1 MGKKFTLSLLVFA
14 ATLLALPIQAQ
25 TTLTAKKALVSNKF
39 QGAKSHESKKVY
51 SLASLRQAQTL
62 KEALSEAKLA
72 AREKAEVERV
82 EFDKLWTNNMSRV
95 QERNFSCLK
104 TNVEALNGRQI
115 LAGASFKGSIAASRR
130 AEQTDAYGV
139 IVTPGEG
146 ESKMYDRAGYGYY
159 VSNQQ
164 LYYGAQS
171 GKMEVVETADGTVY
185 FKDFISNAAVNT
197 WIKGTKSGNTITIAA
212 GQVVTYM
219 ASYGYGLYI
228 AKTAY
233 DETNGWVKVDGDI
246 TLTVDG
252 NTITL
257 EGTDQTHP
265 VSLFYT
271 DDNTFSG
278 YGDYSSVF
286 TYDEN
291 YVAPSL
297 VELPEGAV
305 VNTWYNYGTQVKS
318 SGEAEYQATAK
329 VAFVGDEVYLSG
341 VFANFPD
348 SWIKGTINGTT
359 VTFSG
364 TQYVGAYASYNIYGV
379 GANGLTASS
388 TLEDFKMT
396 YDAQAKTLKSVNTLL
411 ANASEEEIYFL
422 EAYKD
427 IVISESEP
435 VVEEPTATT
444 GAPVDVLPYENGLNT
459 ADAFADFGVIDSNK
473 DKKTWSF
480 SSSVGAVGYSYSTAN
495 DGDDWL
501 VSPAVKLEGGKKYHF
516 AIDVA
521 AASAKYPERI
531 EVKLGTEPKAS
542 ALTAAVIPA
551 TVIDF
556 ADFTTLEN
564 NEVVV
569 AETGY
574 YHFGIHAISDAD
586 QYNLYV
592 KNFLIEAG
600 VDPAAPAAVTNFDV
614 VPTENKLE
622 ATVSFTAP
630 SLTSGGETLTSLTK
644 VDVIRDKAVIASLTD
659 VVPGAQ
665 VQYVDNDNLSMGN
678 HTYQVIAYNE
688 YGAGVKSDVKTVLVS
703 ASLNVPV
710 TIDFASAD
718 IFNLFTV
725 IDANDDDATW
735 GWNVNYGAYYLYA
748 EDAADDYL
756 ISPAVNFEAG
766 KNYKIVVN
774 ANCVSDSYPEKFRV
788 LVGKTASVEGLTQE
802 VLATTVVDVKDPT
815 DFEAEFAI
823 AESGQ
828 YYVAIQAVSDADM
841 YRLNIHKISIEK
853 GAEPT
858 APAAV
863 TDFSVIP
870 GLKGANWALVKFNAP
885 AVAVNGSALAE
896 NMTIDVLR
904 NGEVI
909 KTFED
914 VAPSVMTS
922 FKDETAATG
931 FNTYQI
937 VASNTSGAGLKSE
950 KITVYVGFDIPDAV
964 AEVKT
969 VDLGNKIELS
979 WEPVSSKGLNGGY
992 VDPNQVDY
1000 LVYGVE
1006 YEEYWGMLF
1015 PVRGELLDSVRN
1027 NTFSQIDFNTN
1038 EGEQGYTEFLVVT
1051 KNEVGEGGETNA
1063 ALWTGA
1069 PYELPWSENFAG
1081 KSFHSMFDYNN
1092 LSLYISE
1099 DASDE
1104 DGIALKAMAEEEAGA
1119 AFLATGK
1126 IDMKGAAN
1134 PTLLFDVKN
1143 FAAASTLSI
1152 VGQKS
1157 DGTLATLLDNVAG
1170 TSTEYTT
1177 VKVSLAG
1184 VKDNKYNRFYFNFNF
1199 GNLTDSILLDNIKI
1213 VDLYEHDVEVSLKAP
1228 ASVVAGNTA
1237 NLKMTVAN
1245 NAENAA
1251 NGFTLKLTAN
1261 NKEIYNK
1268 TFNEALKAFSSID
1281 VDAEFKTTVFD
1292 EAGDVTLKAEIV
1304 YGNDLNPDNN
1314 EDEAVITVKEPTVA
1328 APSDLAAVQSA
1339 DNTVTLT
1346 WNAPAAGAPA
1356 EVTEGF
1362 DNEAVFVPFSIGGI
1376 TAEQHTGAFGD
1387 WSLYDGNGI
1396 HVYGFQ
1402 NTSFENASEVQAWQV
1417 ANPSKISASFAET
1430 YPAHSGDQFLWSFC
1444 PADQDENGNDIMPAA
1459 DHWLI
1464 SPELTGA
1471 AQTISFY
1478 ARAITAQYGAE
1489 TFEVLASSTDTNPS
1503 SFTIVGSAYS
1513 TEETEWTAYSAEL
1526 PAGTKFFAIRHTAQD
1541 IFGLLVDDVTYSV
1554 GSVAPASF
1562 NIYVDAAAAGTATE
1576 TTAELK
1582 NLAYGNH
1589 VFAVTAVYANGAES
1603 KPVTATLDVVNA
1615 INEILNSGKSF
1626 TIYTVDG
1633 KLINRQATSLKDLKG
1648 AYIINNKKVIL
1659 K

>member
-1 MGKKFTLSLLVFA
+1 MGKKFTLSLLVLA
-14 ATLLALPIQAQ
+14 AMLLALPIQAQ
-25 TTLTAKKALVSNKF
+25 NAFVAKKALPSKVMKGIHGQELKKGYTFVAKNVKEVAAQARLTAEQKAEIDRIELAKLWENNMERVQKGKFSRLIERSSFVKAPQLTANAISNGRLTAPKK
-39 QGAKSHESKKVY
+39 AESVDVHGIITAPGDGVVKVY
-51 SLASLRQAQTL
+51 
-62 KEALSEAKLA
+62 K
-72 AREKAEVERV
+72 
-82 EFDKLWTNNMSRV
+82 N
-95 QERNFSCLK
+95 
-104 TNVEALNGRQI
+104 
-115 LAGASFKGSIAASRR
+115 AGS
-130 AEQTDAYGV
+130 
-139 IVTPGEG
+139 
-146 ESKMYDRAGYGYY
+146 GYY

-164 LYYGAQS
+164 VYKTAQS
-171 GKMEVVETADGTVY
+171 GTTQIVECEDGTVY
-185 FKDFISNAAVNT
+185 FKDIVSTGSYGV
-197 WIKGTKSGNTITIAA
+197 WVKGTKVGNTITVPTKQPVAYSSDYGATISVRWGALSGQNVVAADNTADNFTFVVDDVAGTISLQGTSEDLFMATLWDDDDSWTGYGVYETVYTYDHDYVAPTTVTVTPPAGLETETWYASGHTYSQSA
-212 GQVVTYM
+212 GQVAFESTIKVGFDGSDVYLQGVFSRFPDAWMKGTISGSTVTF
-219 ASYGYGLYI
+219 AGLQ
-228 AKTAY
+228 
-233 DETNGWVKVDGDI
+233 V
-246 TLTVDG
+246 
-252 NTITL
+252 
-257 EGTDQTHP
+257 Q
-265 VSLFYT
+265 
-271 DDNTFSG
+271 
-278 YGDYSSVF
+278 GDYSGYTIYATGGDNSGLI
-286 TYDEN
+286 D
-291 YVAPSL
+291 YV
-297 VELPEGAV
+297 
-305 VNTWYNYGTQVKS
+305 
-318 SGEAEYQATAK
+318 
-329 VAFVGDEVYLSG
+329 
-341 VFANFPD
+341 
-348 SWIKGTINGTT
+348 
-359 VTFSG
+359 
-364 TQYVGAYASYNIYGV
+364 
-379 GANGLTASS
+379 
-388 TLEDFKMT
+388 MT
-396 YDAQAKTLKSVNTLL
+396 YDAENKVISSENALF
-411 ANASEEEIYFL
+411 ANAAEDKLLYLIYVTDLKIAQAAPGEEE
-422 EAYKD
+422 
-427 IVISESEP
+427 
-435 VVEEPTATT
+435 ATT
-444 GAPVDVLPYENGLNT
+444 AAPVDVLPYENALNT
-459 ADAFADFGVIDSNK
+459 ADLFGEFGVIDSNK
-473 DKKTWSF
+473 DGKTWSF
-480 SSSVGAVGYSYSTAN
+480 SSSAGAVGYSYSSAN

-531 EVKLGTEPKAS
+531 EVKLGAEPKAS
-542 ALTAAVIPA
+542 ALTATVIPA
-551 TVIDF
+551 TDIDF
-556 ADFTTLEN
+556 ANFATLEN
-564 NEVVV
+564 DEVVV

-574 YHFGIHAISDAD
+574 YHIGIHAISDAD
-586 QYNLYV
+586 QYNLFV

-644 VDVIRDKAVIASLTD
+644 VVVIRDKAVIASLTD

-688 YGAGVKSDVKTVLVS
+688 YGAGVKSEEKTVAVS
-703 ASLNVPV
+703 AVLDVPV
-710 TIDFASAD
+710 VFDFATEN

-725 IDANDDDATW
+725 INANADDYTW
-735 GWNVNYGAYYLYA
+735 NWNANYGAYYLYA
-748 EDAADDYL
+748 EEDGDDYL

-766 KNYKIVVN
+766 KNYKVVVN
-774 ANCVSDSYPEKFRV
+774 ASCASGNYPEKFRV
-788 LVGKTASVEGLTQE
+788 LVGKAASVEGLTQE
-802 VLATTVVDVKDPT
+802 VLATTVVDVKDST
-815 DFEAEFAI
+815 DFEAEFAV

-828 YYVAIQAVSDADM
+828 YYVAVQALSDADM

-885 AVAVNGSALAE
+885 AVAVNGSALTE
-896 NMTIDVLR
+896 NMNINVLR

-922 FKDETAATG
+922 FKDETAAAG

-950 KITVYVGFDIPDAV
+950 KITVYVGFDVPTPVD
-964 AEVKT
+964 EVKT
-969 VDLGNKIELS
+969 TDLGNKIELS
-979 WEPVSSKGLNGGY
+979 WEPVGSKGLNGGY

-1000 LVYGVE
+1000 LVYDVE
-1006 YEEYWGMLF
+1006 YQEFMGMLF
-1015 PVRGELLDSVRN
+1015 PVIGELRDSVRN
-1027 NTFSQIDFNTN
+1027 NTFSQIEINTN
-1038 EGEQGYTEFLVVT
+1038 EGEQGYTEFVVIT
-1051 KNEVGEGGETNA
+1051 KNEVGEGGQTNA

-1069 PYELPWSENFAG
+1069 PYELPWFENFAG
-1081 KSFHSMFDYNN
+1081 KSFHSMFDYDN

-1104 DGIALKAMAEEEAGA
+1104 DGVALKAMAAEEAGA

-1143 FAAASTLSI
+1143 FATASTLSI

-1184 VKDNKYNRFYFNFNF
+1184 VKDNNYNRFYFNFNF
-1199 GNLTDSILLDNIKI
+1199 GNLTDSILIDNIKI
-1213 VDLYEHDVEVSLKAP
+1213 VDLYEHDVEVSLTAP
-1228 ASVVAGNTA
+1228 TSIVAGNTA
-1237 NLKMTVAN
+1237 KLKMTVAN

-1314 EDEAVITVKEPTVA
+1314 EDEAVITVKEPAVA

-1356 EVTEGF
+1356 EVTESF

-1402 NTSFENASEVQAWQV
+1402 NTTFENASEVQAWQV

-1478 ARAITAQYGAE
+1478 ARAITGQYGAE
-1489 TFEVLASSTDTNPS
+1489 TFEVLASSTDKNPS

-1513 TEETEWTAYSAEL
+1513 TEETEWTAFSAEL
-1526 PAGTKFFAIRHTAQD
+1526 PAGTKYFAIRHTAKD

-1582 NLAYGNH
+1582 NLTYGNH

>member
-1 MGKKFTLSLLVFA
+1 MGKKFTLSLLVLA
-14 ATLLALPIQAQ
+14 AMLLALPIQAQ
-25 TTLTAKKALVSNKF
+25 NAFVAKKALPSKVMKGIHGQELKKGYTFVAKNVKEVAAQARLTAEQKAEIDRIELAKLWENNMERVQKGKFSRLIERSSFVKAPQLTANAISNGRLTAPKK
-39 QGAKSHESKKVY
+39 AESVDVHGIITAPGDGVVKVY
-51 SLASLRQAQTL
+51 
-62 KEALSEAKLA
+62 K
-72 AREKAEVERV
+72 
-82 EFDKLWTNNMSRV
+82 N
-95 QERNFSCLK
+95 
-104 TNVEALNGRQI
+104 
-115 LAGASFKGSIAASRR
+115 AGS
-130 AEQTDAYGV
+130 
-139 IVTPGEG
+139 
-146 ESKMYDRAGYGYY
+146 GYY

-164 LYYGAQS
+164 VYKTAQS
-171 GKMEVVETADGTVY
+171 GTTQIVECEDGTVY
-185 FKDFISNAAVNT
+185 FKDIVSTGSYGV
-197 WIKGTKSGNTITIAA
+197 WVKGTKVGNTITVPTKQPVAYSSDYGATISVRWGALSGQNVVAA
-212 GQVVTYM
+212 DNTADNFTFVVDDVAGTISLQGTSEDLFMATLWDDDDSWTGYGVYETVYTYDHDYVAPTTVTVTPPAGLETETWYASGHTYSQNSGQVAFESTIKVGFDGSDVYLQGVFSRFPDAWMKGTISGSTVTF
-219 ASYGYGLYI
+219 AGLQ
-228 AKTAY
+228 
-233 DETNGWVKVDGDI
+233 V
-246 TLTVDG
+246 
-252 NTITL
+252 
-257 EGTDQTHP
+257 Q
-265 VSLFYT
+265 
-271 DDNTFSG
+271 
-278 YGDYSSVF
+278 GDYSGYTIYATGGDNSGLI
-286 TYDEN
+286 D
-291 YVAPSL
+291 YV
-297 VELPEGAV
+297 
-305 VNTWYNYGTQVKS
+305 
-318 SGEAEYQATAK
+318 
-329 VAFVGDEVYLSG
+329 
-341 VFANFPD
+341 
-348 SWIKGTINGTT
+348 
-359 VTFSG
+359 
-364 TQYVGAYASYNIYGV
+364 
-379 GANGLTASS
+379 
-388 TLEDFKMT
+388 MT
-396 YDAQAKTLKSVNTLL
+396 YDAENKVISSENALF
-411 ANASEEEIYFL
+411 ANAAEDKLLYLIYVTDLKIAQAAPGEEE
-422 EAYKD
+422 
-427 IVISESEP
+427 
-435 VVEEPTATT
+435 ATT
-444 GAPVDVLPYENGLNT
+444 AAPVDVLPYENALNT
-459 ADAFADFGVIDSNK
+459 ADLFGEFGVIDSNK
-473 DKKTWSF
+473 DGKTWSF
-480 SSSVGAVGYSYSTAN
+480 SSSAGAVGYSYSSAN

-531 EVKLGTEPKAS
+531 EVKLGAEPKAS
-542 ALTAAVIPA
+542 ALTATVIPA
-551 TVIDF
+551 TDIDF
-556 ADFTTLEN
+556 ANFATLEN
-564 NEVVV
+564 DEVVV

-574 YHFGIHAISDAD
+574 YHIGIHAISDAD
-586 QYNLYV
+586 QYNLFV

-644 VDVIRDKAVIASLTD
+644 VVVIRDKAVVASLTD

-688 YGAGVKSDVKTVLVS
+688 YGAGVKSEEKTVAVS
-703 ASLNVPV
+703 AVLDVPV
-710 TIDFASAD
+710 VFDFATEN

-725 IDANDDDATW
+725 INANADDYTW
-735 GWNVNYGAYYLYA
+735 QWNANYGAYYLYA
-748 EDAADDYL
+748 EEDGDDYL

-766 KNYKIVVN
+766 KNYKVVVN
-774 ANCVSDSYPEKFRV
+774 ASCASSNYPEKFRV
-788 LVGKTASVEGLTQE
+788 LVGKAASVEGLTQE
-802 VLATTVVDVKDPT
+802 VLATTVVDVKDST
-815 DFEAEFAI
+815 DFEAEFAV

-828 YYVAIQAVSDADM
+828 YYVAVQALSDADM

-885 AVAVNGSALAE
+885 AVAVNGSALTE
-896 NMTIDVLR
+896 NMNINVLR

-922 FKDETAATG
+922 FKDETAAAG

-950 KITVYVGFDIPDAV
+950 KITVYVGFDVPTPVD
-964 AEVKT
+964 EVKT
-969 VDLGNKIELS
+969 TDLGNKIELS
-979 WEPVSSKGLNGGY
+979 WEPVGSKGLNGGY

-1000 LVYGVE
+1000 LVYDVE
-1006 YEEYWGMLF
+1006 YQEFMGMLF
-1015 PVRGELLDSVRN
+1015 PVIGELRDSVRN
-1027 NTFSQIDFNTN
+1027 NTFSQIDINTN
-1038 EGEQGYTEFLVVT
+1038 EGEQGYTEFVVIT
-1051 KNEVGEGGETNA
+1051 KNEVGEGGQTNA

-1069 PYELPWSENFAG
+1069 PYELPWFENFAG
-1081 KSFHSMFDYNN
+1081 KSFHSMFDYEN
-1092 LSLYISE
+1092 LSLYITE

-1104 DGIALKAMAEEEAGA
+1104 DGIALKAMAAEEAGA

-1143 FAAASTLSI
+1143 FATASTLSI

-1184 VKDNKYNRFYFNFNF
+1184 VKDNNYNRFYFNFNF
-1199 GNLTDSILLDNIKI
+1199 GNLTDSILIDNIKI
-1213 VDLYEHDVEVSLKAP
+1213 VDLYEHDVEVSLTAP
-1228 ASVVAGNTA
+1228 TSIVAGNTA
-1237 NLKMTVAN
+1237 KLKMTVAN

-1281 VDAEFKTTVFD
+1281 VEAELKTTVFD
-1292 EAGDVTLKAEIV
+1292 EAGDVTLKAEVV

-1314 EDEAVITVKEPTVA
+1314 EDEAVITVKEPAVA

-1356 EVTEGF
+1356 EVTESF

-1402 NTSFENASEVQAWQV
+1402 NTTFENASEVQAWQV

-1478 ARAITAQYGAE
+1478 ARAITGQYGAE
-1489 TFEVLASSTDTNPS
+1489 TFEVLASSTDKNPS

-1513 TEETEWTAYSAEL
+1513 TEETEWTAFSAEL
-1526 PAGTKFFAIRHTAQD
+1526 PAGTKYFAIRHTAKD

-1582 NLAYGNH
+1582 NLTYGNH

-1615 INEILNSGKSF
+1615 INEIMNSGKSF

>member
-1 MGKKFTLSLLVFA
+1 MGKKFTLSLLVLA
-14 ATLLALPIQAQ
+14 AMLLALPIQAQ
-25 TTLTAKKALVSNKF
+25 NAFVAKKALPSKVMKGIHGQELKKGYTFVAKNVKEVAAQARLTAEQKAEIDRIELAKLWENNMERVQKGKFSRLIERSSFVKAPQLTANAISNGRLTAPKK
-39 QGAKSHESKKVY
+39 AESVDVHGIITAPGDGVVKVY
-51 SLASLRQAQTL
+51 
-62 KEALSEAKLA
+62 K
-72 AREKAEVERV
+72 
-82 EFDKLWTNNMSRV
+82 N
-95 QERNFSCLK
+95 
-104 TNVEALNGRQI
+104 
-115 LAGASFKGSIAASRR
+115 AGS
-130 AEQTDAYGV
+130 
-139 IVTPGEG
+139 
-146 ESKMYDRAGYGYY
+146 GYY

-164 LYYGAQS
+164 VYKTALS
-171 GKMEVVETADGTVY
+171 GTTQIVECEDGTVY
-185 FKDFISNAAVNT
+185 FKDIVSTASYGV
-197 WIKGTKSGNTITIAA
+197 WVKGTKVGNTITVPTKQPVAYSSDYGATISVRWGALSGQNVVAADNTADNFTFVVDDVAGTISLQGTSEDLFMATLWDDDDSWTGYGVYETVYTYDHDYVAPTTVTVTPPAGLETETWYASGHTYSQSA
-212 GQVVTYM
+212 GQVAFESTIKVGFDGSDVYLQGVFSRFPDAWMKGTISGSTVTF
-219 ASYGYGLYI
+219 AGLQ
-228 AKTAY
+228 
-233 DETNGWVKVDGDI
+233 V
-246 TLTVDG
+246 
-252 NTITL
+252 
-257 EGTDQTHP
+257 Q
-265 VSLFYT
+265 
-271 DDNTFSG
+271 
-278 YGDYSSVF
+278 GDYSGYTIYATGGDNSGLI
-286 TYDEN
+286 D
-291 YVAPSL
+291 YV
-297 VELPEGAV
+297 
-305 VNTWYNYGTQVKS
+305 
-318 SGEAEYQATAK
+318 
-329 VAFVGDEVYLSG
+329 
-341 VFANFPD
+341 
-348 SWIKGTINGTT
+348 
-359 VTFSG
+359 
-364 TQYVGAYASYNIYGV
+364 
-379 GANGLTASS
+379 
-388 TLEDFKMT
+388 MT
-396 YDAQAKTLKSVNTLL
+396 YDAENKVISSENALF
-411 ANASEEEIYFL
+411 ANAAEDKLLYLIYVTDLKIAQAAPGEEE
-422 EAYKD
+422 
-427 IVISESEP
+427 
-435 VVEEPTATT
+435 ATT
-444 GAPVDVLPYENGLNT
+444 AAPVDVLPYENALNT
-459 ADAFADFGVIDSNK
+459 ADLFGEFGVIDSNK
-473 DKKTWSF
+473 DGKTWSF
-480 SSSVGAVGYSYSTAN
+480 SSSAGAVGYSYSTAN

-531 EVKLGTEPKAS
+531 EVKLGAEPKAS
-542 ALTAAVIPA
+542 ALTATVIPA
-551 TVIDF
+551 TDIDF
-556 ADFTTLEN
+556 ANFATLEN
-564 NEVVV
+564 DEVVV

-574 YHFGIHAISDAD
+574 YHIGIHAISDAD
-586 QYNLYV
+586 QYNLFV

-644 VDVIRDKAVIASLTD
+644 VVVIRDKAVIASLTD

-688 YGAGVKSDVKTVLVS
+688 YGAGVKSEEKTVAVS
-703 ASLNVPV
+703 AVLDVPV
-710 TIDFASAD
+710 VFDFATEN

-725 IDANDDDATW
+725 INANADDYTW
-735 GWNVNYGAYYLYA
+735 NWNANYGAYYLYA
-748 EDAADDYL
+748 EEDGDDYL

-766 KNYKIVVN
+766 KNYKVVVN
-774 ANCVSDSYPEKFRV
+774 ASCASSNYPEKFRV
-788 LVGKTASVEGLTQE
+788 LVGKAASVEGLTQE
-802 VLATTVVDVKDPT
+802 VLATTVVDVKDST
-815 DFEAEFAI
+815 DFEAEFAV

-828 YYVAIQAVSDADM
+828 YYVAVQALSDADM

-885 AVAVNGSALAE
+885 AVAVNGSALTE
-896 NMTIDVLR
+896 NMNINVLR

-922 FKDETAATG
+922 FKDETAAAG

-950 KITVYVGFDIPDAV
+950 KITVYVGFDVPTPVD
-964 AEVKT
+964 EVKT
-969 VDLGNKIELS
+969 TDLGNKIELS
-979 WEPVSSKGLNGGY
+979 WEPVGSKGLNGGY

-1000 LVYGVE
+1000 LVYDVE
-1006 YEEYWGMLF
+1006 YQEFMGMLF
-1015 PVRGELLDSVRN
+1015 PVIGELRDSVRN
-1027 NTFSQIDFNTN
+1027 NTFSQIEINTN
-1038 EGEQGYTEFLVVT
+1038 EGEQGYTEFVVIT
-1051 KNEVGEGGETNA
+1051 KNEVGEGGQTNA

-1069 PYELPWSENFAG
+1069 PYELPWFENFAG
-1081 KSFHSMFDYNN
+1081 KSFHSMFDYDN

-1104 DGIALKAMAEEEAGA
+1104 DGVALKAMAAEEAGA

-1143 FAAASTLSI
+1143 FATASTLSI

-1184 VKDNKYNRFYFNFNF
+1184 VKDNNYNRFYFNFNF
-1199 GNLTDSILLDNIKI
+1199 GNLTDSILIDNIKI
-1213 VDLYEHDVEVSLKAP
+1213 VDLYEHDVEVSLTAP
-1228 ASVVAGNTA
+1228 TSIVAGNTA
-1237 NLKMTVAN
+1237 KLKMTVAN

-1356 EVTEGF
+1356 EVTESF

-1402 NTSFENASEVQAWQV
+1402 NTTFENASEVQAWQV

-1478 ARAITAQYGAE
+1478 ARAITGQYGAE
-1489 TFEVLASSTDTNPS
+1489 TFEVLASSTDKNPS

-1513 TEETEWTAYSAEL
+1513 TEETEWTAFSAEL
-1526 PAGTKFFAIRHTAQD
+1526 PAGTKYFAIRHTAKD

-1582 NLAYGNH
+1582 NLTYGNH

>member
-1 MGKKFTLSLLVFA
+1 MGKKFTLSLLVLA
-14 ATLLALPIQAQ
+14 AMLLALPIQAQ
-25 TTLTAKKALVSNKF
+25 NAFVAKKALPSKVMKGIHGQELKKGYTFVAKNVKEVAAQARLTAEQKAEIDRIELAKLWENNMERVQKGKFSRLIERSSFVKAPQLTANAISNGRLTAPKK
-39 QGAKSHESKKVY
+39 AESVDVHGIITAPGDGVVKVY
-51 SLASLRQAQTL
+51 
-62 KEALSEAKLA
+62 K
-72 AREKAEVERV
+72 
-82 EFDKLWTNNMSRV
+82 N
-95 QERNFSCLK
+95 
-104 TNVEALNGRQI
+104 
-115 LAGASFKGSIAASRR
+115 AGS
-130 AEQTDAYGV
+130 
-139 IVTPGEG
+139 
-146 ESKMYDRAGYGYY
+146 GYY

-164 LYYGAQS
+164 AYKTAQS
-171 GKMEVVETADGTVY
+171 GTTQIVECEDGTVY
-185 FKDFISNAAVNT
+185 FKDIVSTGSYGV
-197 WIKGTKSGNTITIAA
+197 WVKGTKVGNTITVPTKQPVAYSSDYGATISVRWGAHSGQNVVAADNTADNFTFVVDDVAGTISLQGTSEDLFMATLWDDDDSWTGYGVYETVYTYDHDYVVPTTVTVTPPAGLEIETWYASGHTYSQSA
-212 GQVVTYM
+212 GQVAFESTIKVGFDGSDVYLQGVFSRFPDAWMKGTISGSTVTF
-219 ASYGYGLYI
+219 AGLQ
-228 AKTAY
+228 
-233 DETNGWVKVDGDI
+233 V
-246 TLTVDG
+246 
-252 NTITL
+252 
-257 EGTDQTHP
+257 Q
-265 VSLFYT
+265 
-271 DDNTFSG
+271 
-278 YGDYSSVF
+278 GDYSGYTIYATGGDNSGLI
-286 TYDEN
+286 D
-291 YVAPSL
+291 YV
-297 VELPEGAV
+297 
-305 VNTWYNYGTQVKS
+305 
-318 SGEAEYQATAK
+318 
-329 VAFVGDEVYLSG
+329 
-341 VFANFPD
+341 
-348 SWIKGTINGTT
+348 
-359 VTFSG
+359 
-364 TQYVGAYASYNIYGV
+364 
-379 GANGLTASS
+379 
-388 TLEDFKMT
+388 MT
-396 YDAQAKTLKSVNTLL
+396 YDAENKVISSENALF
-411 ANASEEEIYFL
+411 ANAAEDKLLYLIYVTDLKIAQAAPGEEE
-422 EAYKD
+422 
-427 IVISESEP
+427 
-435 VVEEPTATT
+435 ATT
-444 GAPVDVLPYENGLNT
+444 AAPVDVLPYENALNT
-459 ADAFADFGVIDSNK
+459 ADLFGEFGVIDSNK
-473 DKKTWSF
+473 DGKTWSF
-480 SSSVGAVGYSYSTAN
+480 SSSAGAVGYSYSTAN

-501 VSPAVKLEGGKKYHF
+501 VSPAIKLEGGKKYHF

-531 EVKLGTEPKAS
+531 EVKLGAEPKAS
-542 ALTAAVIPA
+542 ALTATVIPA
-551 TVIDF
+551 TVVDF

-564 NEVVV
+564 DEVVV

-574 YHFGIHAISDAD
+574 YHIGIHAISDAD
-586 QYNLYV
+586 QYNLFV

-815 DFEAEFAI
+815 DFEAEFAV

-828 YYVAIQAVSDADM
+828 YYVAVQALSDADM
-841 YRLNIHKISIEK
+841 YRLNVHKISIEK

-885 AVAVNGSALAE
+885 AVAVNGSALTE
-896 NMTIDVLR
+896 NMNIDILR
-904 NGEVI
+904 DGEVI

-914 VAPSVMTS
+914 VAPAAMTS
-922 FKDETAATG
+922 FKDETAETG
-931 FNTYQI
+931 FNTYQV

-950 KITVYVGFDIPDAV
+950 KITVYVGFDVPTPVD
-964 AEVKT
+964 EVKT
-969 VDLGNKIELS
+969 TDLGNKIELS
-979 WEPVSSKGLNGGY
+979 WEPVGSKGLNGGY

-1000 LVYGVE
+1000 LVYDVE
-1006 YEEYWGMLF
+1006 YQEFMGMLF
-1015 PVRGELLDSVRN
+1015 PVIGELRDSVRN
-1027 NTFSQIDFNTN
+1027 NTFSQIEINTN
-1038 EGEQGYTEFLVVT
+1038 EGEQGYTEFVVIT
-1051 KNEVGEGGETNA
+1051 KNEVGEGGQTNA

-1069 PYELPWSENFAG
+1069 PYELPWFENFAG
-1081 KSFHSMFDYNN
+1081 KSFHSMFDYDN

-1104 DGIALKAMAEEEAGA
+1104 DGVALKAMAAEEAGA

-1143 FAAASTLSI
+1143 FATASTLSI

-1184 VKDNKYNRFYFNFNF
+1184 VKDNNYNRFYFNFNF
-1199 GNLTDSILLDNIKI
+1199 GNLTDSILIDNIKI
-1213 VDLYEHDVEVSLKAP
+1213 VDLYEHDVEVSLTAP
-1228 ASVVAGNTA
+1228 ASIVAGNTA
-1237 NLKMTVAN
+1237 KLKMTVAN

-1314 EDEAVITVKEPTVA
+1314 EDEAVITVKEPAVA

-1356 EVTEGF
+1356 EVTESF

-1402 NTSFENASEVQAWQV
+1402 NTTFENASEVQAWQV

-1478 ARAITAQYGAE
+1478 ARAITGQYGAE
-1489 TFEVLASSTDTNPS
+1489 TFEVLASSTDKNPS

-1513 TEETEWTAYSAEL
+1513 TEETEWTAFSAEL
-1526 PAGTKFFAIRHTAQD
+1526 PAGTKYFAIRHTAKD

-1582 NLAYGNH
+1582 NLTYGNH

>member
-1 MGKKFTLSLLVFA
+1 MGKKFTLSLLVLA
-14 ATLLALPIQAQ
+14 AMLLALPIQAQ
-25 TTLTAKKALVSNKF
+25 NAFVAKKALPSKVLKGIHGQELKKGYTFVAKNVKEVAAQARLTAEQKAEIDRIELAKLWENNMERVQKGKFSRLIERSSFVKAPQLTANAISNGRLTAPKK
-39 QGAKSHESKKVY
+39 AESVDVHGIITAPGDGVVKVY
-51 SLASLRQAQTL
+51 
-62 KEALSEAKLA
+62 K
-72 AREKAEVERV
+72 
-82 EFDKLWTNNMSRV
+82 N
-95 QERNFSCLK
+95 
-104 TNVEALNGRQI
+104 
-115 LAGASFKGSIAASRR
+115 AGS
-130 AEQTDAYGV
+130 
-139 IVTPGEG
+139 
-146 ESKMYDRAGYGYY
+146 GYY

-164 LYYGAQS
+164 VYKTAQS
-171 GKMEVVETADGTVY
+171 GTTQIVECEDGTVY
-185 FKDFISNAAVNT
+185 FKDIVSTDSYGV
-197 WIKGTKSGNTITIAA
+197 WVKGTKVGNTITVPTKQPVAYSSDYGATISVRWGALSGQNVVAADNTADNFTFVVDDVAGTISLQGTSEDLFMATLWDDDDSWTGYGVYETVYTYDHDYVAPTTVTVTPPAGLETETWYASGHTYSQNA
-212 GQVVTYM
+212 GQVAFESTIKVGFDGSDVYLQGVFSRFPDAWMKGTISGSTVTF
-219 ASYGYGLYI
+219 AGLQ
-228 AKTAY
+228 
-233 DETNGWVKVDGDI
+233 V
-246 TLTVDG
+246 
-252 NTITL
+252 
-257 EGTDQTHP
+257 Q
-265 VSLFYT
+265 
-271 DDNTFSG
+271 
-278 YGDYSSVF
+278 GDYSGYTIYATGGDNSGLI
-286 TYDEN
+286 D
-291 YVAPSL
+291 YV
-297 VELPEGAV
+297 
-305 VNTWYNYGTQVKS
+305 
-318 SGEAEYQATAK
+318 
-329 VAFVGDEVYLSG
+329 
-341 VFANFPD
+341 
-348 SWIKGTINGTT
+348 
-359 VTFSG
+359 
-364 TQYVGAYASYNIYGV
+364 
-379 GANGLTASS
+379 
-388 TLEDFKMT
+388 MT
-396 YDAQAKTLKSVNTLL
+396 YDAENKVISSENALF
-411 ANASEEEIYFL
+411 ANAAEDKLYYLIYVTDLKIAQAAPGEEE
-422 EAYKD
+422 
-427 IVISESEP
+427 
-435 VVEEPTATT
+435 ATT
-444 GAPVDVLPYENGLNT
+444 AAPVDVLPYENALNT
-459 ADAFADFGVIDSNK
+459 ADLFGEFGVIDSNK
-473 DKKTWSF
+473 DGKTWSF
-480 SSSVGAVGYSYSTAN
+480 SSSAGAVGYSYSSAN

-531 EVKLGTEPKAS
+531 EVKLGAEPKAS
-542 ALTAAVIPA
+542 ALTATVIPA
-551 TVIDF
+551 TVVDF

-564 NEVVV
+564 DEVVV

-574 YHFGIHAISDAD
+574 YHIGIHAISDAD
-586 QYNLYV
+586 QYNLFV

-644 VDVIRDKAVIASLTD
+644 VDVIRDKAVVASLTD

-688 YGAGVKSDVKTVLVS
+688 YGAGVKSEEKTVAVS
-703 ASLNVPV
+703 AVIDVPV
-710 TIDFASAD
+710 VFDFATEN

-725 IDANDDDATW
+725 INANADDYTW
-735 GWNVNYGAYYLYA
+735 KWNANYGAYYLYA
-748 EDAADDYL
+748 EEDGDDYL

-766 KNYKIVVN
+766 KNYKVVVN
-774 ANCVSDSYPEKFRV
+774 ASCASSNYPEKFRV
-788 LVGKTASVEGLTQE
+788 LVGKAASVEGLTQE

-815 DFEAEFAI
+815 DFEAEFAV

-828 YYVAIQAVSDADM
+828 YYVAVQALSDADM
-841 YRLNIHKISIEK
+841 YRLNVHKISIEK

-885 AVAVNGSALAE
+885 SVAVNGSTLTE
-896 NMTIDVLR
+896 NMNINVLR

-909 KTFED
+909 KTFEG
-914 VAPSVMTS
+914 VAPSAMTS

-950 KITVYVGFDIPDAV
+950 KITVYVGFDVPTSVD
-964 AEVKT
+964 EVKT
-969 VDLGNKIELS
+969 TDLGNKIELS

-1000 LVYGVE
+1000 LVYDVE
-1006 YEEYWGMLF
+1006 YQEFMGMLF
-1015 PVRGELLDSVRN
+1015 PVIGELRDSVRN

-1038 EGEQGYTEFLVVT
+1038 EGEQGNTEFVVIT
-1051 KNEVGEGGETNA
+1051 KNEVGEGGQTNA

-1069 PYELPWSENFAG
+1069 PYELPWFENFAG

-1092 LSLYISE
+1092 LGLYISE

-1143 FAAASTLSI
+1143 FATASTLSI

-1177 VKVSLAG
+1177 VKVSLAD
-1184 VKDNKYNRFYFNFNF
+1184 VKDNNYNRFYFNFNF
-1199 GNLTDSILLDNIKI
+1199 GNLTDSILIDNIKI
-1213 VDLYEHDVEVSLKAP
+1213 VDLYEHDVEVSLTAP
-1228 ASVVAGNTA
+1228 TSIVAGNTA
-1237 NLKMTVAN
+1237 KLKMTVAN

-1261 NKEIYNK
+1261 NKELYNK

-1281 VDAEFKTTVFD
+1281 VEAELKTTVFD
-1292 EAGDVTLKAEIV
+1292 EAGDVTLKAEVV

-1402 NTSFENASEVQAWQV
+1402 NTTFENVSEVQAWQV

-1464 SPELTGA
+1464 SPELAGA

-1478 ARAITAQYGAE
+1478 ARAITGQYGAE
-1489 TFEVLASSTDTNPS
+1489 TFEVLASSTDKNPS

-1513 TEETEWTAYSAEL
+1513 TEETEWTAFSAEL
-1526 PAGTKFFAIRHTAQD
+1526 PAGTKYFAIRHTAKD

-1582 NLAYGNH
+1582 DLAYGNH

>member
-1 MGKKFTLSLLVFA
+1 MGKKFTLSLLVLA
-14 ATLLALPIQAQ
+14 AMLLALPIQAQ
-25 TTLTAKKALVSNKF
+25 NAFVAKKALPSKVMKGIHGQELKKGYTFVAKNVKEVAAQARLTAEQKAEIDRIELAKLWENNMERVQKGKFSRLIERSSFVKAPQLTANAISNGRLTAPKK
-39 QGAKSHESKKVY
+39 AESVDVHGIITAPGDGVVKVY
-51 SLASLRQAQTL
+51 
-62 KEALSEAKLA
+62 K
-72 AREKAEVERV
+72 
-82 EFDKLWTNNMSRV
+82 N
-95 QERNFSCLK
+95 
-104 TNVEALNGRQI
+104 
-115 LAGASFKGSIAASRR
+115 AGS
-130 AEQTDAYGV
+130 
-139 IVTPGEG
+139 
-146 ESKMYDRAGYGYY
+146 GYY

-164 LYYGAQS
+164 VYKTAQS
-171 GKMEVVETADGTVY
+171 GTTQIVECEDGTVY
-185 FKDFISNAAVNT
+185 FKDIVSTASYGV
-197 WIKGTKSGNTITIAA
+197 WVKGTKVGNTITVPTKQPVAYSSDYGATISVRWGALSGQNVVAADNTADNFTFVVDDVAGTISLQGTSEDLFMATLWDDDDSWTGYGVYETVYTYDHDYVAPTTVTVTPPAGLETETWYASGHTYSQSA
-212 GQVVTYM
+212 GQVAFESTIKVGFDGSDVYLQGVFSRFPDAWMKGTISGSTVTF
-219 ASYGYGLYI
+219 AGLQ
-228 AKTAY
+228 
-233 DETNGWVKVDGDI
+233 V
-246 TLTVDG
+246 
-252 NTITL
+252 
-257 EGTDQTHP
+257 Q
-265 VSLFYT
+265 
-271 DDNTFSG
+271 
-278 YGDYSSVF
+278 GDYSGYTIYATGGDNSGLI
-286 TYDEN
+286 D
-291 YVAPSL
+291 YV
-297 VELPEGAV
+297 
-305 VNTWYNYGTQVKS
+305 
-318 SGEAEYQATAK
+318 
-329 VAFVGDEVYLSG
+329 
-341 VFANFPD
+341 
-348 SWIKGTINGTT
+348 
-359 VTFSG
+359 
-364 TQYVGAYASYNIYGV
+364 
-379 GANGLTASS
+379 
-388 TLEDFKMT
+388 MT
-396 YDAQAKTLKSVNTLL
+396 YDAENKVISSENALF
-411 ANASEEEIYFL
+411 ANAAEDKLLYLIYVTDLKIAQAAPGEEE
-422 EAYKD
+422 
-427 IVISESEP
+427 
-435 VVEEPTATT
+435 ATT
-444 GAPVDVLPYENGLNT
+444 AAPVDVLPYENALNT
-459 ADAFADFGVIDSNK
+459 ADLFGEFGVIDSNK
-473 DKKTWSF
+473 DGKTWSF
-480 SSSVGAVGYSYSTAN
+480 SSSAGAVGYSYSTAN

-531 EVKLGTEPKAS
+531 EVKLGAEPKAS
-542 ALTAAVIPA
+542 ALTATVIPA
-551 TVIDF
+551 TDIDF
-556 ADFTTLEN
+556 ANFATLEN
-564 NEVVV
+564 DEVVV

-574 YHFGIHAISDAD
+574 YHIGIHAISDAD
-586 QYNLYV
+586 QYNLFV

-644 VDVIRDKAVIASLTD
+644 VVVIRDKAVIASLTD

-688 YGAGVKSDVKTVLVS
+688 YGAGVKSEEKTVAVS
-703 ASLNVPV
+703 AVLDVPV
-710 TIDFASAD
+710 VFDFATEN

-725 IDANDDDATW
+725 INANADDYTW
-735 GWNVNYGAYYLYA
+735 NWNANYGAYYLYA
-748 EDAADDYL
+748 EEDGDDYL

-766 KNYKIVVN
+766 KNYKVVVN
-774 ANCVSDSYPEKFRV
+774 ASCASGNYPEKFRV
-788 LVGKTASVEGLTQE
+788 LVGKAASVEGLTQE
-802 VLATTVVDVKDPT
+802 VLATTVVDVKDST
-815 DFEAEFAI
+815 DFEAEFAV

-828 YYVAIQAVSDADM
+828 YYVAVQALSDADM

-885 AVAVNGSALAE
+885 AVAVNGSALTE
-896 NMTIDVLR
+896 NMNINVLR

-922 FKDETAATG
+922 FKDETAAAG

-950 KITVYVGFDIPDAV
+950 KITVYVGFDVPTPVD
-964 AEVKT
+964 EVKT
-969 VDLGNKIELS
+969 IDLGNKIELS
-979 WEPVSSKGLNGGY
+979 WEPVGSKGLNGGY

-1000 LVYGVE
+1000 LVYDVE
-1006 YEEYWGMLF
+1006 YQEFMGMLF
-1015 PVRGELLDSVRN
+1015 PVIGELRDSVRN
-1027 NTFSQIDFNTN
+1027 NTFSQIEINTN
-1038 EGEQGYTEFLVVT
+1038 EGEQGYTEFVVIT
-1051 KNEVGEGGETNA
+1051 KNEVGEGGQTNA

-1069 PYELPWSENFAG
+1069 PYELPWFENFAG
-1081 KSFHSMFDYNN
+1081 KSFHSMFDYDN

-1104 DGIALKAMAEEEAGA
+1104 DGVALKAMAAEEAGA

-1143 FAAASTLSI
+1143 FATASTLSI

-1184 VKDNKYNRFYFNFNF
+1184 VKDNNYNRFYFNFNF
-1199 GNLTDSILLDNIKI
+1199 GNLTDSILIDNIKI
-1213 VDLYEHDVEVSLKAP
+1213 VDLYEHDVEVSLTAP
-1228 ASVVAGNTA
+1228 TSIVAGNTA
-1237 NLKMTVAN
+1237 KLKMTVAN

-1314 EDEAVITVKEPTVA
+1314 EDEAVITVKEPAVA

-1356 EVTEGF
+1356 EVTESF

-1402 NTSFENASEVQAWQV
+1402 NTTFENASEVQAWQV

-1478 ARAITAQYGAE
+1478 ARAITGQYGAE
-1489 TFEVLASSTDTNPS
+1489 TFEVLASSTDKNPS

-1513 TEETEWTAYSAEL
+1513 TEETEWTAFSAEL
-1526 PAGTKFFAIRHTAQD
+1526 PAGTKYFAIRHTAKD

-1582 NLAYGNH
+1582 NLTYGNH

>member
-1 MGKKFTLSLLVFA
+1 MGKKFTLSLLVLA
-14 ATLLALPIQAQ
+14 AMLLALPIQAQ
-25 TTLTAKKALVSNKF
+25 NAFVAKKALPSKVMKGIHGQELKKGYTFVAKNVKEVAAQARLTAEQKAEIDRIELAKLWENNMERVQKGKFSRLIERSSFVNAPQLTANAISNGRLTAPKK
-39 QGAKSHESKKVY
+39 AESVDVHGIITAPGDGVVKVY
-51 SLASLRQAQTL
+51 
-62 KEALSEAKLA
+62 K
-72 AREKAEVERV
+72 
-82 EFDKLWTNNMSRV
+82 N
-95 QERNFSCLK
+95 
-104 TNVEALNGRQI
+104 
-115 LAGASFKGSIAASRR
+115 AGS
-130 AEQTDAYGV
+130 
-139 IVTPGEG
+139 
-146 ESKMYDRAGYGYY
+146 GYY

-164 LYYGAQS
+164 AYKTAQS
-171 GKMEVVETADGTVY
+171 GTTQIVECEDGTVY
-185 FKDFISNAAVNT
+185 FKDIVSTGSYGV
-197 WIKGTKSGNTITIAA
+197 WVKGTKVGNTITVPTKQPVAYSSDYGATISVRWGAHSGQNVVAADNTADNFTFVVDDVAGTISLQGTSEDLFMATLWDDDDSWTGYGVYETVYTYDHDYVAPTTVTVTPPAGLEIETWYASGHTYSQSA
-212 GQVVTYM
+212 GQVAFESTIKVGFDGSDVYLQGVFSRFPDAWMKGTISGSTVTF
-219 ASYGYGLYI
+219 AGLQ
-228 AKTAY
+228 
-233 DETNGWVKVDGDI
+233 V
-246 TLTVDG
+246 
-252 NTITL
+252 
-257 EGTDQTHP
+257 Q
-265 VSLFYT
+265 
-271 DDNTFSG
+271 
-278 YGDYSSVF
+278 GDYSGYTIYATGGDNSGLI
-286 TYDEN
+286 D
-291 YVAPSL
+291 YV
-297 VELPEGAV
+297 
-305 VNTWYNYGTQVKS
+305 
-318 SGEAEYQATAK
+318 
-329 VAFVGDEVYLSG
+329 
-341 VFANFPD
+341 
-348 SWIKGTINGTT
+348 
-359 VTFSG
+359 
-364 TQYVGAYASYNIYGV
+364 
-379 GANGLTASS
+379 
-388 TLEDFKMT
+388 MT
-396 YDAQAKTLKSVNTLL
+396 YDAENKVISSENALF
-411 ANASEEEIYFL
+411 ANAAEDKLLYLIYVTDLKIAQAAPGEEE
-422 EAYKD
+422 
-427 IVISESEP
+427 
-435 VVEEPTATT
+435 ATT
-444 GAPVDVLPYENGLNT
+444 AAPVDVLPYENALNT
-459 ADAFADFGVIDSNK
+459 ADLFGEFGVIDSNK
-473 DKKTWSF
+473 DGKTWSF
-480 SSSVGAVGYSYSTAN
+480 SSSAGAVGYSYSTAN

-531 EVKLGTEPKAS
+531 EVKLGAEPKAS
-542 ALTAAVIPA
+542 ALTATVIPA
-551 TVIDF
+551 TDIDF
-556 ADFTTLEN
+556 ANFATLEN
-564 NEVVV
+564 DEVVV

-574 YHFGIHAISDAD
+574 YHIGIHAISDAD
-586 QYNLYV
+586 QYNLFV

-644 VDVIRDKAVIASLTD
+644 VDVIRDNAVIASLTD

-688 YGAGVKSDVKTVLVS
+688 YGAGVKSEEKTVAVS
-703 ASLNVPV
+703 AVLDVPV
-710 TIDFASAD
+710 VFDFATEN

-725 IDANDDDATW
+725 INANADDYTW
-735 GWNVNYGAYYLYA
+735 NWNANYGAYYLYA
-748 EDAADDYL
+748 EEDGDDYL

-766 KNYKIVVN
+766 KNYKVVVN
-774 ANCVSDSYPEKFRV
+774 ASCASSNYPEKFRV
-788 LVGKTASVEGLTQE
+788 LVGKAASVEGLTQE
-802 VLATTVVDVKDPT
+802 VLATTVVDVKDST
-815 DFEAEFAI
+815 DFEAEFAV

-828 YYVAIQAVSDADM
+828 YYVAVQALSDADM

-885 AVAVNGSALAE
+885 AVAVNGSALTE
-896 NMTIDVLR
+896 NMNINVLR

-922 FKDETAATG
+922 FKDETAAAG
-931 FNTYQI
+931 FNIYQI

-950 KITVYVGFDIPDAV
+950 KITVYVGFDVPTPVD
-964 AEVKT
+964 EVKT
-969 VDLGNKIELS
+969 TDLGNKIELS
-979 WEPVSSKGLNGGY
+979 WEPVGSKGLNGGY

-1000 LVYGVE
+1000 LVYDVE
-1006 YEEYWGMLF
+1006 YQEFMGMLF
-1015 PVRGELLDSVRN
+1015 PVIGELRDSVRN
-1027 NTFSQIDFNTN
+1027 NTFSQIDINTN
-1038 EGEQGYTEFLVVT
+1038 EGEQGYTEFVVIT
-1051 KNEVGEGGETNA
+1051 KNEVGEGGQTNA

-1069 PYELPWSENFAG
+1069 PYELPWFENFAG
-1081 KSFHSMFDYNN
+1081 KSFHSMFDYDN

-1104 DGIALKAMAEEEAGA
+1104 DGVALKAMAEEEAGA

-1143 FAAASTLSI
+1143 FATASTLSI

-1184 VKDNKYNRFYFNFNF
+1184 VKDNNYNRFYFNFNF
-1199 GNLTDSILLDNIKI
+1199 GNLTDSILIDNIKI
-1213 VDLYEHDVEVSLKAP
+1213 VDLYEHDVEVSLTAP
-1228 ASVVAGNTA
+1228 ASIVAGNTA
-1237 NLKMTVAN
+1237 KLKMTVAN

-1281 VDAEFKTTVFD
+1281 VEAELKTTVFD

-1314 EDEAVITVKEPTVA
+1314 EDEAVITVKEPAVA

-1356 EVTEGF
+1356 EVTESF

-1402 NTSFENASEVQAWQV
+1402 NTTFENASEVQAWQV

-1478 ARAITAQYGAE
+1478 ARAITNQYGAE
-1489 TFEVLASSTDTNPS
+1489 TFEVLASSTDKNPS

-1513 TEETEWTAYSAEL
+1513 TEETEWTAFSAEL
-1526 PAGTKFFAIRHTAQD
+1526 PAGTKYFAIRHTAKD

-1582 NLAYGNH
+1582 NLTYGNH

>member
-1 MGKKFTLSLLVFA
+1 MGKKFTLSLLVLA
-14 ATLLALPIQAQ
+14 AMLLALPIQAQ
-25 TTLTAKKALVSNKF
+25 NAFVAKKALPSKVMKGIHGQELKKGYTFVAKNVKEVAAQARLTAEQKAEIDRIELAKLWENNMERVQKGKFSRLIERSSFVKAPQLTANAISNGRLTAPKK
-39 QGAKSHESKKVY
+39 AESVDVHGIITAPGDGVVKVY
-51 SLASLRQAQTL
+51 
-62 KEALSEAKLA
+62 K
-72 AREKAEVERV
+72 
-82 EFDKLWTNNMSRV
+82 N
-95 QERNFSCLK
+95 
-104 TNVEALNGRQI
+104 
-115 LAGASFKGSIAASRR
+115 AGS
-130 AEQTDAYGV
+130 
-139 IVTPGEG
+139 
-146 ESKMYDRAGYGYY
+146 GYY

-164 LYYGAQS
+164 VYKTAQS
-171 GKMEVVETADGTVY
+171 GTTQIVECEDGTVY
-185 FKDFISNAAVNT
+185 FKDIVSTGSYGV
-197 WIKGTKSGNTITIAA
+197 WVKGTKVGNTITVPTKQPVAYSSDYGATISVRWGALSGQNVVAADNTADNFTFVVDDVAGTISLQGTSEDLFMATLWDDDDSWTGYGVYETVYTYDHDYVAPTTVTVTPPAGLEIETWYASGHTYSQSA
-212 GQVVTYM
+212 GQVAFESTIKVGFDGSDVYLQGVFSRFPDAWMKGTISGSTVTF
-219 ASYGYGLYI
+219 AGLQ
-228 AKTAY
+228 
-233 DETNGWVKVDGDI
+233 V
-246 TLTVDG
+246 
-252 NTITL
+252 
-257 EGTDQTHP
+257 Q
-265 VSLFYT
+265 
-271 DDNTFSG
+271 
-278 YGDYSSVF
+278 GDYSGYTIYATGGDNSGLI
-286 TYDEN
+286 D
-291 YVAPSL
+291 YV
-297 VELPEGAV
+297 
-305 VNTWYNYGTQVKS
+305 
-318 SGEAEYQATAK
+318 
-329 VAFVGDEVYLSG
+329 
-341 VFANFPD
+341 
-348 SWIKGTINGTT
+348 
-359 VTFSG
+359 
-364 TQYVGAYASYNIYGV
+364 
-379 GANGLTASS
+379 
-388 TLEDFKMT
+388 MT
-396 YDAQAKTLKSVNTLL
+396 YDAENKVISSENALF
-411 ANASEEEIYFL
+411 ANAAEDKLLYLIYVTDLKIAQAAPGEEE
-422 EAYKD
+422 
-427 IVISESEP
+427 
-435 VVEEPTATT
+435 ATT
-444 GAPVDVLPYENGLNT
+444 AAPVDVLPYENALNT
-459 ADAFADFGVIDSNK
+459 ADLFGEFGVIDSNK
-473 DKKTWSF
+473 DGKTWSF
-480 SSSVGAVGYSYSTAN
+480 SSSAGAVGYSYSSAN

-531 EVKLGTEPKAS
+531 EVKLGAEPKAS
-542 ALTAAVIPA
+542 AMTATVIPA
-551 TVIDF
+551 TDIDF
-556 ADFTTLEN
+556 ANFATLEN
-564 NEVVV
+564 DEVVV

-574 YHFGIHAISDAD
+574 YHIGIHAISDAD
-586 QYNLYV
+586 QYNLFV

-644 VDVIRDKAVIASLTD
+644 VVVIRDKAVIASLTD

-688 YGAGVKSDVKTVLVS
+688 YGAGVKSEEKTVAVS
-703 ASLNVPV
+703 AVLDVPV
-710 TIDFASAD
+710 VFDFATEN

-725 IDANDDDATW
+725 INANADDYTW
-735 GWNVNYGAYYLYA
+735 NWNANYGAYYLYA
-748 EDAADDYL
+748 EEDGDDYL

-766 KNYKIVVN
+766 KNYKVVVN
-774 ANCVSDSYPEKFRV
+774 ASCASGNYPEKFRV
-788 LVGKTASVEGLTQE
+788 LVGKAASVEGLTQE
-802 VLATTVVDVKDPT
+802 VLATTVVDVKDST
-815 DFEAEFAI
+815 DFEAEFAV

-828 YYVAIQAVSDADM
+828 YYVAVQALSDADM

-885 AVAVNGSALAE
+885 AVAVNGSALTE
-896 NMTIDVLR
+896 NMNINVLR

-922 FKDETAATG
+922 FKDETAAAG

-950 KITVYVGFDIPDAV
+950 KITVYVGFDVPTPVD
-964 AEVKT
+964 EVKT
-969 VDLGNKIELS
+969 TDLGNKIELS
-979 WEPVSSKGLNGGY
+979 WEPVGSKGLNGGY

-1000 LVYGVE
+1000 LVYDVE
-1006 YEEYWGMLF
+1006 YQEFMGMLF
-1015 PVRGELLDSVRN
+1015 PVIGELRDSVRN
-1027 NTFSQIDFNTN
+1027 NTFSQIEINTN
-1038 EGEQGYTEFLVVT
+1038 EGEQGYTEFVVIT
-1051 KNEVGEGGETNA
+1051 KNEVGEGGQTNA

-1069 PYELPWSENFAG
+1069 PYELPWFENFAG
-1081 KSFHSMFDYNN
+1081 KSFHSMFDYDN

-1143 FAAASTLSI
+1143 FATASTLSI

-1184 VKDNKYNRFYFNFNF
+1184 VKDNNYNRFYFNFNF
-1199 GNLTDSILLDNIKI
+1199 GNLTDSILIDNIKI
-1213 VDLYEHDVEVSLKAP
+1213 VDLYEHDVEVSLTAP
-1228 ASVVAGNTA
+1228 TSIVAGNTA
-1237 NLKMTVAN
+1237 KLKMTVAN

-1314 EDEAVITVKEPTVA
+1314 EDEAVITVKEPAVA

-1402 NTSFENASEVQAWQV
+1402 NTTFENASEVQAWQV

-1478 ARAITAQYGAE
+1478 ARAITGQYGAE
-1489 TFEVLASSTDTNPS
+1489 TFEVLASSTDKNPS

-1513 TEETEWTAYSAEL
+1513 TEETEWTAFSAEL
-1526 PAGTKFFAIRHTAQD
+1526 PAGTKYFAIRHTAKD

-1582 NLAYGNH
+1582 NLTYGNH

-1615 INEILNSGKSF
+1615 INEIMNSGKSF

>member
-1 MGKKFTLSLLVFA
+1 MGKKFTLSLLVLA
-14 ATLLALPIQAQ
+14 AMLLALPIQAQ
-25 TTLTAKKALVSNKF
+25 NAFVAKKALPSKVMKGIHGQELKKGYTFVAKNVKEVAAQARLTAEQKAEIDRIELAKLWENNMERVQKGKFSRLIERSSFVKAPQLTANAISNGRLTAPKK
-39 QGAKSHESKKVY
+39 AESVDVHGIITAPGDGVVKVY
-51 SLASLRQAQTL
+51 
-62 KEALSEAKLA
+62 K
-72 AREKAEVERV
+72 
-82 EFDKLWTNNMSRV
+82 N
-95 QERNFSCLK
+95 
-104 TNVEALNGRQI
+104 
-115 LAGASFKGSIAASRR
+115 AGS
-130 AEQTDAYGV
+130 
-139 IVTPGEG
+139 
-146 ESKMYDRAGYGYY
+146 GYY

-164 LYYGAQS
+164 VYKTALS
-171 GKMEVVETADGTVY
+171 GTTQIVECEDGTVY
-185 FKDFISNAAVNT
+185 FKDIVSTGSYGV
-197 WIKGTKSGNTITIAA
+197 WVKGTKVGNTITVPTKQPVAYSSDYGATISVRWGALSGQNVVAADNTADNFTFVVDDVAGTISLQGTSEDLFMATLWDDDDSWTGYGVYETVYTYDHDYVAPTTVTVTPPAGLETETWYASGHTYSQSA
-212 GQVVTYM
+212 GQVAFESTIKVGFDGSDVYLQGVFSRFPDAWMKGTISGSTVTF
-219 ASYGYGLYI
+219 AGLQ
-228 AKTAY
+228 
-233 DETNGWVKVDGDI
+233 V
-246 TLTVDG
+246 
-252 NTITL
+252 
-257 EGTDQTHP
+257 Q
-265 VSLFYT
+265 
-271 DDNTFSG
+271 
-278 YGDYSSVF
+278 GDYSGYTIYATGGDNSGLI
-286 TYDEN
+286 D
-291 YVAPSL
+291 YV
-297 VELPEGAV
+297 
-305 VNTWYNYGTQVKS
+305 
-318 SGEAEYQATAK
+318 
-329 VAFVGDEVYLSG
+329 
-341 VFANFPD
+341 
-348 SWIKGTINGTT
+348 
-359 VTFSG
+359 
-364 TQYVGAYASYNIYGV
+364 
-379 GANGLTASS
+379 
-388 TLEDFKMT
+388 MT
-396 YDAQAKTLKSVNTLL
+396 YDAENKVISSENALF
-411 ANASEEEIYFL
+411 ANAAEDKLLYLIYVTDLKIAQAAPGEEE
-422 EAYKD
+422 
-427 IVISESEP
+427 
-435 VVEEPTATT
+435 ATT
-444 GAPVDVLPYENGLNT
+444 AAPVDVLPYENALNT
-459 ADAFADFGVIDSNK
+459 ADLFGEFGVIDSNK
-473 DKKTWSF
+473 DGKTWSF
-480 SSSVGAVGYSYSTAN
+480 SSSAGAVGYSYSTAN

-531 EVKLGTEPKAS
+531 EVKLGAEPKAS
-542 ALTAAVIPA
+542 AMTATVIPA
-551 TVIDF
+551 TDIDF
-556 ADFTTLEN
+556 ANFATLEN
-564 NEVVV
+564 DEVVV

-574 YHFGIHAISDAD
+574 YHIGIHAISDAD
-586 QYNLYV
+586 QYNLFV

-644 VDVIRDKAVIASLTD
+644 VVVIRDKAVIASLTD

-688 YGAGVKSDVKTVLVS
+688 YGAGVKSEEKTVAVS
-703 ASLNVPV
+703 AVLDVPV
-710 TIDFASAD
+710 VFDFATEN

-725 IDANDDDATW
+725 INANADDYTW
-735 GWNVNYGAYYLYA
+735 NWNANYGAYYLYA
-748 EDAADDYL
+748 EEDGDDYL

-766 KNYKIVVN
+766 KNYKVVVN
-774 ANCVSDSYPEKFRV
+774 ASCASSNYPEKFRV
-788 LVGKTASVEGLTQE
+788 LVGKAASVEGLTQE
-802 VLATTVVDVKDPT
+802 VLATTVVDVKDST
-815 DFEAEFAI
+815 DFEAEFAV
-823 AESGQ
+823 AESGR
-828 YYVAIQAVSDADM
+828 YYVAVQALSDADM

-885 AVAVNGSALAE
+885 AVAVNGSALTE
-896 NMTIDVLR
+896 NMNINVLR

-922 FKDETAATG
+922 FKDETAAAG

-950 KITVYVGFDIPDAV
+950 KITVYVGFDVPTPVD
-964 AEVKT
+964 EVKT
-969 VDLGNKIELS
+969 TDLGNKIELS
-979 WEPVSSKGLNGGY
+979 WEPVGSKGLNGGY

-1000 LVYGVE
+1000 LVYDVE
-1006 YEEYWGMLF
+1006 YQEFMGMLF
-1015 PVRGELLDSVRN
+1015 PVIGELRDSVRN
-1027 NTFSQIDFNTN
+1027 NTFSQIEINTN
-1038 EGEQGYTEFLVVT
+1038 EGEQGYTEFVVIT
-1051 KNEVGEGGETNA
+1051 KNEVGEGGQTNA

-1069 PYELPWSENFAG
+1069 PYELPWFENFAG
-1081 KSFHSMFDYNN
+1081 KSFHSMFDYDN

-1104 DGIALKAMAEEEAGA
+1104 DGVALKAMAAEEAGA

-1143 FAAASTLSI
+1143 FATASTLSI

-1184 VKDNKYNRFYFNFNF
+1184 VKDNNYNRFYFNFNF
-1199 GNLTDSILLDNIKI
+1199 GNLTDSILIDNIKI
-1213 VDLYEHDVEVSLKAP
+1213 VDLYEHDVEVSLTAP
-1228 ASVVAGNTA
+1228 TSIVAGNTA
-1237 NLKMTVAN
+1237 KLKMTVAN

-1281 VDAEFKTTVFD
+1281 VEAELKTTVFD
-1292 EAGDVTLKAEIV
+1292 EAGDVTLKAEVV

-1314 EDEAVITVKEPTVA
+1314 EDEAVITVKEPAVA

-1356 EVTEGF
+1356 EVTESF

-1402 NTSFENASEVQAWQV
+1402 NTTFENASEVQAWQV

-1478 ARAITAQYGAE
+1478 ARAITGQYGAE
-1489 TFEVLASSTDTNPS
+1489 TFEVLASSTDKNPS

-1513 TEETEWTAYSAEL
+1513 TEETEWTAFSAEL
-1526 PAGTKFFAIRHTAQD
+1526 PAGTKYFAIRHTAKD

-1582 NLAYGNH
+1582 NLTYGNH

>member
-1 MGKKFTLSLLVFA
+1 MGKKFTLSLLVLA
-14 ATLLALPIQAQ
+14 AMLLALPIQAQ
-25 TTLTAKKALVSNKF
+25 NAFVAKKALPSKVMKGIHGQELKKGYTFVAKNVKEVAAQARLTAEQKAEIDRIELAKLWENNMERVQKGKFSRLIERSSFVKAPQLTANAISNGRLTAPKK
-39 QGAKSHESKKVY
+39 AESVDVHGIITAPGDGVVKVY
-51 SLASLRQAQTL
+51 
-62 KEALSEAKLA
+62 K
-72 AREKAEVERV
+72 
-82 EFDKLWTNNMSRV
+82 N
-95 QERNFSCLK
+95 
-104 TNVEALNGRQI
+104 
-115 LAGASFKGSIAASRR
+115 AGS
-130 AEQTDAYGV
+130 
-139 IVTPGEG
+139 
-146 ESKMYDRAGYGYY
+146 GYY

-164 LYYGAQS
+164 VYKTAQS
-171 GKMEVVETADGTVY
+171 GTTQIVECEDGTVY
-185 FKDFISNAAVNT
+185 FKDIVSTGSYGV
-197 WIKGTKSGNTITIAA
+197 WVKGTKVGNTITVPTKQPVAYSSDYGATISVRWGALSGQNVVAADNTADNFTFVVDDVAGTISLQGTSEDLFMATLWDDDDSWTGYGVYETVYTYDHDYVAPTTVTVTPPAGLEIETWYASGHTYSQSA
-212 GQVVTYM
+212 GQVAFESTIKVGFDGSDVYLQGVFSRFPDAWMKGTISGSTVTF
-219 ASYGYGLYI
+219 AGLQ
-228 AKTAY
+228 
-233 DETNGWVKVDGDI
+233 V
-246 TLTVDG
+246 
-252 NTITL
+252 
-257 EGTDQTHP
+257 Q
-265 VSLFYT
+265 
-271 DDNTFSG
+271 
-278 YGDYSSVF
+278 GDYSGYTIYATGGDNSGLI
-286 TYDEN
+286 D
-291 YVAPSL
+291 YV
-297 VELPEGAV
+297 
-305 VNTWYNYGTQVKS
+305 
-318 SGEAEYQATAK
+318 
-329 VAFVGDEVYLSG
+329 
-341 VFANFPD
+341 
-348 SWIKGTINGTT
+348 
-359 VTFSG
+359 
-364 TQYVGAYASYNIYGV
+364 
-379 GANGLTASS
+379 
-388 TLEDFKMT
+388 MT
-396 YDAQAKTLKSVNTLL
+396 YDAENKVISSENALF
-411 ANASEEEIYFL
+411 ANAAEDKLLYLIYVTDLKIAQAAPGEEE
-422 EAYKD
+422 
-427 IVISESEP
+427 
-435 VVEEPTATT
+435 ATT
-444 GAPVDVLPYENGLNT
+444 AAPVDVLPYENALNT
-459 ADAFADFGVIDSNK
+459 ADLFGEFGVIDSNK
-473 DKKTWSF
+473 DGKTWSF
-480 SSSVGAVGYSYSTAN
+480 SSSAGAVGYSYSSAN

-531 EVKLGTEPKAS
+531 EVKLGAEPKAS
-542 ALTAAVIPA
+542 AMTATVIPA
-551 TVIDF
+551 TDIDF
-556 ADFTTLEN
+556 ANFATLEN
-564 NEVVV
+564 DEVVV

-574 YHFGIHAISDAD
+574 YHIGIHAISDAD
-586 QYNLYV
+586 QYNLFV

-644 VDVIRDKAVIASLTD
+644 VVVIRDKAVIASLTD

-688 YGAGVKSDVKTVLVS
+688 YGAGVKSEEKTVAVS
-703 ASLNVPV
+703 AVLDVPV
-710 TIDFASAD
+710 VFDFATEN

-725 IDANDDDATW
+725 INANADDYTW
-735 GWNVNYGAYYLYA
+735 NWNANYGAYYLYA
-748 EDAADDYL
+748 EEDGDDYL

-766 KNYKIVVN
+766 KNYKVVVN
-774 ANCVSDSYPEKFRV
+774 ASCASGNYPEKFRV
-788 LVGKTASVEGLTQE
+788 LVGKAASVEGLTQE
-802 VLATTVVDVKDPT
+802 VLATTVVDVKDST
-815 DFEAEFAI
+815 DFEAEFAV

-828 YYVAIQAVSDADM
+828 YYVAVQALSDADM

-885 AVAVNGSALAE
+885 SVAVNGSALTE
-896 NMTIDVLR
+896 NMNINVLR

-922 FKDETAATG
+922 FKDETAAAG

-950 KITVYVGFDIPDAV
+950 KITVYVGFDVPTPVD
-964 AEVKT
+964 EVKT
-969 VDLGNKIELS
+969 TDLGNKIELS
-979 WEPVSSKGLNGGY
+979 WEPVGSKGLNGGY

-1000 LVYGVE
+1000 LVYDVE
-1006 YEEYWGMLF
+1006 YQEFMGMLF
-1015 PVRGELLDSVRN
+1015 PVIGELRDSVRN
-1027 NTFSQIDFNTN
+1027 NTFSQIEINTN
-1038 EGEQGYTEFLVVT
+1038 EGEQGYTEFVVIT
-1051 KNEVGEGGETNA
+1051 KNEVGEGGQTNA

-1069 PYELPWSENFAG
+1069 PYELPWFENFAG
-1081 KSFHSMFDYNN
+1081 KSFHSMFDYDN

-1143 FAAASTLSI
+1143 FATASTLSI

-1184 VKDNKYNRFYFNFNF
+1184 VKDNNYNRFYFNFNF
-1199 GNLTDSILLDNIKI
+1199 GNLTDSILIDNIKI
-1213 VDLYEHDVEVSLKAP
+1213 VDLYEHDVEVSLTAP
-1228 ASVVAGNTA
+1228 TSIVAGNTA
-1237 NLKMTVAN
+1237 KLKMTVAN

-1281 VDAEFKTTVFD
+1281 VEAELKTTVFD
-1292 EAGDVTLKAEIV
+1292 EAGDVTLKAEVV

-1314 EDEAVITVKEPTVA
+1314 EDEAVITVKEPAVA

-1402 NTSFENASEVQAWQV
+1402 NTTFENASEVQAWQV

-1478 ARAITAQYGAE
+1478 ARAITGQYGAE
-1489 TFEVLASSTDTNPS
+1489 TFEVLASSTDKNPS

-1513 TEETEWTAYSAEL
+1513 TEETEWTAFSAEL
-1526 PAGTKFFAIRHTAQD
+1526 PAGTKYFAIRHTAKD

-1582 NLAYGNH
+1582 NLTYGNH

-1615 INEILNSGKSF
+1615 INEIMNSGKSF

>member
-1 MGKKFTLSLLVFA
+1 MGKKFTLSLLVLA
-14 ATLLALPIQAQ
+14 AMLLALPIQAQ
-25 TTLTAKKALVSNKF
+25 NAFVAKKALPSKVMKGIHGQELKKGYTFVAKNVKEVAAQARLTAEQKAEIDRIELAKLWENNMERVQKGKFSRLIERSSFVKAPQLTANAISNGRLTAPKK
-39 QGAKSHESKKVY
+39 AESVDVHGIITAPGDGVVKVY
-51 SLASLRQAQTL
+51 
-62 KEALSEAKLA
+62 K
-72 AREKAEVERV
+72 
-82 EFDKLWTNNMSRV
+82 N
-95 QERNFSCLK
+95 
-104 TNVEALNGRQI
+104 
-115 LAGASFKGSIAASRR
+115 AGS
-130 AEQTDAYGV
+130 
-139 IVTPGEG
+139 
-146 ESKMYDRAGYGYY
+146 GYY

-164 LYYGAQS
+164 VYKTALS
-171 GKMEVVETADGTVY
+171 GTTQIVECEDGTVY
-185 FKDFISNAAVNT
+185 FKDIVSTASYGV
-197 WIKGTKSGNTITIAA
+197 WVKGTKVGNTITVPTKQPVAYSSDYGATISVRWGALSGQNVVAADNTADNFTFVVDDVAGTISLQGTSEDLFMATLWDDDDSWTGYGVYEAVYTYDHDYVAPTTVTVTPPAGLETETWYASGHTYSQSA
-212 GQVVTYM
+212 GQVAFESTIKVGFDGSDVYLQGVFSRFPDAWMKGTISGSTVTF
-219 ASYGYGLYI
+219 AGLQ
-228 AKTAY
+228 
-233 DETNGWVKVDGDI
+233 V
-246 TLTVDG
+246 
-252 NTITL
+252 
-257 EGTDQTHP
+257 Q
-265 VSLFYT
+265 
-271 DDNTFSG
+271 
-278 YGDYSSVF
+278 GDYSGYTIYATGGDNSGLI
-286 TYDEN
+286 D
-291 YVAPSL
+291 YV
-297 VELPEGAV
+297 
-305 VNTWYNYGTQVKS
+305 
-318 SGEAEYQATAK
+318 
-329 VAFVGDEVYLSG
+329 
-341 VFANFPD
+341 
-348 SWIKGTINGTT
+348 
-359 VTFSG
+359 
-364 TQYVGAYASYNIYGV
+364 
-379 GANGLTASS
+379 
-388 TLEDFKMT
+388 MT
-396 YDAQAKTLKSVNTLL
+396 YDAENKVISSENALF
-411 ANASEEEIYFL
+411 ANAAEDKLYYLIYVTDLKIAQAAPGEEE
-422 EAYKD
+422 
-427 IVISESEP
+427 
-435 VVEEPTATT
+435 ATT
-444 GAPVDVLPYENGLNT
+444 AAPVDVLPYENALNT
-459 ADAFADFGVIDSNK
+459 ADLFGEFGVIDSNK
-473 DKKTWSF
+473 DGKTWSF
-480 SSSVGAVGYSYSTAN
+480 SSSAGAVGYSYSSAN

-531 EVKLGTEPKAS
+531 EVKLGAEPKAS
-542 ALTAAVIPA
+542 ALTATVIPA
-551 TVIDF
+551 TDIDF
-556 ADFTTLEN
+556 ANFATLEN
-564 NEVVV
+564 DEVVV

-574 YHFGIHAISDAD
+574 YHIGIHAISDAD
-586 QYNLYV
+586 QYNLFV

-644 VDVIRDKAVIASLTD
+644 VVVIRDKAVIASLTD

-688 YGAGVKSDVKTVLVS
+688 YGAGVKSEEKTVAVS
-703 ASLNVPV
+703 AVLDVPV
-710 TIDFASAD
+710 VFDFATEN

-725 IDANDDDATW
+725 INANADDYTW
-735 GWNVNYGAYYLYA
+735 NWNANYGAYYLYA
-748 EDAADDYL
+748 EEDGDDYL

-766 KNYKIVVN
+766 KNYKVVVN
-774 ANCVSDSYPEKFRV
+774 ASCASSNYPEKFRV
-788 LVGKTASVEGLTQE
+788 LVGKAASVEGLTQE
-802 VLATTVVDVKDPT
+802 VLATTVVDVKDST
-815 DFEAEFAI
+815 DFEAEFAV

-828 YYVAIQAVSDADM
+828 YYVAVQALSDADM

-885 AVAVNGSALAE
+885 AVAVNGSALTE
-896 NMTIDVLR
+896 NMNINVLR

-922 FKDETAATG
+922 FKDETAAAG

-950 KITVYVGFDIPDAV
+950 KITVYVGFDVPTPVD
-964 AEVKT
+964 EVKT
-969 VDLGNKIELS
+969 TDLGNKIELS
-979 WEPVSSKGLNGGY
+979 WEPVGSKGLNGGY

-1000 LVYGVE
+1000 LVYDVE
-1006 YEEYWGMLF
+1006 YQEFMGMLF
-1015 PVRGELLDSVRN
+1015 PVIGELRDSVRN
-1027 NTFSQIDFNTN
+1027 NTFSQIEINTN
-1038 EGEQGYTEFLVVT
+1038 EGEQGYTEFVVIT
-1051 KNEVGEGGETNA
+1051 KNEVGEGGQTNA

-1069 PYELPWSENFAG
+1069 PYELPWFENFAG
-1081 KSFHSMFDYNN
+1081 KSFHSMFDYDN

-1104 DGIALKAMAEEEAGA
+1104 DGVALKAMAEEEAGA

-1143 FAAASTLSI
+1143 FATASTLSI

-1184 VKDNKYNRFYFNFNF
+1184 VKDNNYNRFYFNFNF
-1199 GNLTDSILLDNIKI
+1199 GNLTDSILIDNIKI
-1213 VDLYEHDVEVSLKAP
+1213 VDLYEHDVEVSLTAP
-1228 ASVVAGNTA
+1228 TSIVAGNTA
-1237 NLKMTVAN
+1237 KLKMTVAN

-1314 EDEAVITVKEPTVA
+1314 EDEAVITVKEPAVA

-1356 EVTEGF
+1356 EVTESF

-1402 NTSFENASEVQAWQV
+1402 NTTFENASEVQAWQV

-1444 PADQDENGNDIMPAA
+1444 PADQDESGNDIMPAA

-1478 ARAITAQYGAE
+1478 ARAITGQYGAE
-1489 TFEVLASSTDTNPS
+1489 TFEVLASSTDKNPS

-1513 TEETEWTAYSAEL
+1513 TEETEWTAFSAEL
-1526 PAGTKFFAIRHTAQD
+1526 PAGTKYFAIRHTAKD

-1582 NLAYGNH
+1582 NLTYGNH

>member
-1 MGKKFTLSLLVFA
+1 MGKKFTLSLLVLA
-14 ATLLALPIQAQ
+14 AMLLALPIQAQ
-25 TTLTAKKALVSNKF
+25 NAFVAKKALPSKVMKGIHGQELKKGYTFVAKNVKEVAAQARLTAEQKAEIDRIELAKLWENNMERVQKGKFSRLIERSSFVKAPQLTANAISNGRLTAPKK
-39 QGAKSHESKKVY
+39 AESVDVHGIITAPGDGVVKVY
-51 SLASLRQAQTL
+51 
-62 KEALSEAKLA
+62 K
-72 AREKAEVERV
+72 
-82 EFDKLWTNNMSRV
+82 N
-95 QERNFSCLK
+95 
-104 TNVEALNGRQI
+104 
-115 LAGASFKGSIAASRR
+115 AGS
-130 AEQTDAYGV
+130 
-139 IVTPGEG
+139 
-146 ESKMYDRAGYGYY
+146 GYY

-164 LYYGAQS
+164 VYKTAQS
-171 GKMEVVETADGTVY
+171 GTTQIVECEDGTVY
-185 FKDFISNAAVNT
+185 FKDIVSTGSYGV
-197 WIKGTKSGNTITIAA
+197 WVKGTKVGNTITVPTKQPVAYSSDYGATISVRWGALSGQNVVAADNTADNFTFVVDDVAGTISLQGTSEDLFMATLWDDDDSWTGYGVYETVYTYDHDYVAPTTVTVTPPAGLETETWYASGHTYSQSA
-212 GQVVTYM
+212 GQVAFESTIKVGFDGSDVYLQGVFSRFPDAWMKGTISGSTVTF
-219 ASYGYGLYI
+219 AGLQ
-228 AKTAY
+228 
-233 DETNGWVKVDGDI
+233 V
-246 TLTVDG
+246 
-252 NTITL
+252 
-257 EGTDQTHP
+257 Q
-265 VSLFYT
+265 
-271 DDNTFSG
+271 
-278 YGDYSSVF
+278 GDYSGYTIYATGGDNSGLI
-286 TYDEN
+286 D
-291 YVAPSL
+291 YV
-297 VELPEGAV
+297 
-305 VNTWYNYGTQVKS
+305 
-318 SGEAEYQATAK
+318 
-329 VAFVGDEVYLSG
+329 
-341 VFANFPD
+341 
-348 SWIKGTINGTT
+348 
-359 VTFSG
+359 
-364 TQYVGAYASYNIYGV
+364 
-379 GANGLTASS
+379 
-388 TLEDFKMT
+388 MT
-396 YDAQAKTLKSVNTLL
+396 YDAENKVISSENALF
-411 ANASEEEIYFL
+411 ANAAEDKLLYLIYVTDLKIAQAAPGEEE
-422 EAYKD
+422 
-427 IVISESEP
+427 
-435 VVEEPTATT
+435 ATT
-444 GAPVDVLPYENGLNT
+444 AAPVDVLPYENALNT
-459 ADAFADFGVIDSNK
+459 ADLFGEFGVIDSNK
-473 DKKTWSF
+473 DGKTWSF
-480 SSSVGAVGYSYSTAN
+480 SSSAGAVGYSYSTAN

-531 EVKLGTEPKAS
+531 EVKLGAEPKAS
-542 ALTAAVIPA
+542 ALTATVIPA
-551 TVIDF
+551 TVVDF

-564 NEVVV
+564 DEVVV

-574 YHFGIHAISDAD
+574 YHIGIHAISDAD
-586 QYNLYV
+586 QYNLFV

-644 VDVIRDKAVIASLTD
+644 VVVIRDKAVIASLTD

-688 YGAGVKSDVKTVLVS
+688 YGAGVKSEEKTVAVS
-703 ASLNVPV
+703 AVLDVPV
-710 TIDFASAD
+710 VFDFATEN

-725 IDANDDDATW
+725 INANADDYTW
-735 GWNVNYGAYYLYA
+735 NWNANYGAYYLYA
-748 EDAADDYL
+748 EEDGDDYL

-766 KNYKIVVN
+766 KNYKVVVN
-774 ANCVSDSYPEKFRV
+774 ASCASSNYPEKFRV
-788 LVGKTASVEGLTQE
+788 LVGKAASVEGLTQE
-802 VLATTVVDVKDPT
+802 VLATTVVDVKDST
-815 DFEAEFAI
+815 DFEAEFAV

-828 YYVAIQAVSDADM
+828 YYVAVQALSDADM

-885 AVAVNGSALAE
+885 AVAVNGSALTE
-896 NMTIDVLR
+896 NMNINVLR

-922 FKDETAATG
+922 FKDETAAAG

-950 KITVYVGFDIPDAV
+950 KITVYVGFDVPTPVD
-964 AEVKT
+964 EVKT
-969 VDLGNKIELS
+969 TDLGNKIELS
-979 WEPVSSKGLNGGY
+979 WEPVGSKGLNGGY

-1000 LVYGVE
+1000 LVYDVE
-1006 YEEYWGMLF
+1006 YQEFMGMLF
-1015 PVRGELLDSVRN
+1015 PVIGELRDSVRN
-1027 NTFSQIDFNTN
+1027 NTFSQIDINTN
-1038 EGEQGYTEFLVVT
+1038 EGEQGYTEFVVIT
-1051 KNEVGEGGETNA
+1051 KNEVGEGGQTNA

-1069 PYELPWSENFAG
+1069 PYELPWFENFAG
-1081 KSFHSMFDYNN
+1081 KSFHSMFDYDN

-1104 DGIALKAMAEEEAGA
+1104 DGVALKAMAAEEAGA

-1143 FAAASTLSI
+1143 FATASTLSI

-1184 VKDNKYNRFYFNFNF
+1184 VKDNNYNRFYFNFNF
-1199 GNLTDSILLDNIKI
+1199 GNLTDSILIDNIKI
-1213 VDLYEHDVEVSLKAP
+1213 VDLYEHDVEVSLTAP
-1228 ASVVAGNTA
+1228 TSIVAGNTA
-1237 NLKMTVAN
+1237 KLKMTVAN

-1314 EDEAVITVKEPTVA
+1314 EDEAVITVKEPAVA
-1328 APSDLAAVQSA
+1328 APTDLAAVQSA

-1356 EVTEGF
+1356 EVTESF
-1362 DNEAVFVPFSIGGI
+1362 DNEAVSVPFSIGGI

-1402 NTSFENASEVQAWQV
+1402 NTTFENASEVQAWQV

-1478 ARAITAQYGAE
+1478 ARAITGQYGAE
-1489 TFEVLASSTDTNPS
+1489 TFEVLASSTDKNPS

-1513 TEETEWTAYSAEL
+1513 TEETEWTAFSAEL
-1526 PAGTKFFAIRHTAQD
+1526 PAGTKYFAIRHTAKD

-1562 NIYVDAAAAGTATE
+1562 NIYVDAAAASTATE

-1582 NLAYGNH
+1582 DLAYGNH

>member
-1 MGKKFTLSLLVFA
+1 MGKKFTLSLLVLA
-14 ATLLALPIQAQ
+14 AMLLALPIQAQ
-25 TTLTAKKALVSNKF
+25 NAFVAKKALPSKVMKGIHGQELKKGYTFVAKNVKEVAAQARLTAEQKAEIDRIELAKLWENNMERVQKGKFSRLIERSSFVKAPQLTANAISNGRLTAPKK
-39 QGAKSHESKKVY
+39 AESVDVHGIITAPGDGVVKVY
-51 SLASLRQAQTL
+51 
-62 KEALSEAKLA
+62 K
-72 AREKAEVERV
+72 
-82 EFDKLWTNNMSRV
+82 N
-95 QERNFSCLK
+95 
-104 TNVEALNGRQI
+104 
-115 LAGASFKGSIAASRR
+115 AGS
-130 AEQTDAYGV
+130 
-139 IVTPGEG
+139 
-146 ESKMYDRAGYGYY
+146 GYY

-164 LYYGAQS
+164 VYKTAQS
-171 GKMEVVETADGTVY
+171 GTTQIVECEDGTVY
-185 FKDFISNAAVNT
+185 FKDIVSTGSYGV
-197 WIKGTKSGNTITIAA
+197 WVKGTKVGNTITVPTKQPVAYSSDYGATISVRWGALSGQNVVAADNTADNFTFVVDDVAGTISLQGTSEALFMATLWDDDDSWTGYGVYETVYTYDHDYVAPTTVTVTPPAGLETETWYASGHTYSQSA
-212 GQVVTYM
+212 GQVAFESTIKVGFDGSDVYLQGVFSRFPDAWMKGTISGSTVTF
-219 ASYGYGLYI
+219 AGLQ
-228 AKTAY
+228 
-233 DETNGWVKVDGDI
+233 V
-246 TLTVDG
+246 
-252 NTITL
+252 
-257 EGTDQTHP
+257 Q
-265 VSLFYT
+265 
-271 DDNTFSG
+271 
-278 YGDYSSVF
+278 GDYSGYTIYATGGDNSGLI
-286 TYDEN
+286 D
-291 YVAPSL
+291 YV
-297 VELPEGAV
+297 
-305 VNTWYNYGTQVKS
+305 
-318 SGEAEYQATAK
+318 
-329 VAFVGDEVYLSG
+329 
-341 VFANFPD
+341 
-348 SWIKGTINGTT
+348 
-359 VTFSG
+359 
-364 TQYVGAYASYNIYGV
+364 
-379 GANGLTASS
+379 
-388 TLEDFKMT
+388 MT
-396 YDAQAKTLKSVNTLL
+396 YDAENKVISSENALF
-411 ANASEEEIYFL
+411 ANAAEDKLLYLIYVTDLKIAQAAPGEEE
-422 EAYKD
+422 
-427 IVISESEP
+427 
-435 VVEEPTATT
+435 ATT
-444 GAPVDVLPYENGLNT
+444 AAPVDDLPYENALNT
-459 ADAFADFGVIDSNK
+459 ADLFGEFGVIDSNK
-473 DKKTWSF
+473 DGKTWSF
-480 SSSVGAVGYSYSTAN
+480 SSSAGAVGYSYSSAN

-531 EVKLGTEPKAS
+531 EVKLGAEPKAS
-542 ALTAAVIPA
+542 ALTATVIPA
-551 TVIDF
+551 TDIDF
-556 ADFTTLEN
+556 ANFATLEN
-564 NEVVV
+564 DEVVV

-574 YHFGIHAISDAD
+574 YHIGIHAISDAD
-586 QYNLYV
+586 QYNLFV

-644 VDVIRDKAVIASLTD
+644 VVVIRDKAVVASLTD

-688 YGAGVKSDVKTVLVS
+688 YGAGVKSEEKTVAVS
-703 ASLNVPV
+703 AVLDVPV
-710 TIDFASAD
+710 VFDFATEN

-725 IDANDDDATW
+725 INANADDYTW
-735 GWNVNYGAYYLYA
+735 NWNANYGAYYLYA
-748 EDAADDYL
+748 EEDGDDYL

-766 KNYKIVVN
+766 KNYKVVVN
-774 ANCVSDSYPEKFRV
+774 ASCASSNYPEKFRV
-788 LVGKTASVEGLTQE
+788 LVGKAASVEGLTQE
-802 VLATTVVDVKDPT
+802 VLATTVVDVKDST
-815 DFEAEFAI
+815 DFEAEFAV

-828 YYVAIQAVSDADM
+828 YYVAVQALSDADM

-885 AVAVNGSALAE
+885 AVAVNGSALTE
-896 NMTIDVLR
+896 NMNINVLR

-922 FKDETAATG
+922 FKDETAAAG

-950 KITVYVGFDIPDAV
+950 KITVYVGFDVPTPVD
-964 AEVKT
+964 EVKT
-969 VDLGNKIELS
+969 TDLGNKIELS
-979 WEPVSSKGLNGGY
+979 WEPVGSKGLNGGY

-1000 LVYGVE
+1000 LVYDVE
-1006 YEEYWGMLF
+1006 YQEFMGMLF
-1015 PVRGELLDSVRN
+1015 PVIGELRDSVRN
-1027 NTFSQIDFNTN
+1027 NTFSQIEINTN
-1038 EGEQGYTEFLVVT
+1038 EGEQGYTEFVVIT
-1051 KNEVGEGGETNA
+1051 KNEVGEGGQTNA

-1069 PYELPWSENFAG
+1069 PYELPWFENFAG
-1081 KSFHSMFDYNN
+1081 KSFHSMFDYDN

-1104 DGIALKAMAEEEAGA
+1104 DGVALKAMAAEEAGA

-1143 FAAASTLSI
+1143 FATASTLSI

-1184 VKDNKYNRFYFNFNF
+1184 VKDNNYNRFYFNFNF
-1199 GNLTDSILLDNIKI
+1199 GNLTDSILIDNIKI
-1213 VDLYEHDVEVSLKAP
+1213 VDLYEHDVEVSLTAP
-1228 ASVVAGNTA
+1228 TSIVAGNTA
-1237 NLKMTVAN
+1237 KLKMTVAN

-1314 EDEAVITVKEPTVA
+1314 EDEAVITVKEPAVA

-1356 EVTEGF
+1356 EVTESF

-1402 NTSFENASEVQAWQV
+1402 NTTFENASEVQAWQV

-1478 ARAITAQYGAE
+1478 ARAITGQYGAE
-1489 TFEVLASSTDTNPS
+1489 TFEVLASSTDKNPS

-1513 TEETEWTAYSAEL
+1513 TEETEWTAFSAEL
-1526 PAGTKFFAIRHTAQD
+1526 PAGTKYFAIRHTAKD

-1582 NLAYGNH
+1582 NLTYGNH

-1615 INEILNSGKSF
+1615 INEILNSGKPF

>member
-1 MGKKFTLSLLVFA
+1 MGKKFTLSLLVLA
-14 ATLLALPIQAQ
+14 AMQLALPIQAQ
-25 TTLTAKKALVSNKF
+25 NAFVAKKALPSKVMKGIHGQELKKGYTFAAKNVKEVVAQARLTAEQKAEINRIELAKLWENNMERVQKGKFSRLIERSSFVKAPQLTANAISNGRLTAPKK
-39 QGAKSHESKKVY
+39 AESVDVHGIITAPGDGVVKVY
-51 SLASLRQAQTL
+51 
-62 KEALSEAKLA
+62 K
-72 AREKAEVERV
+72 
-82 EFDKLWTNNMSRV
+82 N
-95 QERNFSCLK
+95 
-104 TNVEALNGRQI
+104 
-115 LAGASFKGSIAASRR
+115 AGS
-130 AEQTDAYGV
+130 
-139 IVTPGEG
+139 
-146 ESKMYDRAGYGYY
+146 GYY

-164 LYYGAQS
+164 VYKTALS
-171 GKMEVVETADGTVY
+171 GTTQIVECEDGTVY
-185 FKDFISNAAVNT
+185 FKDIVSTGSYGV
-197 WIKGTKSGNTITIAA
+197 WVKGTKVGNTITVPTKQPVAYSSDYGATISVRWGALSGQNVVAADNTADNFTFVVDDVAGTISLQGTSEDLFMATLWDDDDSWTGYGVYETVYTYDHDYVAPTTVTVTPPAGLETETWYASGHTYSQSA
-212 GQVVTYM
+212 GQVAFESTIKVGFDGSDVYLQGVFSRFPDAWMKGTISGSTVTF
-219 ASYGYGLYI
+219 AGLQ
-228 AKTAY
+228 
-233 DETNGWVKVDGDI
+233 V
-246 TLTVDG
+246 
-252 NTITL
+252 
-257 EGTDQTHP
+257 Q
-265 VSLFYT
+265 
-271 DDNTFSG
+271 
-278 YGDYSSVF
+278 GDYSGYTIYATGGDNSGLI
-286 TYDEN
+286 D
-291 YVAPSL
+291 YV
-297 VELPEGAV
+297 
-305 VNTWYNYGTQVKS
+305 
-318 SGEAEYQATAK
+318 
-329 VAFVGDEVYLSG
+329 
-341 VFANFPD
+341 
-348 SWIKGTINGTT
+348 
-359 VTFSG
+359 
-364 TQYVGAYASYNIYGV
+364 
-379 GANGLTASS
+379 
-388 TLEDFKMT
+388 MT
-396 YDAQAKTLKSVNTLL
+396 YDAENKVISSENALF
-411 ANASEEEIYFL
+411 ANAAEDKLLYLIYVTDLKIAQAAPGEEE
-422 EAYKD
+422 
-427 IVISESEP
+427 
-435 VVEEPTATT
+435 ATT
-444 GAPVDVLPYENGLNT
+444 AAPVDVLPYENALNT
-459 ADAFADFGVIDSNK
+459 ADLFGEFGVIDSNK
-473 DKKTWSF
+473 DGKTWSF
-480 SSSVGAVGYSYSTAN
+480 SSSAGAVGYSYSSAN

-531 EVKLGTEPKAS
+531 EVKLGAEPKAS
-542 ALTAAVIPA
+542 ALTATVIPA
-551 TVIDF
+551 TDIDF
-556 ADFTTLEN
+556 ANFATLEN
-564 NEVVV
+564 DEVVV

-574 YHFGIHAISDAD
+574 YHIGIHAISDAD
-586 QYNLYV
+586 QYNLFV

-644 VDVIRDKAVIASLTD
+644 VVVIRDKAVIASLTD

-688 YGAGVKSDVKTVLVS
+688 YGAGVKSEEKTVAVS
-703 ASLNVPV
+703 AVLDVPV
-710 TIDFASAD
+710 VFDFATEN

-725 IDANDDDATW
+725 INANADDYTW
-735 GWNVNYGAYYLYA
+735 NWNANYGAYYLYA
-748 EDAADDYL
+748 EEDGDDYL

-766 KNYKIVVN
+766 KNYKVVVN
-774 ANCVSDSYPEKFRV
+774 ASCASSNYPEKFRV
-788 LVGKTASVEGLTQE
+788 LVGKAASVEGLTQE
-802 VLATTVVDVKDPT
+802 VLATTVVDVKDST
-815 DFEAEFAI
+815 DFEAEFAV

-828 YYVAIQAVSDADM
+828 YYVAVQALSDADM

-885 AVAVNGSALAE
+885 AVAVNGSALTE
-896 NMTIDVLR
+896 NMNINVLR

-922 FKDETAATG
+922 FKDETAAAG

-950 KITVYVGFDIPDAV
+950 KITVYVGFDVPTPVD
-964 AEVKT
+964 EVKT
-969 VDLGNKIELS
+969 TDLGNKIELS
-979 WEPVSSKGLNGGY
+979 WEPVGSKGLNGGY

-1000 LVYGVE
+1000 LVYDVE
-1006 YEEYWGMLF
+1006 YQEFMGMLF
-1015 PVRGELLDSVRN
+1015 PVIGELRDSVRN
-1027 NTFSQIDFNTN
+1027 NTFSQIDINTN
-1038 EGEQGYTEFLVVT
+1038 EGEQGYTEFVVIT
-1051 KNEVGEGGETNA
+1051 KNEVGEGGQTNA

-1069 PYELPWSENFAG
+1069 PYELPWFENFAG
-1081 KSFHSMFDYNN
+1081 KSFHSMFDYDN

-1143 FAAASTLSI
+1143 FATASTLSI

-1184 VKDNKYNRFYFNFNF
+1184 VKDNNYNRFYFNFNF
-1199 GNLTDSILLDNIKI
+1199 GNLTDSILIDNIKI
-1213 VDLYEHDVEVSLKAP
+1213 VDLYEHDVEVSLTAP
-1228 ASVVAGNTA
+1228 TSIVAGNTA
-1237 NLKMTVAN
+1237 KLKMTVAN

-1314 EDEAVITVKEPTVA
+1314 EDEAVITVKEPAVA

-1356 EVTEGF
+1356 EVTESF

-1402 NTSFENASEVQAWQV
+1402 NTTFENASEVQAWQV

-1478 ARAITAQYGAE
+1478 ARAITGQYGAE
-1489 TFEVLASSTDTNPS
+1489 TFEVLASSTDKNPS

-1513 TEETEWTAYSAEL
+1513 TEETEWTAFSAEL
-1526 PAGTKFFAIRHTAQD
+1526 PAGTKYFAIRHTAKD

-1582 NLAYGNH
+1582 NLTYGNH

>member
-1 MGKKFTLSLLVFA
+1 MGKKFTLSLLVLA
-14 ATLLALPIQAQ
+14 AMLLALPIQAQ
-25 TTLTAKKALVSNKF
+25 NAFVAKKALPSKVMKGIHGQELKKGYTFVAKNVKEVAAQARLTAEQKAEIDRIELAKLWENNMERVQKGKFSRLIERSSFVKAPQLTANAISNGRLTAPKK
-39 QGAKSHESKKVY
+39 AESVDVHGIITAPGDGVVKVY
-51 SLASLRQAQTL
+51 
-62 KEALSEAKLA
+62 K
-72 AREKAEVERV
+72 
-82 EFDKLWTNNMSRV
+82 N
-95 QERNFSCLK
+95 
-104 TNVEALNGRQI
+104 
-115 LAGASFKGSIAASRR
+115 AGS
-130 AEQTDAYGV
+130 
-139 IVTPGEG
+139 
-146 ESKMYDRAGYGYY
+146 GYY

-164 LYYGAQS
+164 VYKTAQS
-171 GKMEVVETADGTVY
+171 GTTQIVECEDGTVY
-185 FKDFISNAAVNT
+185 FKDIVSTGSYGV
-197 WIKGTKSGNTITIAA
+197 WVKGTKVGNTITVPTKQPVAYSSDYGATISVRWGALSGQNVVAADNTADNFTFVVDDVAGTISLQGTSEDLFMATLWDDDDSWTGYGVYETVYTYDHDYVAPTTVTVTPPAGLETETWYASGHTYSQSA
-212 GQVVTYM
+212 GQVAFESTIKVGFDGSDVYLQGVFSRFPDAWMKGTISGSTVTF
-219 ASYGYGLYI
+219 AGLQ
-228 AKTAY
+228 
-233 DETNGWVKVDGDI
+233 V
-246 TLTVDG
+246 
-252 NTITL
+252 
-257 EGTDQTHP
+257 Q
-265 VSLFYT
+265 
-271 DDNTFSG
+271 
-278 YGDYSSVF
+278 GDYSGYTIYATGGDNSGLI
-286 TYDEN
+286 D
-291 YVAPSL
+291 YV
-297 VELPEGAV
+297 
-305 VNTWYNYGTQVKS
+305 
-318 SGEAEYQATAK
+318 
-329 VAFVGDEVYLSG
+329 
-341 VFANFPD
+341 
-348 SWIKGTINGTT
+348 
-359 VTFSG
+359 
-364 TQYVGAYASYNIYGV
+364 
-379 GANGLTASS
+379 
-388 TLEDFKMT
+388 MT
-396 YDAQAKTLKSVNTLL
+396 YDAENKVISSENALF
-411 ANASEEEIYFL
+411 ANAAEDKLLYLIYVTDLKIAQAAPGEEE
-422 EAYKD
+422 
-427 IVISESEP
+427 
-435 VVEEPTATT
+435 ATT
-444 GAPVDVLPYENGLNT
+444 AAPVDVLPYENALNT
-459 ADAFADFGVIDSNK
+459 ADLFGEFGVIDSNK
-473 DKKTWSF
+473 DGKTWSF
-480 SSSVGAVGYSYSTAN
+480 SSSAGAVGYSYSSAN

-531 EVKLGTEPKAS
+531 EVKLGAEPKAS
-542 ALTAAVIPA
+542 ALTATVIPA
-551 TVIDF
+551 TDIDF
-556 ADFTTLEN
+556 ANFATLEN
-564 NEVVV
+564 DEVVV

-574 YHFGIHAISDAD
+574 YHIGIHAISDAD
-586 QYNLYV
+586 QYNLFV

-644 VDVIRDKAVIASLTD
+644 VVVIRDKAVIASLTD

-688 YGAGVKSDVKTVLVS
+688 YGAGVKSEEKTVAVS
-703 ASLNVPV
+703 AVLDVPV
-710 TIDFASAD
+710 VFDFATEN

-725 IDANDDDATW
+725 INANADDYTW
-735 GWNVNYGAYYLYA
+735 NWNANYGAYYLYA
-748 EDAADDYL
+748 EEDGDDYL

-766 KNYKIVVN
+766 KNYKVVVN
-774 ANCVSDSYPEKFRV
+774 ASCASSNYPEKFRV
-788 LVGKTASVEGLTQE
+788 LVGKAASVEGLTQE
-802 VLATTVVDVKDPT
+802 VLATTVVDVKDST
-815 DFEAEFAI
+815 DFEAEFAV

-828 YYVAIQAVSDADM
+828 YYVAVQALSDADM

-885 AVAVNGSALAE
+885 AVAVNGSALTE
-896 NMTIDVLR
+896 NMNINVLR

-922 FKDETAATG
+922 FKDETAAAG

-950 KITVYVGFDIPDAV
+950 KITVYVGFDVPTPVD
-964 AEVKT
+964 EVKT
-969 VDLGNKIELS
+969 TDLGNKIELS
-979 WEPVSSKGLNGGY
+979 WEPVGSKGLNGGY

-1000 LVYGVE
+1000 LVYDVE
-1006 YEEYWGMLF
+1006 YQEFMGMLF
-1015 PVRGELLDSVRN
+1015 PVIGELRDSVRN
-1027 NTFSQIDFNTN
+1027 NTFSQIDINTN
-1038 EGEQGYTEFLVVT
+1038 EGEQGYTEFVVIT
-1051 KNEVGEGGETNA
+1051 KNEVGEGGQTNA

-1069 PYELPWSENFAG
+1069 PYELPWFENFAG
-1081 KSFHSMFDYNN
+1081 KSFHSMFDYDN

-1104 DGIALKAMAEEEAGA
+1104 DGVALKAMAAEEAGA

-1134 PTLLFDVKN
+1134 PTLLFEVKN
-1143 FAAASTLSI
+1143 FATASTLSI

-1184 VKDNKYNRFYFNFNF
+1184 VKDNNYNRFYFNFNF
-1199 GNLTDSILLDNIKI
+1199 GNLTDSILIDNIKI
-1213 VDLYEHDVEVSLKAP
+1213 VDLYEHDVEVSLTAP
-1228 ASVVAGNTA
+1228 TSIVAGNTA
-1237 NLKMTVAN
+1237 KLKMTVAN

-1314 EDEAVITVKEPTVA
+1314 EDEAVITVKEPAVA

-1356 EVTEGF
+1356 EVTESF

-1402 NTSFENASEVQAWQV
+1402 NTTFENASEVQAWQV

-1478 ARAITAQYGAE
+1478 ARAITGQYGAE
-1489 TFEVLASSTDTNPS
+1489 TFEVLASSTDKNPS

-1513 TEETEWTAYSAEL
+1513 TEETEWTAFSAEL
-1526 PAGTKFFAIRHTAQD
+1526 PAGTKYFAIRHTAKD

-1582 NLAYGNH
+1582 NLTYGNH

>member
-1 MGKKFTLSLLVFA
+1 MGKKFTLSLLVLA
-14 ATLLALPIQAQ
+14 AMLLALPIQAQ
-25 TTLTAKKALVSNKF
+25 NAFVAKKALPSKVMKGIHGQELKKGYTFVAKNVKEVAAQARLTAEQKAEIDRIELAKLWENNMERVQKGKFSRLIERSSFVKAPQLTANAISNGRLTAPKK
-39 QGAKSHESKKVY
+39 AESVDVHGIITAPGDGVVKVY
-51 SLASLRQAQTL
+51 
-62 KEALSEAKLA
+62 K
-72 AREKAEVERV
+72 
-82 EFDKLWTNNMSRV
+82 N
-95 QERNFSCLK
+95 
-104 TNVEALNGRQI
+104 
-115 LAGASFKGSIAASRR
+115 AGS
-130 AEQTDAYGV
+130 
-139 IVTPGEG
+139 
-146 ESKMYDRAGYGYY
+146 GYY

-164 LYYGAQS
+164 VYKTAQS
-171 GKMEVVETADGTVY
+171 GTTQIVECEDGTVY
-185 FKDFISNAAVNT
+185 FKDIVSTVSYGV
-197 WIKGTKSGNTITIAA
+197 WVKGTKVGNTITVPTKQPVAYSSDYGATISVRWGALSGQNVVAADNTADNFTFVVDDVAGTISLQGTSEDLFMATLWDDDDSWTGYGVYETVYTYDHDYVAPTTVTVTPPAGLETETWYASGHTYSQNA
-212 GQVVTYM
+212 GQVAFESTIKVGFDGSDVYLQGVFSRFPDAWMKGTISGSTVTF
-219 ASYGYGLYI
+219 AGLQ
-228 AKTAY
+228 
-233 DETNGWVKVDGDI
+233 V
-246 TLTVDG
+246 
-252 NTITL
+252 
-257 EGTDQTHP
+257 Q
-265 VSLFYT
+265 
-271 DDNTFSG
+271 
-278 YGDYSSVF
+278 GDYSGYTIYATGGDNSGLI
-286 TYDEN
+286 D
-291 YVAPSL
+291 YV
-297 VELPEGAV
+297 
-305 VNTWYNYGTQVKS
+305 
-318 SGEAEYQATAK
+318 
-329 VAFVGDEVYLSG
+329 
-341 VFANFPD
+341 
-348 SWIKGTINGTT
+348 
-359 VTFSG
+359 
-364 TQYVGAYASYNIYGV
+364 
-379 GANGLTASS
+379 
-388 TLEDFKMT
+388 MT
-396 YDAQAKTLKSVNTLL
+396 YDAENKVISSENALF
-411 ANASEEEIYFL
+411 ANAAEDKLLYLIYVTDLKIAQAAPGEEE
-422 EAYKD
+422 
-427 IVISESEP
+427 
-435 VVEEPTATT
+435 ATT
-444 GAPVDVLPYENGLNT
+444 AAPVDVLPYENALNT
-459 ADAFADFGVIDSNK
+459 ADLFGEFGVIDSNK
-473 DKKTWSF
+473 DGKTWSF
-480 SSSVGAVGYSYSTAN
+480 SSSAGAVGYSYSSAN

-531 EVKLGTEPKAS
+531 EVKLGAEPKAS
-542 ALTAAVIPA
+542 ALTATVIPA
-551 TVIDF
+551 TDIDF
-556 ADFTTLEN
+556 ANFATLEN
-564 NEVVV
+564 DEVVV

-574 YHFGIHAISDAD
+574 YHIGIHAISDAD
-586 QYNLYV
+586 QYNLFV

-644 VDVIRDKAVIASLTD
+644 VVVIRDKAVIASLTD

-688 YGAGVKSDVKTVLVS
+688 YGAGVKSEEKTVAVS
-703 ASLNVPV
+703 AVIDVPV
-710 TIDFASAD
+710 VFDFATEN

-725 IDANDDDATW
+725 INANADDYTW
-735 GWNVNYGAYYLYA
+735 NWNANYGAYYLYA
-748 EDAADDYL
+748 EEDGDDYL

-766 KNYKIVVN
+766 KNYKVVVN
-774 ANCVSDSYPEKFRV
+774 ASCASSNYPEKFRV
-788 LVGKTASVEGLTQE
+788 LVGKAASVEGLTQE
-802 VLATTVVDVKDPT
+802 VLATTVVDVKDST
-815 DFEAEFAI
+815 DFEAEFAV

-828 YYVAIQAVSDADM
+828 YYVAVQALSDADM

-885 AVAVNGSALAE
+885 SVAVNGSALTE
-896 NMTIDVLR
+896 NMNINVLR

-909 KTFED
+909 KTFEG
-914 VAPSVMTS
+914 VAPSTMTS

-950 KITVYVGFDIPDAV
+950 KITVYVGFDVPTPVD
-964 AEVKT
+964 EVKT
-969 VDLGNKIELS
+969 TDLGNKIELS
-979 WEPVSSKGLNGGY
+979 WEPVGSKGLNGGY

-1000 LVYGVE
+1000 LVYDVE
-1006 YEEYWGMLF
+1006 YQEFMGMLF
-1015 PVRGELLDSVRN
+1015 PVIGELRDSVRN
-1027 NTFSQIDFNTN
+1027 NTFSQIEINTN
-1038 EGEQGYTEFLVVT
+1038 EGEQGYTEFVVIT
-1051 KNEVGEGGETNA
+1051 KNEVGEGGQTNA

-1069 PYELPWSENFAG
+1069 PYELPWFENFAG
-1081 KSFHSMFDYNN
+1081 KSFHSMFDYDN

-1104 DGIALKAMAEEEAGA
+1104 DGVALKAMAAEEAGA

-1143 FAAASTLSI
+1143 FATASTLSI

-1184 VKDNKYNRFYFNFNF
+1184 VKDNNYNRFYFNFNF
-1199 GNLTDSILLDNIKI
+1199 GNLTDSILIDNIKI
-1213 VDLYEHDVEVSLKAP
+1213 VDLYEHDVEVSLTAP
-1228 ASVVAGNTA
+1228 TSIVAGNTA
-1237 NLKMTVAN
+1237 KLKMTVAN

-1314 EDEAVITVKEPTVA
+1314 EDEAVITVKEPAVA
-1328 APSDLAAVQSA
+1328 APSDLTAVQSA

-1356 EVTEGF
+1356 EVTESF

-1402 NTSFENASEVQAWQV
+1402 NTTFENASEVQAWQV

-1478 ARAITAQYGAE
+1478 ARAITGQYGAE
-1489 TFEVLASSTDTNPS
+1489 TFEVLASSTDKNPS

-1513 TEETEWTAYSAEL
+1513 TEETEWTAFSAEL
-1526 PAGTKFFAIRHTAQD
+1526 PAGTKYFAIRHTAKD

-1582 NLAYGNH
+1582 NLTYGNH

-1615 INEILNSGKSF
+1615 INEIMNSGKSF

>member
-1 MGKKFTLSLLVFA
+1 MGKKFTLSLLVLA
-14 ATLLALPIQAQ
+14 AMLLALPIQAQ
-25 TTLTAKKALVSNKF
+25 NAFVAKKALPSKVMKGIHGQELKKGYTFVAKNVKEVAAQARLTAEQKAEIDRIELAKLWENNMERVQKGKFSRLIERSSFVNAPQLTANAISNGRLTAPKK
-39 QGAKSHESKKVY
+39 AESVDVHGIITAPGDGVVKVY
-51 SLASLRQAQTL
+51 
-62 KEALSEAKLA
+62 K
-72 AREKAEVERV
+72 
-82 EFDKLWTNNMSRV
+82 N
-95 QERNFSCLK
+95 
-104 TNVEALNGRQI
+104 
-115 LAGASFKGSIAASRR
+115 AGS
-130 AEQTDAYGV
+130 
-139 IVTPGEG
+139 
-146 ESKMYDRAGYGYY
+146 GYY

-164 LYYGAQS
+164 VYKTALS
-171 GKMEVVETADGTVY
+171 GTTQIVECEDGTVY
-185 FKDFISNAAVNT
+185 FKDIVSTGSYGV
-197 WIKGTKSGNTITIAA
+197 WVKGTKVGNTITVPTKQPVAYSSDYGATISVRWGAHSGQNVVAA
-212 GQVVTYM
+212 DNTADNFTFVVDDVAGTISLQGTSEDLFMATLWDDDDSWTGYGVYETVYTYDHDYVAPTTVTVTPPAGLETETWYASGHTYSQNSGQVAFESTIKVGFDGSDVYLQGVFSRFPDAWMKGTISGSTVTF
-219 ASYGYGLYI
+219 AGLQ
-228 AKTAY
+228 
-233 DETNGWVKVDGDI
+233 V
-246 TLTVDG
+246 
-252 NTITL
+252 
-257 EGTDQTHP
+257 Q
-265 VSLFYT
+265 
-271 DDNTFSG
+271 
-278 YGDYSSVF
+278 GDYSGYTIYATGGDNSGLI
-286 TYDEN
+286 D
-291 YVAPSL
+291 YV
-297 VELPEGAV
+297 
-305 VNTWYNYGTQVKS
+305 
-318 SGEAEYQATAK
+318 
-329 VAFVGDEVYLSG
+329 
-341 VFANFPD
+341 
-348 SWIKGTINGTT
+348 
-359 VTFSG
+359 
-364 TQYVGAYASYNIYGV
+364 
-379 GANGLTASS
+379 
-388 TLEDFKMT
+388 MT
-396 YDAQAKTLKSVNTLL
+396 YDAENKVISSENALF
-411 ANASEEEIYFL
+411 ANAAEDKLLYLIYVTDLKIAQAAPGEEE
-422 EAYKD
+422 
-427 IVISESEP
+427 
-435 VVEEPTATT
+435 ATT
-444 GAPVDVLPYENGLNT
+444 AAPVDVLPYENALNT
-459 ADAFADFGVIDSNK
+459 ADLFGEFGVIDSNK
-473 DKKTWSF
+473 DGKTWSF
-480 SSSVGAVGYSYSTAN
+480 SSSAGAVGYSYSTAN

-531 EVKLGTEPKAS
+531 EVKLGAEPKAS
-542 ALTAAVIPA
+542 ALTATVIPA
-551 TVIDF
+551 TDIDF
-556 ADFTTLEN
+556 ANFATLEN
-564 NEVVV
+564 DEVVV

-574 YHFGIHAISDAD
+574 YHIGIHAISDAD
-586 QYNLYV
+586 QYNLFV

-644 VDVIRDKAVIASLTD
+644 VVVIRDKAVIASLTD

-688 YGAGVKSDVKTVLVS
+688 YGAGVKSEEKTVAVS
-703 ASLNVPV
+703 AVLDVPV
-710 TIDFASAD
+710 VFDFATEN

-725 IDANDDDATW
+725 INANADDYTW
-735 GWNVNYGAYYLYA
+735 KWNANYGAYYLYA
-748 EDAADDYL
+748 EEDGDDYL

-766 KNYKIVVN
+766 KNYKVVVN
-774 ANCVSDSYPEKFRV
+774 ASCASGNYPEKFRV
-788 LVGKTASVEGLTQE
+788 LVGKAASVEGLTQE
-802 VLATTVVDVKDPT
+802 VLATTVVDVKDST
-815 DFEAEFAI
+815 DFEAEFAV

-828 YYVAIQAVSDADM
+828 YYVAVQALSDADM

-885 AVAVNGSALAE
+885 AVAVNGSALTE
-896 NMTIDVLR
+896 NMNINVLR

-922 FKDETAATG
+922 FKDETAAAG

-950 KITVYVGFDIPDAV
+950 KITVYVGFDVPTPVD
-964 AEVKT
+964 EVKT
-969 VDLGNKIELS
+969 TDLGNKIELS
-979 WEPVSSKGLNGGY
+979 WEPVGSKGLNGGY

-1000 LVYGVE
+1000 LVYDVE
-1006 YEEYWGMLF
+1006 YQEFMGMLF
-1015 PVRGELLDSVRN
+1015 PVIGELRDSVRN
-1027 NTFSQIDFNTN
+1027 NTFSQIDINTN
-1038 EGEQGYTEFLVVT
+1038 EGEQGYTEFVVIT
-1051 KNEVGEGGETNA
+1051 KNEVGEGGQTNA

-1069 PYELPWSENFAG
+1069 PYELPWFENFAG
-1081 KSFHSMFDYNN
+1081 KSFHSMFDYDN

-1104 DGIALKAMAEEEAGA
+1104 DGVALKAMAAEEAGA

-1143 FAAASTLSI
+1143 FATASTLSI

-1184 VKDNKYNRFYFNFNF
+1184 VKDNNYNRFYFNFNF
-1199 GNLTDSILLDNIKI
+1199 GNLTDSILIDNIKI
-1213 VDLYEHDVEVSLKAP
+1213 VDLYEHDVEVSLTAP
-1228 ASVVAGNTA
+1228 TSIVAGNTA
-1237 NLKMTVAN
+1237 KLKMTVAN

-1281 VDAEFKTTVFD
+1281 VEAELKTTVFD

-1314 EDEAVITVKEPTVA
+1314 EDEAVITVKEPAVA

-1356 EVTEGF
+1356 EVTESF

-1402 NTSFENASEVQAWQV
+1402 NTTFENASEVQAWQV

-1478 ARAITAQYGAE
+1478 ARAITGQYGAE
-1489 TFEVLASSTDTNPS
+1489 TFEVLASSTDKNPS

-1513 TEETEWTAYSAEL
+1513 TEETEWTAFSAEL
-1526 PAGTKFFAIRHTAQD
+1526 PAGTKYFAIRHTAKD

-1582 NLAYGNH
+1582 NLTYGNH

>member
-1 MGKKFTLSLLVFA
+1 MGKKFTLSLLVLA
-14 ATLLALPIQAQ
+14 AMLLALPIQAQ
-25 TTLTAKKALVSNKF
+25 NAFVAKKALPSKVMKGIHGQELKKGYTFVAKNVKEVAAQARLTAEQKAEIDRIELAKLWENNMERVQKGKFSRLIERSSFVKAPQLTANAISNGRLTAPKK
-39 QGAKSHESKKVY
+39 AESVDVHGIITAPGDGVVKVY
-51 SLASLRQAQTL
+51 
-62 KEALSEAKLA
+62 K
-72 AREKAEVERV
+72 
-82 EFDKLWTNNMSRV
+82 N
-95 QERNFSCLK
+95 
-104 TNVEALNGRQI
+104 
-115 LAGASFKGSIAASRR
+115 AGS
-130 AEQTDAYGV
+130 
-139 IVTPGEG
+139 
-146 ESKMYDRAGYGYY
+146 GYY

-164 LYYGAQS
+164 VYKTAQS
-171 GKMEVVETADGTVY
+171 GTTQIVECEDGTVY
-185 FKDFISNAAVNT
+185 FKDIVSTGSYGV
-197 WIKGTKSGNTITIAA
+197 WVKGTKVGNTITVPTKQPVAYSSDYGATISVRWGALSGQNVVAADNTADNFTFVVDDVAGTISLQGTSEDLFMATLWDDDDSWTGYGVYETVYTYDHDYVAPTTVTVTPPAGLEIETWYASGHTYSQSA
-212 GQVVTYM
+212 GQVAFESTIKVGFDGSDVYLQGVFSRFPDAWMKGTISGSTVTF
-219 ASYGYGLYI
+219 AGLQ
-228 AKTAY
+228 
-233 DETNGWVKVDGDI
+233 V
-246 TLTVDG
+246 
-252 NTITL
+252 
-257 EGTDQTHP
+257 Q
-265 VSLFYT
+265 
-271 DDNTFSG
+271 
-278 YGDYSSVF
+278 GDYSGYTIYATGGDNSGLI
-286 TYDEN
+286 D
-291 YVAPSL
+291 YV
-297 VELPEGAV
+297 
-305 VNTWYNYGTQVKS
+305 
-318 SGEAEYQATAK
+318 
-329 VAFVGDEVYLSG
+329 
-341 VFANFPD
+341 
-348 SWIKGTINGTT
+348 
-359 VTFSG
+359 
-364 TQYVGAYASYNIYGV
+364 
-379 GANGLTASS
+379 
-388 TLEDFKMT
+388 MT
-396 YDAQAKTLKSVNTLL
+396 YDAENKVISSENALF
-411 ANASEEEIYFL
+411 ANAAEDKLLYLIYVTDLKIAQAAPGEEE
-422 EAYKD
+422 
-427 IVISESEP
+427 
-435 VVEEPTATT
+435 ATT
-444 GAPVDVLPYENGLNT
+444 AAPVDVLPYENALNT
-459 ADAFADFGVIDSNK
+459 ADLFGEFGVIDSNK
-473 DKKTWSF
+473 DGKTWSF
-480 SSSVGAVGYSYSTAN
+480 SSSAGAVGYSYSSAN
-495 DGDDWL
+495 DADDWL

-531 EVKLGTEPKAS
+531 EVKLGAEPKAS
-542 ALTAAVIPA
+542 ALTATVIPA
-551 TVIDF
+551 TDIDF
-556 ADFTTLEN
+556 ANFATLEN
-564 NEVVV
+564 DEVVV

-574 YHFGIHAISDAD
+574 YHIGIHAISDAD
-586 QYNLYV
+586 QYNLFV

-644 VDVIRDKAVIASLTD
+644 VVVIRDKAVIASLTD

-688 YGAGVKSDVKTVLVS
+688 YGAGVKSEEKTVAVS
-703 ASLNVPV
+703 AVLDVPV
-710 TIDFASAD
+710 VFDFATEN

-725 IDANDDDATW
+725 INANADDYTW
-735 GWNVNYGAYYLYA
+735 NWNANYGAYYLYA
-748 EDAADDYL
+748 EEDGDDYL

-766 KNYKIVVN
+766 KNYKVVVN
-774 ANCVSDSYPEKFRV
+774 ASCASSNYPEKFRV
-788 LVGKTASVEGLTQE
+788 LVGKAASVEGLTQE
-802 VLATTVVDVKDPT
+802 VLATTVVDVKDST
-815 DFEAEFAI
+815 DFEAEFAV

-828 YYVAIQAVSDADM
+828 YYVAVQALSDADM

-885 AVAVNGSALAE
+885 SVAVNGSALTE
-896 NMTIDVLR
+896 NMNINVLR

-922 FKDETAATG
+922 FKDETAAAG

-950 KITVYVGFDIPDAV
+950 KITVYVGFDVPTPVD
-964 AEVKT
+964 EVKT
-969 VDLGNKIELS
+969 TDLGNKIELS
-979 WEPVSSKGLNGGY
+979 WEPVGSKGLNGGY

-1000 LVYGVE
+1000 LVYDVE
-1006 YEEYWGMLF
+1006 YQEFMGMLF
-1015 PVRGELLDSVRN
+1015 PVIGELRDSVRN
-1027 NTFSQIDFNTN
+1027 NTFSQIDINTN
-1038 EGEQGYTEFLVVT
+1038 EGEQGYTEFVVIT
-1051 KNEVGEGGETNA
+1051 KNEVGEGGQTNA

-1069 PYELPWSENFAG
+1069 PYELPWFENFAG
-1081 KSFHSMFDYNN
+1081 KSFHSMFDYDN

-1143 FAAASTLSI
+1143 FATASTLSI

-1184 VKDNKYNRFYFNFNF
+1184 VKDNNYNRFYFNFNF
-1199 GNLTDSILLDNIKI
+1199 GNLTDSILIDNIKI
-1213 VDLYEHDVEVSLKAP
+1213 VDLYEHDVEVSLTAP
-1228 ASVVAGNTA
+1228 TSIVAGNTA
-1237 NLKMTVAN
+1237 KLKMTVAN

-1314 EDEAVITVKEPTVA
+1314 EDEAVITVKEPAVA

-1356 EVTEGF
+1356 EVTESF

-1402 NTSFENASEVQAWQV
+1402 NTTFENASEVQAWQV

-1478 ARAITAQYGAE
+1478 ARAITGQYGAE
-1489 TFEVLASSTDTNPS
+1489 TFEVLASSTDKNPS

-1513 TEETEWTAYSAEL
+1513 TEETEWTAFSAEL
-1526 PAGTKFFAIRHTAQD
+1526 PAGTKYFAIRHTAKD

-1582 NLAYGNH
+1582 NLTYGNH

>member
-1 MGKKFTLSLLVFA
+1 VA
-14 ATLLALPIQAQ
+14 AQAR
-25 TTLTAKKALVSNKF
+25 LTAEQKAEINRIELAKLWENNMERVQKGKFSRLIERSSFVKAPQLTANAISNGRLTAPKKA
-39 QGAKSHESKKVY
+39 ESVDVHGIITAPGDGVVKVY
-51 SLASLRQAQTL
+51 
-62 KEALSEAKLA
+62 K
-72 AREKAEVERV
+72 
-82 EFDKLWTNNMSRV
+82 N
-95 QERNFSCLK
+95 
-104 TNVEALNGRQI
+104 
-115 LAGASFKGSIAASRR
+115 AGS
-130 AEQTDAYGV
+130 
-139 IVTPGEG
+139 
-146 ESKMYDRAGYGYY
+146 GYY

-164 LYYGAQS
+164 VYKTAQS
-171 GKMEVVETADGTVY
+171 GTTQIVECEDGTVY
-185 FKDFISNAAVNT
+185 FKDIVSTGSYGV
-197 WIKGTKSGNTITIAA
+197 WVKGTKVGNTITVPTKQPVAYSSDYGATISVRWGALSGQNVVAADNTADNFTFVVDDVAGTISLQGTSEDLFMATLWDDDDSWTGYGVYETVYTYDHDYVAPTTVTVTPPAGLETETWYASGHTYSQSA
-212 GQVVTYM
+212 GQVAFESTIKVGFDGSDVYLQGVFSRFPDAWMKGTISGSTVTF
-219 ASYGYGLYI
+219 AGLQ
-228 AKTAY
+228 
-233 DETNGWVKVDGDI
+233 V
-246 TLTVDG
+246 
-252 NTITL
+252 
-257 EGTDQTHP
+257 Q
-265 VSLFYT
+265 
-271 DDNTFSG
+271 
-278 YGDYSSVF
+278 GDYSGYTIYATGGDNSGLI
-286 TYDEN
+286 D
-291 YVAPSL
+291 YV
-297 VELPEGAV
+297 
-305 VNTWYNYGTQVKS
+305 
-318 SGEAEYQATAK
+318 
-329 VAFVGDEVYLSG
+329 
-341 VFANFPD
+341 
-348 SWIKGTINGTT
+348 
-359 VTFSG
+359 
-364 TQYVGAYASYNIYGV
+364 
-379 GANGLTASS
+379 
-388 TLEDFKMT
+388 MT
-396 YDAQAKTLKSVNTLL
+396 YDAENKVISSENALF
-411 ANASEEEIYFL
+411 ANAAEDKLLYLIYVTDLKIAQAAPGEEE
-422 EAYKD
+422 
-427 IVISESEP
+427 
-435 VVEEPTATT
+435 ATT
-444 GAPVDVLPYENGLNT
+444 AAPVDVLPYENALNT
-459 ADAFADFGVIDSNK
+459 ADLFGEFGVIDSNK
-473 DKKTWSF
+473 DGKTWSF
-480 SSSVGAVGYSYSTAN
+480 SSSAGAVGYSYSTAN

-531 EVKLGTEPKAS
+531 EVKLGAEPKAS
-542 ALTAAVIPA
+542 ALTATVIPA
-551 TVIDF
+551 TDIDF
-556 ADFTTLEN
+556 ANFATLEN
-564 NEVVV
+564 DEVVV

-574 YHFGIHAISDAD
+574 YHIGIHAISDAD
-586 QYNLYV
+586 QYNLFV

-622 ATVSFTAP
+622 ATVSFIAP

-644 VDVIRDKAVIASLTD
+644 VDVIRDKAVVASLTD

-688 YGAGVKSDVKTVLVS
+688 YGAGVKSEEKTVAVS
-703 ASLNVPV
+703 AVLDVPV
-710 TIDFASAD
+710 VFDFATEN

-725 IDANDDDATW
+725 INANADDYTW
-735 GWNVNYGAYYLYA
+735 NWNANYGAYYLYA
-748 EDAADDYL
+748 EEDGDDYL

-766 KNYKIVVN
+766 KNYKVVVN
-774 ANCVSDSYPEKFRV
+774 ASCASSNYPEKFRV
-788 LVGKTASVEGLTQE
+788 LVGKAASVEGLTQE
-802 VLATTVVDVKDPT
+802 VLATTVVDVKDST
-815 DFEAEFAI
+815 DFEAEFAV

-828 YYVAIQAVSDADM
+828 YYVAVQALSDADM

-885 AVAVNGSALAE
+885 AVAVNGSALTE
-896 NMTIDVLR
+896 NMNINVLR

-922 FKDETAATG
+922 FKDETAAAG

-950 KITVYVGFDIPDAV
+950 KITVYVGFDVPTPVD
-964 AEVKT
+964 EVKT
-969 VDLGNKIELS
+969 TDLGNKIELS
-979 WEPVSSKGLNGGY
+979 WEPVGSKGLNGGY

-1000 LVYGVE
+1000 LVYDVE
-1006 YEEYWGMLF
+1006 YQEFMGMLF
-1015 PVRGELLDSVRN
+1015 PVIGELRDSVRN
-1027 NTFSQIDFNTN
+1027 NTFSQIEINTN
-1038 EGEQGYTEFLVVT
+1038 EGEQGYTEFVVIT
-1051 KNEVGEGGETNA
+1051 KNEVGEGGQTNA

-1069 PYELPWSENFAG
+1069 PYELPWFENFAG
-1081 KSFHSMFDYNN
+1081 KSFHSMFDYDN

-1104 DGIALKAMAEEEAGA
+1104 DGVALKAMAAEEAGA

-1143 FAAASTLSI
+1143 FATASTLSI

-1184 VKDNKYNRFYFNFNF
+1184 VKDNNYNRFYFNFNF
-1199 GNLTDSILLDNIKI
+1199 GNLTDSILIDNIKI
-1213 VDLYEHDVEVSLKAP
+1213 VDLYEHDVEVSLTAP
-1228 ASVVAGNTA
+1228 ASIVAGNTA
-1237 NLKMTVAN
+1237 KLKMTVAN

-1314 EDEAVITVKEPTVA
+1314 EDEAVITVKEPAVA

-1356 EVTEGF
+1356 EVTESF

-1402 NTSFENASEVQAWQV
+1402 NTTFENASEVQAWQV

-1478 ARAITAQYGAE
+1478 ARAITGQYGAE
-1489 TFEVLASSTDTNPS
+1489 TFEVLASSTDKNPS

-1513 TEETEWTAYSAEL
+1513 TEETEWTAFSAEL
-1526 PAGTKFFAIRHTAQD
+1526 PAGTKYFAIRHTAKD

-1582 NLAYGNH
+1582 NLTYGNH

>member
-1 MGKKFTLSLLVFA
+1 MGKKFTLSLLVLA
-14 ATLLALPIQAQ
+14 AMLLALPIQAQ
-25 TTLTAKKALVSNKF
+25 NAFVAKKALPSKVMKGIHGQELKKGYTFVAKNVKEVAAQARLTAEQKAEIDRIELAKLWENNMERVQKGKFSRLIERSSFVKAPQLTANAISNGRLTAPKK
-39 QGAKSHESKKVY
+39 AESVDVHGIITAPGDGVVKVY
-51 SLASLRQAQTL
+51 
-62 KEALSEAKLA
+62 K
-72 AREKAEVERV
+72 
-82 EFDKLWTNNMSRV
+82 N
-95 QERNFSCLK
+95 
-104 TNVEALNGRQI
+104 
-115 LAGASFKGSIAASRR
+115 AGS
-130 AEQTDAYGV
+130 
-139 IVTPGEG
+139 
-146 ESKMYDRAGYGYY
+146 GYY

-164 LYYGAQS
+164 VYKTAQS
-171 GKMEVVETADGTVY
+171 GTTQIVECEDGTVY
-185 FKDFISNAAVNT
+185 FKDIVSTGSYGV
-197 WIKGTKSGNTITIAA
+197 WVKGTKVGNTITVPTKQPVAYSSDYGATISVRWGALSGQNVVAADNTADNFTFVVDEVAGTISLQGTSEALFMATLWDDDDSWTGYGVYETVYTYDHDYVAPTTVTVTPPGGLETETWYASGHTYSQSA
-212 GQVVTYM
+212 GQVAFESTIKVGFDGSDVYLQGVFSRFPDAWMKGTISGSTVTF
-219 ASYGYGLYI
+219 AGLQ
-228 AKTAY
+228 
-233 DETNGWVKVDGDI
+233 V
-246 TLTVDG
+246 
-252 NTITL
+252 
-257 EGTDQTHP
+257 Q
-265 VSLFYT
+265 
-271 DDNTFSG
+271 
-278 YGDYSSVF
+278 GDYSGYTIYATGGDNSGLI
-286 TYDEN
+286 D
-291 YVAPSL
+291 YV
-297 VELPEGAV
+297 
-305 VNTWYNYGTQVKS
+305 
-318 SGEAEYQATAK
+318 
-329 VAFVGDEVYLSG
+329 
-341 VFANFPD
+341 
-348 SWIKGTINGTT
+348 
-359 VTFSG
+359 
-364 TQYVGAYASYNIYGV
+364 
-379 GANGLTASS
+379 
-388 TLEDFKMT
+388 MT
-396 YDAQAKTLKSVNTLL
+396 YDAENKVISSENALF
-411 ANASEEEIYFL
+411 ANAAEDKLLYLIYVTDLKIAQAAPGEEE
-422 EAYKD
+422 
-427 IVISESEP
+427 
-435 VVEEPTATT
+435 ATT
-444 GAPVDVLPYENGLNT
+444 AAPVDVLPYENALNT
-459 ADAFADFGVIDSNK
+459 ADLFGEFGVIDSNK
-473 DKKTWSF
+473 DGKTWSF
-480 SSSVGAVGYSYSTAN
+480 SSSAGAVGYSYSSAN

-531 EVKLGTEPKAS
+531 EVKLGAEPKAS
-542 ALTAAVIPA
+542 ALTATVIPA
-551 TVIDF
+551 TDIDF
-556 ADFTTLEN
+556 ANFATLEN
-564 NEVVV
+564 DEVVV

-574 YHFGIHAISDAD
+574 YHIGIHAISDAD
-586 QYNLYV
+586 QYNLFV

-644 VDVIRDKAVIASLTD
+644 VVVIRDKAVVASLTD

-688 YGAGVKSDVKTVLVS
+688 YGAGVKSEEKTVAVS
-703 ASLNVPV
+703 AVLDVPV
-710 TIDFASAD
+710 VFDFATEN

-725 IDANDDDATW
+725 INANADDYTW
-735 GWNVNYGAYYLYA
+735 NWNANYGAYYLYA
-748 EDAADDYL
+748 EEDGDDYL

-766 KNYKIVVN
+766 KNYKVVVN
-774 ANCVSDSYPEKFRV
+774 ASCASSNYPEKFRV
-788 LVGKTASVEGLTQE
+788 LVGKAASVEGLTQE
-802 VLATTVVDVKDPT
+802 VLATTVVDVKDST
-815 DFEAEFAI
+815 DFEAEFAV

-828 YYVAIQAVSDADM
+828 YYVAVQALSDADM

-885 AVAVNGSALAE
+885 AVAVNGSALTE
-896 NMTIDVLR
+896 NMNINVLR

-922 FKDETAATG
+922 FKDETAAAG

-950 KITVYVGFDIPDAV
+950 KITVYVGFDVPTPVD
-964 AEVKT
+964 EVKT
-969 VDLGNKIELS
+969 TDLGNKIELS
-979 WEPVSSKGLNGGY
+979 WEPVGSKGLNGGY

-1000 LVYGVE
+1000 LVYDVE
-1006 YEEYWGMLF
+1006 YQEFMGMLF
-1015 PVRGELLDSVRN
+1015 PVIGELRDSVRN
-1027 NTFSQIDFNTN
+1027 NTFSQIEINTN
-1038 EGEQGYTEFLVVT
+1038 EGEQGYTEFVVIT
-1051 KNEVGEGGETNA
+1051 KNEVGEGGQTNA

-1069 PYELPWSENFAG
+1069 PYELPWFENFAG
-1081 KSFHSMFDYNN
+1081 KSFHSMFDYDN

-1104 DGIALKAMAEEEAGA
+1104 DGVALKAMAAEEAGA

-1143 FAAASTLSI
+1143 FATASTLSI

-1184 VKDNKYNRFYFNFNF
+1184 VKDNNYNRFYFNFNF
-1199 GNLTDSILLDNIKI
+1199 GNLTDSILIDNIKI
-1213 VDLYEHDVEVSLKAP
+1213 VDLYEHDVEVSLTAP
-1228 ASVVAGNTA
+1228 TSIVAGNTA
-1237 NLKMTVAN
+1237 KLKMTVAN

-1314 EDEAVITVKEPTVA
+1314 EDEAVITVKEPAVA

-1356 EVTEGF
+1356 EVTESF

-1402 NTSFENASEVQAWQV
+1402 NTTFENASEVQAWQV

-1430 YPAHSGDQFLWSFC
+1430 YPAHSGEQFLWSFC

-1478 ARAITAQYGAE
+1478 ARAITGQYGAE
-1489 TFEVLASSTDTNPS
+1489 TFEVLASSTDKNPS

-1513 TEETEWTAYSAEL
+1513 TEETEWTAFSAEL
-1526 PAGTKFFAIRHTAQD
+1526 PAGTKYFAIRHTAKD

-1582 NLAYGNH
+1582 NLTYGNH

>member
-1 MGKKFTLSLLVFA
+1 MGKKFTLSLLVLA
-14 ATLLALPIQAQ
+14 AMLLALPIQAQ
-25 TTLTAKKALVSNKF
+25 NAFVAKKALPSKVMKGIHGQELKKGYTFVAKNVKEVAAQARLTAEQKAEIDRIELAKLWENNMERVQKGKFSRLIERSSFVKAPQLTANAISNGRLTAPKK
-39 QGAKSHESKKVY
+39 AESVDVHGIITAPGDGVVKVY
-51 SLASLRQAQTL
+51 
-62 KEALSEAKLA
+62 K
-72 AREKAEVERV
+72 
-82 EFDKLWTNNMSRV
+82 N
-95 QERNFSCLK
+95 
-104 TNVEALNGRQI
+104 
-115 LAGASFKGSIAASRR
+115 AGS
-130 AEQTDAYGV
+130 
-139 IVTPGEG
+139 
-146 ESKMYDRAGYGYY
+146 GYY

-164 LYYGAQS
+164 VYKTALS
-171 GKMEVVETADGTVY
+171 GTTQIVECEDGTVY
-185 FKDFISNAAVNT
+185 FKDIVSTASYGV
-197 WIKGTKSGNTITIAA
+197 WVKGTKVGNTITVPTKQPVAYSSDYGATISVRWGALSGQNVVAADNTADNFTFVVDDVAGTISLQGTSEDLFMATLWDDDDSWTGYGVYEAVYTYDHDYVAPTTVTVTPPAGLETETWYASGHTYSQSA
-212 GQVVTYM
+212 GQVAFESTIKVGFDGSDVYLQGVFSRFPDAWMKGTISGSTVTF
-219 ASYGYGLYI
+219 AGLQ
-228 AKTAY
+228 
-233 DETNGWVKVDGDI
+233 V
-246 TLTVDG
+246 
-252 NTITL
+252 
-257 EGTDQTHP
+257 Q
-265 VSLFYT
+265 
-271 DDNTFSG
+271 
-278 YGDYSSVF
+278 GDYSGYTIYATGGDNSGLI
-286 TYDEN
+286 D
-291 YVAPSL
+291 YV
-297 VELPEGAV
+297 
-305 VNTWYNYGTQVKS
+305 
-318 SGEAEYQATAK
+318 
-329 VAFVGDEVYLSG
+329 
-341 VFANFPD
+341 
-348 SWIKGTINGTT
+348 
-359 VTFSG
+359 
-364 TQYVGAYASYNIYGV
+364 
-379 GANGLTASS
+379 
-388 TLEDFKMT
+388 MT
-396 YDAQAKTLKSVNTLL
+396 YDAENKVISSENALF
-411 ANASEEEIYFL
+411 ANAAEDKLLYLIYVTDLKIAQAAPGEEE
-422 EAYKD
+422 
-427 IVISESEP
+427 
-435 VVEEPTATT
+435 ATT
-444 GAPVDVLPYENGLNT
+444 AAPVDVLPYENALNT
-459 ADAFADFGVIDSNK
+459 ADLFGEFGVIDSNK
-473 DKKTWSF
+473 DGKTWSF
-480 SSSVGAVGYSYSTAN
+480 SSSAGAVGYSYSTAN

-531 EVKLGTEPKAS
+531 EVKLGAEPKAS
-542 ALTAAVIPA
+542 ALTATVIPA
-551 TVIDF
+551 TVVDF
-556 ADFTTLEN
+556 ADFATLEN
-564 NEVVV
+564 DEVVV

-574 YHFGIHAISDAD
+574 YHIGIHAISDAD
-586 QYNLYV
+586 QYNLFV

-644 VDVIRDKAVIASLTD
+644 VVVIRDKAVVASLTD

-688 YGAGVKSDVKTVLVS
+688 YGAGVKSEEKTVAVS
-703 ASLNVPV
+703 AVLDVPV
-710 TIDFASAD
+710 VFDFATEN

-725 IDANDDDATW
+725 INANADDYTW
-735 GWNVNYGAYYLYA
+735 NWNANYGAYYLYA
-748 EDAADDYL
+748 EEDGDDYL

-766 KNYKIVVN
+766 KNYKVVVN
-774 ANCVSDSYPEKFRV
+774 ASCASGNYPEKFRV
-788 LVGKTASVEGLTQE
+788 LVGKAASVEGLTQE
-802 VLATTVVDVKDPT
+802 VLATTVVDVKDST
-815 DFEAEFAI
+815 DFEAEFAV

-828 YYVAIQAVSDADM
+828 YYVAVQALSDADM

-885 AVAVNGSALAE
+885 AVAVNGSALTE
-896 NMTIDVLR
+896 NMNINVLR

-922 FKDETAATG
+922 FKDETAAAG

-950 KITVYVGFDIPDAV
+950 KITVYVGFDVPTPVD
-964 AEVKT
+964 EVKT
-969 VDLGNKIELS
+969 IDLGNKIELS
-979 WEPVSSKGLNGGY
+979 WEPVGSKGLNGGY

-1000 LVYGVE
+1000 LVYDVE
-1006 YEEYWGMLF
+1006 YQEFMGMLF
-1015 PVRGELLDSVRN
+1015 PVIGELRDSVRN
-1027 NTFSQIDFNTN
+1027 NTFSQIEINTN
-1038 EGEQGYTEFLVVT
+1038 EGEQGYTEFVVIT
-1051 KNEVGEGGETNA
+1051 KNEVGEGGQTNA

-1069 PYELPWSENFAG
+1069 PYELPWFENFAG
-1081 KSFHSMFDYNN
+1081 KSFHSMFDYDN

-1104 DGIALKAMAEEEAGA
+1104 DGVALKAMAAEEAGA

-1143 FAAASTLSI
+1143 FATASTLSI

-1184 VKDNKYNRFYFNFNF
+1184 VKDNNYNRFYFNFNF
-1199 GNLTDSILLDNIKI
+1199 GNLTDSILIDNIKI
-1213 VDLYEHDVEVSLKAP
+1213 VDLYEHDVEVSLTAP
-1228 ASVVAGNTA
+1228 TSIVAGNTA
-1237 NLKMTVAN
+1237 KLKMTVAN

-1314 EDEAVITVKEPTVA
+1314 EDEAVITVKEPAVA

-1356 EVTEGF
+1356 EVTESF

-1402 NTSFENASEVQAWQV
+1402 NTTFENASEVQAWQV

-1478 ARAITAQYGAE
+1478 ARAITGQYGAE
-1489 TFEVLASSTDTNPS
+1489 TFEVLASSTDKNPS

-1513 TEETEWTAYSAEL
+1513 TEETEWTAFSAEL
-1526 PAGTKFFAIRHTAQD
+1526 PAGTKYFAIRHTAKD

-1582 NLAYGNH
+1582 NLTYGNH

>member
-1 MGKKFTLSLLVFA
+1 MGKKFTLSLLVLV

-25 TTLTAKKALVSNKF
+25 DAYTLRKAPLSKVMKGIHGQELKKGYTFVAKNVKEVAAQARLTAEQKAEIDRIELAKLWENNMERVQKGKFSRLIERSSFVKAPQLTANAISNGRLTAPKKA
-39 QGAKSHESKKVY
+39 ESVDVHGIITAPGDGVVKVY
-51 SLASLRQAQTL
+51 
-62 KEALSEAKLA
+62 K
-72 AREKAEVERV
+72 
-82 EFDKLWTNNMSRV
+82 N
-95 QERNFSCLK
+95 
-104 TNVEALNGRQI
+104 
-115 LAGASFKGSIAASRR
+115 AGS
-130 AEQTDAYGV
+130 
-139 IVTPGEG
+139 
-146 ESKMYDRAGYGYY
+146 GYY

-164 LYYGAQS
+164 VYKTALS
-171 GKMEVVETADGTVY
+171 GTTQIVECEDGTVY
-185 FKDFISNAAVNT
+185 FKDIVSTVSYGV
-197 WIKGTKSGNTITIAA
+197 WVKGTKVGNTITVPTKQPVAYSSDYGATISVRWGALSGQNVVAADNTADNFTFVVDDVAGTISLQGTSEDLFMATLWDDDDSWTGYGVYETVYTYDHDYVAPTTVTVTPPAGLETETWYASGHTYSQSA
-212 GQVVTYM
+212 GQVAFESTIKVGFDGSDVYLQGVFSRFPDAWMKGTISGSTVTF
-219 ASYGYGLYI
+219 AGLQ
-228 AKTAY
+228 
-233 DETNGWVKVDGDI
+233 V
-246 TLTVDG
+246 
-252 NTITL
+252 
-257 EGTDQTHP
+257 Q
-265 VSLFYT
+265 
-271 DDNTFSG
+271 
-278 YGDYSSVF
+278 GDYSGYTIYATGGDNSGLI
-286 TYDEN
+286 D
-291 YVAPSL
+291 YV
-297 VELPEGAV
+297 
-305 VNTWYNYGTQVKS
+305 
-318 SGEAEYQATAK
+318 
-329 VAFVGDEVYLSG
+329 
-341 VFANFPD
+341 
-348 SWIKGTINGTT
+348 
-359 VTFSG
+359 
-364 TQYVGAYASYNIYGV
+364 
-379 GANGLTASS
+379 
-388 TLEDFKMT
+388 MT
-396 YDAQAKTLKSVNTLL
+396 YDAENKVISSENALF
-411 ANASEEEIYFL
+411 ANAAEDKLYYLIYVTDLKIAQAAPGEEE
-422 EAYKD
+422 
-427 IVISESEP
+427 
-435 VVEEPTATT
+435 ATT
-444 GAPVDVLPYENGLNT
+444 AAPVDVLPYENALNT
-459 ADAFADFGVIDSNK
+459 ADLFGEFGVIDSNK
-473 DKKTWSF
+473 DGKTWSF
-480 SSSVGAVGYSYSTAN
+480 SSSAGAVGYSYSSAN

-531 EVKLGTEPKAS
+531 EVKLGAEPKAS
-542 ALTAAVIPA
+542 ALTATVIPA
-551 TVIDF
+551 TDIDF
-556 ADFTTLEN
+556 ANFATLEN
-564 NEVVV
+564 DEVVV

-574 YHFGIHAISDAD
+574 YHIGIHAISDAD
-586 QYNLYV
+586 QYNLFV

-644 VDVIRDKAVIASLTD
+644 VVVIRDKAVIASLTD

-688 YGAGVKSDVKTVLVS
+688 YGAGVKSEEKTVAVS
-703 ASLNVPV
+703 AVLDVPV
-710 TIDFASAD
+710 VFDFATEN

-725 IDANDDDATW
+725 INANADDYTW
-735 GWNVNYGAYYLYA
+735 NWNANYGAYYLYA
-748 EDAADDYL
+748 EEDGDDYL

-766 KNYKIVVN
+766 KNYKVVVN
-774 ANCVSDSYPEKFRV
+774 ASCASSNYPEKFRV
-788 LVGKTASVEGLTQE
+788 LVGKAASVEGLTQE
-802 VLATTVVDVKDPT
+802 VLATTVVDVKDST
-815 DFEAEFAI
+815 DFEAEFAV

-828 YYVAIQAVSDADM
+828 YYVAVQALSDADM

-885 AVAVNGSALAE
+885 AVAVNGSALTE
-896 NMTIDVLR
+896 NMNINVLR

-922 FKDETAATG
+922 FKDETAAAG

-950 KITVYVGFDIPDAV
+950 KITVYVGFDVPTPVD
-964 AEVKT
+964 EVKT
-969 VDLGNKIELS
+969 TDLGNKIELS
-979 WEPVSSKGLNGGY
+979 WEPVGSKGLNGGY

-1000 LVYGVE
+1000 LVYDVE
-1006 YEEYWGMLF
+1006 YQEFMGMLF
-1015 PVRGELLDSVRN
+1015 PVIGELRDSVRN
-1027 NTFSQIDFNTN
+1027 NTFSQIEINTN
-1038 EGEQGYTEFLVVT
+1038 EGEQGYTEFVVIT
-1051 KNEVGEGGETNA
+1051 KNEVGEGGQTNA

-1069 PYELPWSENFAG
+1069 PYELPWFENFAG
-1081 KSFHSMFDYNN
+1081 KSFHSMFDYDN

-1104 DGIALKAMAEEEAGA
+1104 DGVALKAMAAEEAGA

-1143 FAAASTLSI
+1143 FATASTLSI

-1184 VKDNKYNRFYFNFNF
+1184 VKDNNYNRFYFNFNF
-1199 GNLTDSILLDNIKI
+1199 GNLTDSILIDNIKI
-1213 VDLYEHDVEVSLKAP
+1213 VDLYEHDVEVSLTAP
-1228 ASVVAGNTA
+1228 TSIVAGNTA
-1237 NLKMTVAN
+1237 KMKMTVAN

-1314 EDEAVITVKEPTVA
+1314 EDEAVITVKEPAVA

-1356 EVTEGF
+1356 EVTESF

-1402 NTSFENASEVQAWQV
+1402 NTTFENASEVQAWQV

-1444 PADQDENGNDIMPAA
+1444 PADQDESGNDIMPAA

-1478 ARAITAQYGAE
+1478 ARAITGQYGAE
-1489 TFEVLASSTDTNPS
+1489 TFEVLASSTDKNPS

-1513 TEETEWTAYSAEL
+1513 TEETEWTAFSAEL
-1526 PAGTKFFAIRHTAQD
+1526 PAGTKYFAIRHTAKD

-1582 NLAYGNH
+1582 NLTYGNH

>member
-1 MGKKFTLSLLVFA
+1 MGKKFTLSLLVLA
-14 ATLLALPIQAQ
+14 AMLLALPIQAQ
-25 TTLTAKKALVSNKF
+25 NAFVAKKALPSKVMKGIHGQELKKGYTFVAKNVKEVAAQARLTAEQKAEIDRIELAKLWENNMERVQKGKFSRLIERSSFVKAPQLTANAISNGRLTAPKK
-39 QGAKSHESKKVY
+39 AESVDVHGIITAPGDGVVKVY
-51 SLASLRQAQTL
+51 
-62 KEALSEAKLA
+62 K
-72 AREKAEVERV
+72 
-82 EFDKLWTNNMSRV
+82 N
-95 QERNFSCLK
+95 
-104 TNVEALNGRQI
+104 
-115 LAGASFKGSIAASRR
+115 AGS
-130 AEQTDAYGV
+130 
-139 IVTPGEG
+139 
-146 ESKMYDRAGYGYY
+146 GYY

-164 LYYGAQS
+164 VYKTAQS
-171 GKMEVVETADGTVY
+171 GTTQIVECEDGTVY
-185 FKDFISNAAVNT
+185 FKDIVSTGSYGV
-197 WIKGTKSGNTITIAA
+197 WVKGTKVGNTITVPTKQPVAYSSDYGATISVRWGALSGQNVVAADNTADNFTFVVDDVAGTISLQGTSEDLFMATLWDDDDSWTGYGVYETVYTYDHDYVAPTTVTVTPPAGLEIETWYASGHTYSQSA
-212 GQVVTYM
+212 GQVAFESTIKVGFDGSDVYLQGVFSRFPDAWMKGTISGSTVTF
-219 ASYGYGLYI
+219 AGLQ
-228 AKTAY
+228 
-233 DETNGWVKVDGDI
+233 V
-246 TLTVDG
+246 
-252 NTITL
+252 
-257 EGTDQTHP
+257 Q
-265 VSLFYT
+265 
-271 DDNTFSG
+271 
-278 YGDYSSVF
+278 GDYSGYTIYATGGDNSGLI
-286 TYDEN
+286 D
-291 YVAPSL
+291 YV
-297 VELPEGAV
+297 
-305 VNTWYNYGTQVKS
+305 
-318 SGEAEYQATAK
+318 
-329 VAFVGDEVYLSG
+329 
-341 VFANFPD
+341 
-348 SWIKGTINGTT
+348 
-359 VTFSG
+359 
-364 TQYVGAYASYNIYGV
+364 
-379 GANGLTASS
+379 
-388 TLEDFKMT
+388 MT
-396 YDAQAKTLKSVNTLL
+396 YDAENKVISSENALF
-411 ANASEEEIYFL
+411 ANAAEDKLLYLIYVTDLKIAQAAPGEEE
-422 EAYKD
+422 
-427 IVISESEP
+427 
-435 VVEEPTATT
+435 ATT
-444 GAPVDVLPYENGLNT
+444 AAPVDVLPYENALNT
-459 ADAFADFGVIDSNK
+459 ADLFGEFGVIDSNK
-473 DKKTWSF
+473 DGKTWSF
-480 SSSVGAVGYSYSTAN
+480 SSSAGAVGYSYSSAN

-531 EVKLGTEPKAS
+531 EVKLGAEPKAS
-542 ALTAAVIPA
+542 AMTATVIPA
-551 TVIDF
+551 TDIDF
-556 ADFTTLEN
+556 ANFATLEN
-564 NEVVV
+564 DEVVV

-574 YHFGIHAISDAD
+574 YHIGIHAISDAD
-586 QYNLYV
+586 QYNLFV

-644 VDVIRDKAVIASLTD
+644 VVVIRDKAVIASLTD

-688 YGAGVKSDVKTVLVS
+688 YGAGVKSEEKTVAVS
-703 ASLNVPV
+703 AVLDVPV
-710 TIDFASAD
+710 VFDFATEN

-725 IDANDDDATW
+725 INANADDYTW
-735 GWNVNYGAYYLYA
+735 NWNANYGAYYLYA
-748 EDAADDYL
+748 EEDGDDYL

-766 KNYKIVVN
+766 KNYKVVVN
-774 ANCVSDSYPEKFRV
+774 ASCASSNYPEKFRV
-788 LVGKTASVEGLTQE
+788 LVGKAASVEGLTQE
-802 VLATTVVDVKDPT
+802 VLATTVVDVKDST
-815 DFEAEFAI
+815 DFEAEFAV

-828 YYVAIQAVSDADM
+828 YYVAVQALSDADM

-885 AVAVNGSALAE
+885 SVAVNGSALTE
-896 NMTIDVLR
+896 NMNINVLR

-922 FKDETAATG
+922 FKDETAAAG

-950 KITVYVGFDIPDAV
+950 KITVYVGFDVPTPVD
-964 AEVKT
+964 EVKT
-969 VDLGNKIELS
+969 TDLGNKIELS
-979 WEPVSSKGLNGGY
+979 WEPVGSKGLNGGY

-1000 LVYGVE
+1000 LVYDVE
-1006 YEEYWGMLF
+1006 YQEFMGMLF
-1015 PVRGELLDSVRN
+1015 PVIGELRDSVRN
-1027 NTFSQIDFNTN
+1027 NTFSQIDINTN
-1038 EGEQGYTEFLVVT
+1038 EGEQGYTEFVVIT
-1051 KNEVGEGGETNA
+1051 KNEVGEGGQTNA

-1069 PYELPWSENFAG
+1069 PYELPWFENFAG
-1081 KSFHSMFDYNN
+1081 KSFHSMFDYDN

-1143 FAAASTLSI
+1143 FATASTLSI

-1184 VKDNKYNRFYFNFNF
+1184 VKDNNYNRFYFNFNF
-1199 GNLTDSILLDNIKI
+1199 GNLTDSILIDNIKI
-1213 VDLYEHDVEVSLKAP
+1213 VDLYEHDVEVSLTAP
-1228 ASVVAGNTA
+1228 TSIVAGNTA
-1237 NLKMTVAN
+1237 KLKMTVAN

-1281 VDAEFKTTVFD
+1281 VEAELKTTVFD
-1292 EAGDVTLKAEIV
+1292 EAGDVTLKAEVV

-1314 EDEAVITVKEPTVA
+1314 EDEAVITVKEPAVA

-1339 DNTVTLT
+1339 DKTVTLT

-1402 NTSFENASEVQAWQV
+1402 NTTFENASEVQAWQV

-1478 ARAITAQYGAE
+1478 ARAITGQYGAE
-1489 TFEVLASSTDTNPS
+1489 TFEVLASSTDKNPS

-1513 TEETEWTAYSAEL
+1513 TEETEWTAFSAEL
-1526 PAGTKFFAIRHTAQD
+1526 PAGTKYFAIRHTAKD

-1582 NLAYGNH
+1582 NLTYGNH

>member
-1 MGKKFTLSLLVFA
+1 MGKKFTLSLLVLA
-14 ATLLALPIQAQ
+14 AMLLALPIQAQ
-25 TTLTAKKALVSNKF
+25 NAFVAKKALPSKVMKGIHGQELKKGYTFVAKNVKEVAAQARLTAEQKAEIDRIELAKLWENNMERVQKGKFSRLIERSSFVKAPQLTANAISNGRLTAPKK
-39 QGAKSHESKKVY
+39 AESVDVHGIITAPGDGVVKVY
-51 SLASLRQAQTL
+51 
-62 KEALSEAKLA
+62 K
-72 AREKAEVERV
+72 
-82 EFDKLWTNNMSRV
+82 N
-95 QERNFSCLK
+95 
-104 TNVEALNGRQI
+104 
-115 LAGASFKGSIAASRR
+115 AGS
-130 AEQTDAYGV
+130 
-139 IVTPGEG
+139 
-146 ESKMYDRAGYGYY
+146 GYY

-164 LYYGAQS
+164 VYKTALS
-171 GKMEVVETADGTVY
+171 GTTQIVECEDGTVY
-185 FKDFISNAAVNT
+185 FKDIVSTASYGV
-197 WIKGTKSGNTITIAA
+197 WVKGTKVGNTITVPTKQPVAYSSDYGATISVRWGALSGQNVVAADNTADNFTFVVDDVAGTISLQGTSEDLFMATLWDDDDSWTGYGVYEAVYTYDHDYVAPTTVTVTPPAGLETETWYASGHTYSQSA
-212 GQVVTYM
+212 GQVAFESTIKVGFDGSDVYLQGVFSRFPDAWMKGTISGSTVTF
-219 ASYGYGLYI
+219 AGLQ
-228 AKTAY
+228 
-233 DETNGWVKVDGDI
+233 V
-246 TLTVDG
+246 
-252 NTITL
+252 
-257 EGTDQTHP
+257 Q
-265 VSLFYT
+265 
-271 DDNTFSG
+271 
-278 YGDYSSVF
+278 GDYSGYTIYATGGDNSGLI
-286 TYDEN
+286 D
-291 YVAPSL
+291 YV
-297 VELPEGAV
+297 
-305 VNTWYNYGTQVKS
+305 
-318 SGEAEYQATAK
+318 
-329 VAFVGDEVYLSG
+329 
-341 VFANFPD
+341 
-348 SWIKGTINGTT
+348 
-359 VTFSG
+359 
-364 TQYVGAYASYNIYGV
+364 
-379 GANGLTASS
+379 
-388 TLEDFKMT
+388 MT
-396 YDAQAKTLKSVNTLL
+396 YDAENKVISSENALF
-411 ANASEEEIYFL
+411 ANAAEDKLYYLIYVTDLKIAQAAPGEEE
-422 EAYKD
+422 
-427 IVISESEP
+427 
-435 VVEEPTATT
+435 ATT
-444 GAPVDVLPYENGLNT
+444 AAPVDVLPYENALNT
-459 ADAFADFGVIDSNK
+459 ADLFGEFGVIDSNK
-473 DKKTWSF
+473 DGKTWSF
-480 SSSVGAVGYSYSTAN
+480 SSSAGAVGYSYSSAN

-531 EVKLGTEPKAS
+531 EVKLGAEPKAS
-542 ALTAAVIPA
+542 ALTATVIPA
-551 TVIDF
+551 TDIDF
-556 ADFTTLEN
+556 ANFATLEN
-564 NEVVV
+564 DEVVV

-574 YHFGIHAISDAD
+574 YHIGIHAISDAD
-586 QYNLYV
+586 QYNLFV

-644 VDVIRDKAVIASLTD
+644 VDVIRDKAVVASLTD

-688 YGAGVKSDVKTVLVS
+688 YGAGVKSEEKTVAVS
-703 ASLNVPV
+703 AVLDVPV
-710 TIDFASAD
+710 VFDFATEN

-725 IDANDDDATW
+725 INANADDYTW
-735 GWNVNYGAYYLYA
+735 NWNANYGAYYLYA
-748 EDAADDYL
+748 EEDGDDYL

-766 KNYKIVVN
+766 KNYKVVVN
-774 ANCVSDSYPEKFRV
+774 ASCASSNYPEKFRV
-788 LVGKTASVEGLTQE
+788 LVGKAASVEGLTQE
-802 VLATTVVDVKDPT
+802 VLATTVVDVKDST
-815 DFEAEFAI
+815 DFEAEFAV

-828 YYVAIQAVSDADM
+828 YYVAVQALSDADM

-885 AVAVNGSALAE
+885 SVAVNGSALTE
-896 NMTIDVLR
+896 NMNINVLR

-922 FKDETAATG
+922 FKDETAAAG

-950 KITVYVGFDIPDAV
+950 KITVYVGFDVPTPVD
-964 AEVKT
+964 EVKT
-969 VDLGNKIELS
+969 TDLGNKIELS
-979 WEPVSSKGLNGGY
+979 WEPVGSKGLNGGY

-1000 LVYGVE
+1000 LVYDVE
-1006 YEEYWGMLF
+1006 YQEFMGMLF
-1015 PVRGELLDSVRN
+1015 PVIGELRDSVRN
-1027 NTFSQIDFNTN
+1027 NTFSQIEINTN
-1038 EGEQGYTEFLVVT
+1038 EGEQGYTEFVVIT
-1051 KNEVGEGGETNA
+1051 KNEVGEGGQTNA

-1069 PYELPWSENFAG
+1069 PYELPWFENFAG
-1081 KSFHSMFDYNN
+1081 KSFHSMFDYDN

-1104 DGIALKAMAEEEAGA
+1104 DGVALKAMAAEEAGA

-1143 FAAASTLSI
+1143 FATASTLSI

-1184 VKDNKYNRFYFNFNF
+1184 VKDNNYNRFYFNFNF
-1199 GNLTDSILLDNIKI
+1199 GNLTDSILIDNIKI
-1213 VDLYEHDVEVSLKAP
+1213 VDLYEHDVEVSLTAP
-1228 ASVVAGNTA
+1228 TSIVAGNTA
-1237 NLKMTVAN
+1237 KLKMTVAN

-1314 EDEAVITVKEPTVA
+1314 EDEAVITVKEPAVA

-1356 EVTEGF
+1356 EVTESF

-1402 NTSFENASEVQAWQV
+1402 NTTFENASEVQAWQV

-1478 ARAITAQYGAE
+1478 ARAITGQYGAE
-1489 TFEVLASSTDTNPS
+1489 TFEVLASSTDKNPS

-1513 TEETEWTAYSAEL
+1513 TEETEWTAFSAEL
-1526 PAGTKFFAIRHTAQD
+1526 PAGTKYFAIRHTAKD

-1582 NLAYGNH
+1582 NLTYGNH

>member
-1 MGKKFTLSLLVFA
+1 MGKKFTLSLLVLA
-14 ATLLALPIQAQ
+14 AMLLALPIQAQ
-25 TTLTAKKALVSNKF
+25 NAFVAKKALPSKVMKGIHGQELKKGYTFVAKNVKEVAAQARLTAEQKAEIDRIELAKLWENNMERVQKGKFSRLIERSSFVKAPQLTANAISNGRLTAPKK
-39 QGAKSHESKKVY
+39 AESVDVHGIITAPGDGVVKVY
-51 SLASLRQAQTL
+51 
-62 KEALSEAKLA
+62 K
-72 AREKAEVERV
+72 
-82 EFDKLWTNNMSRV
+82 N
-95 QERNFSCLK
+95 
-104 TNVEALNGRQI
+104 
-115 LAGASFKGSIAASRR
+115 AGS
-130 AEQTDAYGV
+130 
-139 IVTPGEG
+139 
-146 ESKMYDRAGYGYY
+146 GYY

-164 LYYGAQS
+164 VYKTALS
-171 GKMEVVETADGTVY
+171 GTTQIVECEDGTVY
-185 FKDFISNAAVNT
+185 FKDIVSTASYGV
-197 WIKGTKSGNTITIAA
+197 WVKGTKVGNTITVPTKQPVAYSSDYGATISVRWGALSGQNVVAADNTADNFTFVVDDVAGTISLQGTSEDLFMATLWDDDDSWTGYGVYEAVYTYDHDYVAPTTVTVTPPAGLETETWYASGHTYSQSA
-212 GQVVTYM
+212 GQVAFESTIKVGFDGSDVYLQGVFSRFPDAWMKGTISGSTVTF
-219 ASYGYGLYI
+219 AGLQ
-228 AKTAY
+228 
-233 DETNGWVKVDGDI
+233 V
-246 TLTVDG
+246 
-252 NTITL
+252 
-257 EGTDQTHP
+257 Q
-265 VSLFYT
+265 
-271 DDNTFSG
+271 
-278 YGDYSSVF
+278 GDYSGYTIYATGGDNSGLI
-286 TYDEN
+286 D
-291 YVAPSL
+291 YV
-297 VELPEGAV
+297 
-305 VNTWYNYGTQVKS
+305 
-318 SGEAEYQATAK
+318 
-329 VAFVGDEVYLSG
+329 
-341 VFANFPD
+341 
-348 SWIKGTINGTT
+348 
-359 VTFSG
+359 
-364 TQYVGAYASYNIYGV
+364 
-379 GANGLTASS
+379 
-388 TLEDFKMT
+388 MT
-396 YDAQAKTLKSVNTLL
+396 YDAENKVISSENALF
-411 ANASEEEIYFL
+411 ANAAEDKLLYLIYVTDLKIAQAAPGEEE
-422 EAYKD
+422 
-427 IVISESEP
+427 
-435 VVEEPTATT
+435 ATT
-444 GAPVDVLPYENGLNT
+444 AAPVDVLPYENALNT
-459 ADAFADFGVIDSNK
+459 ADLFGEFGVIDSNK
-473 DKKTWSF
+473 DGKTWSF
-480 SSSVGAVGYSYSTAN
+480 SSSAGAVGYSYSTAN

-531 EVKLGTEPKAS
+531 EVKLGAEPKAS
-542 ALTAAVIPA
+542 ALTATVIPA
-551 TVIDF
+551 TVVDF
-556 ADFTTLEN
+556 ADFATLEN
-564 NEVVV
+564 DEVVV

-574 YHFGIHAISDAD
+574 YHIGIHAISDAD
-586 QYNLYV
+586 QYNLFV

-644 VDVIRDKAVIASLTD
+644 VVVIRDKAVVASLTD

-688 YGAGVKSDVKTVLVS
+688 YGAGVKSEEKTVAVS
-703 ASLNVPV
+703 AVLDVPV
-710 TIDFASAD
+710 VFDFATEN

-725 IDANDDDATW
+725 INANADDYTW
-735 GWNVNYGAYYLYA
+735 QWNANYGAYYLYA
-748 EDAADDYL
+748 EEDGDDYL

-766 KNYKIVVN
+766 KNYKVVVN
-774 ANCVSDSYPEKFRV
+774 ASCASGNYPEKFRV
-788 LVGKTASVEGLTQE
+788 LVGKAASVEGLTQE
-802 VLATTVVDVKDPT
+802 VLATTVVDVKDST
-815 DFEAEFAI
+815 DFEAEFAV

-828 YYVAIQAVSDADM
+828 YYVAVQALSDADM

-885 AVAVNGSALAE
+885 AVAVNGSALTE
-896 NMTIDVLR
+896 NMNINVLR

-922 FKDETAATG
+922 FKDETAAAG

-950 KITVYVGFDIPDAV
+950 KITVYVGFDVPTPVD
-964 AEVKT
+964 EVKT
-969 VDLGNKIELS
+969 IDLGNKIELS
-979 WEPVSSKGLNGGY
+979 WEPVGSKGLNGGY

-1000 LVYGVE
+1000 LVYDVE
-1006 YEEYWGMLF
+1006 YQEFMGMLF
-1015 PVRGELLDSVRN
+1015 PVIGELRDSVRN
-1027 NTFSQIDFNTN
+1027 NTFSQIEINTN
-1038 EGEQGYTEFLVVT
+1038 EGEQGYTEFVVIT
-1051 KNEVGEGGETNA
+1051 KNEVGEGGQTNA

-1069 PYELPWSENFAG
+1069 PYELPWFENFAG
-1081 KSFHSMFDYNN
+1081 KSFHSMFDYDN

-1104 DGIALKAMAEEEAGA
+1104 DGVALKAMAAEEAGA

-1143 FAAASTLSI
+1143 FATASTLSI

-1184 VKDNKYNRFYFNFNF
+1184 VKDNNYNRFYFNFNF
-1199 GNLTDSILLDNIKI
+1199 GNLTDSILIDNIKI
-1213 VDLYEHDVEVSLKAP
+1213 VDLYEHDVEVSLTAP
-1228 ASVVAGNTA
+1228 TSIVAGNTA
-1237 NLKMTVAN
+1237 KLKMTVAN

-1314 EDEAVITVKEPTVA
+1314 EDEAVITVKEPAVA

-1356 EVTEGF
+1356 EVTESF

-1402 NTSFENASEVQAWQV
+1402 NTTFENAREVQAWQV

-1478 ARAITAQYGAE
+1478 ARAITGQYGAE
-1489 TFEVLASSTDTNPS
+1489 TFEVLASSTDKNPS

-1513 TEETEWTAYSAEL
+1513 TEETEWTAFSAEL
-1526 PAGTKFFAIRHTAQD
+1526 PAGTKYFAIRHTAKD

-1582 NLAYGNH
+1582 NLTYGNH

>member
-1 MGKKFTLSLLVFA
+1 MGKKFTLSLLVLA
-14 ATLLALPIQAQ
+14 AMLLALPIQAQ
-25 TTLTAKKALVSNKF
+25 NAFVAKKALPSKVMKGIHGQELKKGYTFVAKNVKEVAAQARLTAEQKAEIDRIELAKLWENNMERVQKGKFSRLIERSSFVKAPQLTANAISNGRLTAPKK
-39 QGAKSHESKKVY
+39 AESVDVHGIITAPGDGVVKVY
-51 SLASLRQAQTL
+51 
-62 KEALSEAKLA
+62 K
-72 AREKAEVERV
+72 
-82 EFDKLWTNNMSRV
+82 N
-95 QERNFSCLK
+95 
-104 TNVEALNGRQI
+104 
-115 LAGASFKGSIAASRR
+115 AGS
-130 AEQTDAYGV
+130 
-139 IVTPGEG
+139 
-146 ESKMYDRAGYGYY
+146 GYY

-164 LYYGAQS
+164 VYKTALS
-171 GKMEVVETADGTVY
+171 GTTQIVECEDGTVY
-185 FKDFISNAAVNT
+185 FKDIVSTGSYGV
-197 WIKGTKSGNTITIAA
+197 WVKGTKVGNTITVPTKQPVAYSSDYGATISVRWGALSGQNVVAADNTADNFTFVVDDVAGTISLQGTSEDLFMATLWDDDDSWTGYGVYEAVYTYDHDYVAPTTVTVTPPAGLETETWYASGHTYSQSA
-212 GQVVTYM
+212 GQVAFESTIKVGFDGSDVYLQGVFSRFPDAWMKGTISGSTVTF
-219 ASYGYGLYI
+219 AGLQ
-228 AKTAY
+228 
-233 DETNGWVKVDGDI
+233 V
-246 TLTVDG
+246 
-252 NTITL
+252 
-257 EGTDQTHP
+257 Q
-265 VSLFYT
+265 
-271 DDNTFSG
+271 
-278 YGDYSSVF
+278 GDYSGYTIYATGGDNSGLI
-286 TYDEN
+286 D
-291 YVAPSL
+291 YV
-297 VELPEGAV
+297 
-305 VNTWYNYGTQVKS
+305 
-318 SGEAEYQATAK
+318 
-329 VAFVGDEVYLSG
+329 
-341 VFANFPD
+341 
-348 SWIKGTINGTT
+348 
-359 VTFSG
+359 
-364 TQYVGAYASYNIYGV
+364 
-379 GANGLTASS
+379 
-388 TLEDFKMT
+388 MT
-396 YDAQAKTLKSVNTLL
+396 YDAENKVISSENALF
-411 ANASEEEIYFL
+411 ANAAEDKLLYLIYVTDLKIAQAAPGEEE
-422 EAYKD
+422 
-427 IVISESEP
+427 
-435 VVEEPTATT
+435 ATT
-444 GAPVDVLPYENGLNT
+444 AAPVDVLPYENALNT
-459 ADAFADFGVIDSNK
+459 ADLFGEFGVIDSNK
-473 DKKTWSF
+473 DGKTWSF
-480 SSSVGAVGYSYSTAN
+480 SSSAGAVGYSYSSAN

-531 EVKLGTEPKAS
+531 EVKLGAEPKAS
-542 ALTAAVIPA
+542 ALTATVIPA
-551 TVIDF
+551 TDIDF
-556 ADFTTLEN
+556 ANFATLEN
-564 NEVVV
+564 DEVVV

-574 YHFGIHAISDAD
+574 YHIGIHAISDAD
-586 QYNLYV
+586 QYNLFV

-644 VDVIRDKAVIASLTD
+644 VDVIRDKAVVASLTD

-688 YGAGVKSDVKTVLVS
+688 YGAGVKSEEKTVAVS
-703 ASLNVPV
+703 AVLDVPV
-710 TIDFASAD
+710 VFDFATEN

-725 IDANDDDATW
+725 INANADDYTW
-735 GWNVNYGAYYLYA
+735 NWNANYGAYYLYA
-748 EDAADDYL
+748 EEDGDDYL

-766 KNYKIVVN
+766 KNYKVVVN
-774 ANCVSDSYPEKFRV
+774 ASCASSNYPEKFRV
-788 LVGKTASVEGLTQE
+788 LVGKAASVEGLTQE
-802 VLATTVVDVKDPT
+802 VLATTVVDVKDST
-815 DFEAEFAI
+815 DFEAEFAV

-828 YYVAIQAVSDADM
+828 YYVAVQALSDADM

-885 AVAVNGSALAE
+885 AVAVNGSALTE
-896 NMTIDVLR
+896 NMNINVLR

-922 FKDETAATG
+922 FKDETAAAG

-950 KITVYVGFDIPDAV
+950 KITVYVGFDVPTPVD
-964 AEVKT
+964 EVKT
-969 VDLGNKIELS
+969 TDLGNKIELS
-979 WEPVSSKGLNGGY
+979 WEPVGSKGLNGGY

-1000 LVYGVE
+1000 LVYDVE
-1006 YEEYWGMLF
+1006 YQEFMGMLF
-1015 PVRGELLDSVRN
+1015 PVIGELRDSVRN
-1027 NTFSQIDFNTN
+1027 NTFSQIEINTN
-1038 EGEQGYTEFLVVT
+1038 EGEQGYTEFVVIT
-1051 KNEVGEGGETNA
+1051 KNEVGEGGQTNA

-1069 PYELPWSENFAG
+1069 PYELPWFENFAG
-1081 KSFHSMFDYNN
+1081 KSFHSMFDYDN

-1099 DASDE
+1099 NASDE
-1104 DGIALKAMAEEEAGA
+1104 DGVALKAMAAEEAGA

-1143 FAAASTLSI
+1143 FATASTLSI

-1184 VKDNKYNRFYFNFNF
+1184 VKDNNYNRFYFNFNF
-1199 GNLTDSILLDNIKI
+1199 GNLTDSILIDNIKI
-1213 VDLYEHDVEVSLKAP
+1213 VDLYEHDVEVSLTAP
-1228 ASVVAGNTA
+1228 TSIVAGNTA
-1237 NLKMTVAN
+1237 KLKMTVAN

-1356 EVTEGF
+1356 EVTESF

-1402 NTSFENASEVQAWQV
+1402 NTTFENASEVQAWQV

-1478 ARAITAQYGAE
+1478 ARAITGQYGAE
-1489 TFEVLASSTDTNPS
+1489 TFEVLASSTDKNPS

-1513 TEETEWTAYSAEL
+1513 TEETEWTAFSAEL
-1526 PAGTKFFAIRHTAQD
+1526 PAGTKYFAIRHTAKD

-1582 NLAYGNH
+1582 NLTYGNH

>member
-1 MGKKFTLSLLVFA
+1 MGKKFTLSLLVLV

-25 TTLTAKKALVSNKF
+25 DAYTLRKAPLSKVMKGIHGQELKKGYTFVAKNVKEVAAQARLTAEQKAEINRIELAKLWENNMERVQKGKFSRLIERSSFVKAPQLTANAISNGRLTAPKKA
-39 QGAKSHESKKVY
+39 ESVDVHGIITAPGDGVVKVY
-51 SLASLRQAQTL
+51 
-62 KEALSEAKLA
+62 K
-72 AREKAEVERV
+72 
-82 EFDKLWTNNMSRV
+82 N
-95 QERNFSCLK
+95 
-104 TNVEALNGRQI
+104 
-115 LAGASFKGSIAASRR
+115 AGS
-130 AEQTDAYGV
+130 
-139 IVTPGEG
+139 
-146 ESKMYDRAGYGYY
+146 GYY

-164 LYYGAQS
+164 VYKTALS
-171 GKMEVVETADGTVY
+171 GTTQIVECEDGTVY
-185 FKDFISNAAVNT
+185 FKDIISTGSYGV
-197 WIKGTKSGNTITIAA
+197 WVKGTKVGNTITVPTKQPVAYSSDYGATISVRWGALSGQNVVAADNTADNFTFVVDDVAGTISLQGTSEDLFMATLWDDDDSWTGYGVYETVYTYDHDYVAPTTVTVTPPAGLETETWYASGHTYSQSA
-212 GQVVTYM
+212 GQVAFESTIKVGFDGSDVYLQGVFSRFPDAWMKGTISGSTVTF
-219 ASYGYGLYI
+219 AGLQ
-228 AKTAY
+228 
-233 DETNGWVKVDGDI
+233 V
-246 TLTVDG
+246 
-252 NTITL
+252 
-257 EGTDQTHP
+257 Q
-265 VSLFYT
+265 
-271 DDNTFSG
+271 
-278 YGDYSSVF
+278 GDYSGYTIYATGGDNSGLI
-286 TYDEN
+286 D
-291 YVAPSL
+291 YV
-297 VELPEGAV
+297 
-305 VNTWYNYGTQVKS
+305 
-318 SGEAEYQATAK
+318 
-329 VAFVGDEVYLSG
+329 
-341 VFANFPD
+341 
-348 SWIKGTINGTT
+348 
-359 VTFSG
+359 
-364 TQYVGAYASYNIYGV
+364 
-379 GANGLTASS
+379 
-388 TLEDFKMT
+388 MT
-396 YDAQAKTLKSVNTLL
+396 YDAENKVISSENALF
-411 ANASEEEIYFL
+411 ANAAEDKLYYLIYVTDLKIAQAAPGEEE
-422 EAYKD
+422 
-427 IVISESEP
+427 
-435 VVEEPTATT
+435 ATT
-444 GAPVDVLPYENGLNT
+444 AAPVDVLPYENALNT
-459 ADAFADFGVIDSNK
+459 ADLFGEFGVIDSNK
-473 DKKTWSF
+473 DGKTWSF

-531 EVKLGTEPKAS
+531 EVKLGAEPKAS
-542 ALTAAVIPA
+542 ALTATVIPA
-551 TVIDF
+551 TDIDF
-556 ADFTTLEN
+556 ANFATLEN
-564 NEVVV
+564 DEVVV

-574 YHFGIHAISDAD
+574 YHIGIHAISDAD
-586 QYNLYV
+586 QYNLFV

-644 VDVIRDKAVIASLTD
+644 VDVIRDKAVVASLTD

-688 YGAGVKSDVKTVLVS
+688 YGAGVKSEEKTVAVS
-703 ASLNVPV
+703 AVLDVPV
-710 TIDFASAD
+710 VFDFATEN

-725 IDANDDDATW
+725 INANADDYTW
-735 GWNVNYGAYYLYA
+735 NWNANYGAYYLYA
-748 EDAADDYL
+748 EEDGDDYL

-766 KNYKIVVN
+766 KNYKVVVN
-774 ANCVSDSYPEKFRV
+774 ASCASGNYPEKFRV
-788 LVGKTASVEGLTQE
+788 LVGKAASVEGLTQE
-802 VLATTVVDVKDPT
+802 VLATTVVDVKDST
-815 DFEAEFAI
+815 DFEAEFAV

-828 YYVAIQAVSDADM
+828 YYVAVQALSDADM

-885 AVAVNGSALAE
+885 AVAVNGSALTE
-896 NMTIDVLR
+896 NMNINVLR

-922 FKDETAATG
+922 FKDETAAAG

-950 KITVYVGFDIPDAV
+950 KITVYVGFDVPTPVD
-964 AEVKT
+964 EVKT
-969 VDLGNKIELS
+969 TDLGNKIELS
-979 WEPVSSKGLNGGY
+979 WEPVGSKGLNGGY

-1000 LVYGVE
+1000 LVYDVE
-1006 YEEYWGMLF
+1006 YQEFMGMLF
-1015 PVRGELLDSVRN
+1015 PVIGELRDSVRN
-1027 NTFSQIDFNTN
+1027 NTFSQIEINTN
-1038 EGEQGYTEFLVVT
+1038 EGEQGYTEFVVIT
-1051 KNEVGEGGETNA
+1051 KNEVGEGGQTNA

-1069 PYELPWSENFAG
+1069 PYELPWFENFAG
-1081 KSFHSMFDYNN
+1081 KSFHSMFDYDN

-1143 FAAASTLSI
+1143 FATASTLSI

-1184 VKDNKYNRFYFNFNF
+1184 VKDNNYNRFYFNFNF
-1199 GNLTDSILLDNIKI
+1199 GNLTDSILIDNIKI
-1213 VDLYEHDVEVSLKAP
+1213 VDLYEHDVEVSLTAP
-1228 ASVVAGNTA
+1228 TSIVAGNTA
-1237 NLKMTVAN
+1237 KLKMTVAN

-1314 EDEAVITVKEPTVA
+1314 EDEAVITVKEPAVA

-1356 EVTEGF
+1356 EVTESF

-1402 NTSFENASEVQAWQV
+1402 NTTFENASEVQAWQV

-1478 ARAITAQYGAE
+1478 ARAITGQYGAE
-1489 TFEVLASSTDTNPS
+1489 TFEVLASSTDKNPS

-1513 TEETEWTAYSAEL
+1513 TEETEWTAFSAEL
-1526 PAGTKFFAIRHTAQD
+1526 PAGTKYFAIRHTAKD

-1582 NLAYGNH
+1582 NLTYGNH

>member
-1 MGKKFTLSLLVFA
+1 MGKKFTLSLLVLA
-14 ATLLALPIQAQ
+14 AMLLALPIQAQ
-25 TTLTAKKALVSNKF
+25 NAFVAKKALPSKVMKGIHGQELKKGYTFVAKNVKEVAAQARLTAEQKAEIDRIELAKLWENNMERVQKGKFSRLIERSSFVKAPQLTANAISNGRLTAPKK
-39 QGAKSHESKKVY
+39 AESVDVHGIITAPGDGVVKVY
-51 SLASLRQAQTL
+51 
-62 KEALSEAKLA
+62 K
-72 AREKAEVERV
+72 
-82 EFDKLWTNNMSRV
+82 N
-95 QERNFSCLK
+95 
-104 TNVEALNGRQI
+104 
-115 LAGASFKGSIAASRR
+115 AGS
-130 AEQTDAYGV
+130 
-139 IVTPGEG
+139 
-146 ESKMYDRAGYGYY
+146 GYY

-164 LYYGAQS
+164 VYKTALS
-171 GKMEVVETADGTVY
+171 GTTQIVECEDGTVY
-185 FKDFISNAAVNT
+185 FKDIVSTGSYGV
-197 WIKGTKSGNTITIAA
+197 WVKGTKVGNTITVPTKQPVAYSSDYGATISVRWGALSGQNVVAA
-212 GQVVTYM
+212 DNTADNFTFVVDDVAGTISLQGTSEDLFMATLWDDDDSWTGYGVYEAVYTYDHDYVAPTTVTVTPPAGLETETWYASGHTYSQSTGQVAFESTIKVGFDGSDVYLQGVFSRFPDAWMKGTISGSTVTF
-219 ASYGYGLYI
+219 AGLQ
-228 AKTAY
+228 
-233 DETNGWVKVDGDI
+233 V
-246 TLTVDG
+246 
-252 NTITL
+252 
-257 EGTDQTHP
+257 Q
-265 VSLFYT
+265 
-271 DDNTFSG
+271 
-278 YGDYSSVF
+278 GDYSGYTIYATGGDNSGLI
-286 TYDEN
+286 D
-291 YVAPSL
+291 YV
-297 VELPEGAV
+297 
-305 VNTWYNYGTQVKS
+305 
-318 SGEAEYQATAK
+318 
-329 VAFVGDEVYLSG
+329 
-341 VFANFPD
+341 
-348 SWIKGTINGTT
+348 
-359 VTFSG
+359 
-364 TQYVGAYASYNIYGV
+364 
-379 GANGLTASS
+379 
-388 TLEDFKMT
+388 MT
-396 YDAQAKTLKSVNTLL
+396 YDAENKVISSENALF
-411 ANASEEEIYFL
+411 ANAAEDKLYYLIYVTDLKIAQAAPGEEE
-422 EAYKD
+422 
-427 IVISESEP
+427 
-435 VVEEPTATT
+435 ATT
-444 GAPVDVLPYENGLNT
+444 AAPVDVLPYENALNT
-459 ADAFADFGVIDSNK
+459 ADLFGEFGVIDSNK
-473 DKKTWSF
+473 DGKTWSF
-480 SSSVGAVGYSYSTAN
+480 SSSAGAVGYSYSSAN

-531 EVKLGTEPKAS
+531 EVKLGAEPKAS
-542 ALTAAVIPA
+542 ALTATVIPA
-551 TVIDF
+551 TDIDF
-556 ADFTTLEN
+556 ANFATLEN
-564 NEVVV
+564 DEVVV

-574 YHFGIHAISDAD
+574 YHIGIHAISDAD
-586 QYNLYV
+586 QYNLFV

-644 VDVIRDKAVIASLTD
+644 VDVIRDKAVVASLTD

-688 YGAGVKSDVKTVLVS
+688 YGAGVKSEEKTVAVS
-703 ASLNVPV
+703 AVLDVPV
-710 TIDFASAD
+710 VFDFATEN

-725 IDANDDDATW
+725 INANADDYTW
-735 GWNVNYGAYYLYA
+735 NWNANYGAYYLYA
-748 EDAADDYL
+748 EEDGDDYL

-766 KNYKIVVN
+766 KNYKVVVN
-774 ANCVSDSYPEKFRV
+774 ASCASSNYPEKFRV
-788 LVGKTASVEGLTQE
+788 LVGKAASVEGLTQE
-802 VLATTVVDVKDPT
+802 VLATTVVDVKDST
-815 DFEAEFAI
+815 DFEAEFAV

-828 YYVAIQAVSDADM
+828 YYVAVQALSDADM

-885 AVAVNGSALAE
+885 AVAVNGSALTE
-896 NMTIDVLR
+896 NMNINVLR

-922 FKDETAATG
+922 FKDETAAAG

-950 KITVYVGFDIPDAV
+950 KITVYVGFDVPTPVD
-964 AEVKT
+964 EVKT
-969 VDLGNKIELS
+969 TDLGNKIELS
-979 WEPVSSKGLNGGY
+979 WEPVGSKGLNGGY

-1000 LVYGVE
+1000 LVYDVE
-1006 YEEYWGMLF
+1006 YQEFMGMLF
-1015 PVRGELLDSVRN
+1015 PVIGELRDSVRN
-1027 NTFSQIDFNTN
+1027 NTFSQIEINTN
-1038 EGEQGYTEFLVVT
+1038 EGEQGYTEFVVIT
-1051 KNEVGEGGETNA
+1051 KNEVGEGGQTNA

-1069 PYELPWSENFAG
+1069 PYELPWFENFAG
-1081 KSFHSMFDYNN
+1081 KSFHSMFDYDN

-1104 DGIALKAMAEEEAGA
+1104 DGVALKAMAAEEAGA

-1143 FAAASTLSI
+1143 FATASTLSI

-1184 VKDNKYNRFYFNFNF
+1184 VKDNNYNRFYFNFNF
-1199 GNLTDSILLDNIKI
+1199 GNLTDSILIDNIKI
-1213 VDLYEHDVEVSLKAP
+1213 VDLYEHDVEVSLTAP
-1228 ASVVAGNTA
+1228 TSIVAGNTA
-1237 NLKMTVAN
+1237 KLKMTVAN

-1356 EVTEGF
+1356 EVTESF

-1402 NTSFENASEVQAWQV
+1402 NTTFENASEVQAWQV

-1478 ARAITAQYGAE
+1478 ARAITGQYGAE
-1489 TFEVLASSTDTNPS
+1489 TFEVLASSTDKNPS

-1513 TEETEWTAYSAEL
+1513 TEETEWTAFSAEL
-1526 PAGTKFFAIRHTAQD
+1526 PAGTKYFAIRHTAKD

-1582 NLAYGNH
+1582 NLTYGNH

>member
-1 MGKKFTLSLLVFA
+1 MGKKFTLSLLVLA
-14 ATLLALPIQAQ
+14 AMLLALPIQAQ
-25 TTLTAKKALVSNKF
+25 NAFVAKKALPSKVMKGIHGQELKKGYTFVAKNVKEVAAQARLTAEQKAEIDRIELAKLWENNMERVQKGKFSRLIERSSFVKAPQLTANAISNGRLTAPKK
-39 QGAKSHESKKVY
+39 AESVDVHGIITAPGDGVVKVY
-51 SLASLRQAQTL
+51 
-62 KEALSEAKLA
+62 K
-72 AREKAEVERV
+72 
-82 EFDKLWTNNMSRV
+82 N
-95 QERNFSCLK
+95 
-104 TNVEALNGRQI
+104 
-115 LAGASFKGSIAASRR
+115 AGS
-130 AEQTDAYGV
+130 
-139 IVTPGEG
+139 
-146 ESKMYDRAGYGYY
+146 GYY

-164 LYYGAQS
+164 VYKTAQS
-171 GKMEVVETADGTVY
+171 GTTQIVECEDGTVY
-185 FKDFISNAAVNT
+185 FKDIVSTGSYGV
-197 WIKGTKSGNTITIAA
+197 WVKGTKVGNTITVPTKQPVAYSSDYGATISVRWGALSGQNVVAADNTADNFTFVVDDVAGTISLQGTSEDLFMATLWDDDDSWTGYGVYETVYTYDHDYVAPTTVTVTPPAGLETETWYASGHTYSQSA
-212 GQVVTYM
+212 GQVAFESTIKVGFDGSDVYLQGVFSRFPDAWMKGTISGSTVTF
-219 ASYGYGLYI
+219 AGLQ
-228 AKTAY
+228 
-233 DETNGWVKVDGDI
+233 V
-246 TLTVDG
+246 
-252 NTITL
+252 
-257 EGTDQTHP
+257 Q
-265 VSLFYT
+265 
-271 DDNTFSG
+271 
-278 YGDYSSVF
+278 GDYSGYTIYATGGDNSGLI
-286 TYDEN
+286 D
-291 YVAPSL
+291 YV
-297 VELPEGAV
+297 
-305 VNTWYNYGTQVKS
+305 
-318 SGEAEYQATAK
+318 
-329 VAFVGDEVYLSG
+329 
-341 VFANFPD
+341 
-348 SWIKGTINGTT
+348 
-359 VTFSG
+359 
-364 TQYVGAYASYNIYGV
+364 
-379 GANGLTASS
+379 
-388 TLEDFKMT
+388 MT
-396 YDAQAKTLKSVNTLL
+396 YDAENKVISSENALF
-411 ANASEEEIYFL
+411 ANAAEDKLLYLIYVTDLKIAQAAPGEEE
-422 EAYKD
+422 
-427 IVISESEP
+427 
-435 VVEEPTATT
+435 ATT
-444 GAPVDVLPYENGLNT
+444 AAPVDVLPYENALNT
-459 ADAFADFGVIDSNK
+459 ADLFGEFGVIDSNK
-473 DKKTWSF
+473 DGKTWSF
-480 SSSVGAVGYSYSTAN
+480 SSSAGAVGYSYSTAN

-531 EVKLGTEPKAS
+531 EVKLGAEPKAS
-542 ALTAAVIPA
+542 ALTATVIPA
-551 TVIDF
+551 TDIDF
-556 ADFTTLEN
+556 ANFATLEN
-564 NEVVV
+564 DEVVV

-574 YHFGIHAISDAD
+574 YHIGIHAISDAD
-586 QYNLYV
+586 QYNLFV

-644 VDVIRDKAVIASLTD
+644 VVVIRDKAVIASLTD

-688 YGAGVKSDVKTVLVS
+688 YGAGVKSEEKTVAVS
-703 ASLNVPV
+703 AVLDVPV
-710 TIDFASAD
+710 VFDFATEN

-725 IDANDDDATW
+725 INANADDYTW
-735 GWNVNYGAYYLYA
+735 NWNANYGAYYLYA
-748 EDAADDYL
+748 EEDGDDYL

-766 KNYKIVVN
+766 KNYKVVVN
-774 ANCVSDSYPEKFRV
+774 ASCASSNYPEKFRV
-788 LVGKTASVEGLTQE
+788 LVGKAASVEGLTQE
-802 VLATTVVDVKDPT
+802 VLATTVVDVKDST
-815 DFEAEFAI
+815 DFEAEFAV

-828 YYVAIQAVSDADM
+828 YYVAVQALSDADM

-885 AVAVNGSALAE
+885 AVAVNGSALTE
-896 NMTIDVLR
+896 NMNINVLR

-922 FKDETAATG
+922 FKDETAAAG

-950 KITVYVGFDIPDAV
+950 KITVYVGFDVPTPVD
-964 AEVKT
+964 EVKT
-969 VDLGNKIELS
+969 TDLGNKIELS
-979 WEPVSSKGLNGGY
+979 WEPVGSKGLNGGY

-1000 LVYGVE
+1000 LVYDVE
-1006 YEEYWGMLF
+1006 YQEFMGMLF
-1015 PVRGELLDSVRN
+1015 PVIGELRDSVRN
-1027 NTFSQIDFNTN
+1027 NTFSQIEINTN
-1038 EGEQGYTEFLVVT
+1038 EGEQGYTEFVVIT
-1051 KNEVGEGGETNA
+1051 KNEVGEGGQTNA

-1069 PYELPWSENFAG
+1069 PYELPWFENFAG
-1081 KSFHSMFDYNN
+1081 KSFHSMFDYDN

-1104 DGIALKAMAEEEAGA
+1104 DGVALKAMAAEEAGA

-1143 FAAASTLSI
+1143 FATASTLSI

-1184 VKDNKYNRFYFNFNF
+1184 VKDNNYNRFYFNFNF
-1199 GNLTDSILLDNIKI
+1199 GNLTDSILIDNIKI
-1213 VDLYEHDVEVSLKAP
+1213 VDLYEHDVEVSLTAP
-1228 ASVVAGNTA
+1228 TSIVAGNTA
-1237 NLKMTVAN
+1237 KLKMTVAN

-1314 EDEAVITVKEPTVA
+1314 EDEAVITVKEPAVA

-1356 EVTEGF
+1356 EVTESF

-1402 NTSFENASEVQAWQV
+1402 NTTFENASEVQAWQV

-1478 ARAITAQYGAE
+1478 ARAITGQYGAE
-1489 TFEVLASSTDTNPS
+1489 TFEVLASSTDKNPS

-1513 TEETEWTAYSAEL
+1513 TEETEWTAFSAEL
-1526 PAGTKFFAIRHTAQD
+1526 PAGTKYFAIRHTAKD

-1582 NLAYGNH
+1582 NLTYGNH

>member
-1 MGKKFTLSLLVFA
+1 MGKKFTLSLLVLA
-14 ATLLALPIQAQ
+14 AMLLALPIQAQ
-25 TTLTAKKALVSNKF
+25 NAFVAKKALPSKVMKGIHGQELKKGYTFVAKNVKEVAAQARLTAEQKAEIDRIELAKLWENNMERVQKGKFSRLIERSSFVKAPQLTANAISNGRLTAPKK
-39 QGAKSHESKKVY
+39 AESVDVHGIITAPGDGVVKVY
-51 SLASLRQAQTL
+51 
-62 KEALSEAKLA
+62 K
-72 AREKAEVERV
+72 
-82 EFDKLWTNNMSRV
+82 N
-95 QERNFSCLK
+95 
-104 TNVEALNGRQI
+104 
-115 LAGASFKGSIAASRR
+115 AGS
-130 AEQTDAYGV
+130 
-139 IVTPGEG
+139 
-146 ESKMYDRAGYGYY
+146 GYY

-164 LYYGAQS
+164 VYKTAQS
-171 GKMEVVETADGTVY
+171 GTTQIVECEDGTVY
-185 FKDFISNAAVNT
+185 FKDIVSTGSYGV
-197 WIKGTKSGNTITIAA
+197 WVKGTKVGNTITVPTKQPVAYSSDYGATISVRWGALSGQNVVAADNTADNFTFVVDDVAGTISLQGTSEDLFMATLWDDDDSWTGYGVYETVYTYDHDYVAPTTVTVTPPAGLETETWYASGHTYSQSA
-212 GQVVTYM
+212 GQVAFESTIKVGFDGSDVYLQGVFSRFPDAWMKGTISGSTVTF
-219 ASYGYGLYI
+219 AGLQ
-228 AKTAY
+228 
-233 DETNGWVKVDGDI
+233 V
-246 TLTVDG
+246 
-252 NTITL
+252 
-257 EGTDQTHP
+257 Q
-265 VSLFYT
+265 
-271 DDNTFSG
+271 
-278 YGDYSSVF
+278 GDYSGYTIYATGGDNSGLI
-286 TYDEN
+286 D
-291 YVAPSL
+291 YV
-297 VELPEGAV
+297 
-305 VNTWYNYGTQVKS
+305 
-318 SGEAEYQATAK
+318 
-329 VAFVGDEVYLSG
+329 
-341 VFANFPD
+341 
-348 SWIKGTINGTT
+348 
-359 VTFSG
+359 
-364 TQYVGAYASYNIYGV
+364 
-379 GANGLTASS
+379 
-388 TLEDFKMT
+388 MT
-396 YDAQAKTLKSVNTLL
+396 YDAENKVISSENALF
-411 ANASEEEIYFL
+411 ANAAEDKLLYLIYVTDLKIAQAAPGEEE
-422 EAYKD
+422 
-427 IVISESEP
+427 
-435 VVEEPTATT
+435 ATT
-444 GAPVDVLPYENGLNT
+444 AAPVDVLPYENALNT
-459 ADAFADFGVIDSNK
+459 ADLFGEFGVIDSNK
-473 DKKTWSF
+473 DGKTWSF
-480 SSSVGAVGYSYSTAN
+480 SSSAGAVGYSYSSAN

-531 EVKLGTEPKAS
+531 EVKLGAEPKAS
-542 ALTAAVIPA
+542 ALTATVIPA
-551 TVIDF
+551 TDIDF
-556 ADFTTLEN
+556 ANFATLEN
-564 NEVVV
+564 DEVVV

-574 YHFGIHAISDAD
+574 YHIGIHAISDAD
-586 QYNLYV
+586 QYNLFV

-644 VDVIRDKAVIASLTD
+644 VVVIRDKAVIASLTD

-688 YGAGVKSDVKTVLVS
+688 YGAGVKSEEKTVAVS
-703 ASLNVPV
+703 AVLDVPV
-710 TIDFASAD
+710 VFDFATEN

-725 IDANDDDATW
+725 INANADDYTW
-735 GWNVNYGAYYLYA
+735 NWNANYGAYYLYA
-748 EDAADDYL
+748 EEDGDDYL

-766 KNYKIVVN
+766 KNYKVVVN
-774 ANCVSDSYPEKFRV
+774 ASCASSNYPEKFRV
-788 LVGKTASVEGLTQE
+788 LVGKAASVEGLTQE
-802 VLATTVVDVKDPT
+802 VLATTVVDVKDST
-815 DFEAEFAI
+815 DFEAEFAV

-828 YYVAIQAVSDADM
+828 YYVAVQALSDADM

-885 AVAVNGSALAE
+885 AVAVNGSALTE
-896 NMTIDVLR
+896 NMNINVLR

-922 FKDETAATG
+922 FKDETAAAG

-950 KITVYVGFDIPDAV
+950 KITVYVGFDVPTPVD
-964 AEVKT
+964 EVKT
-969 VDLGNKIELS
+969 TDLGNKIELS
-979 WEPVSSKGLNGGY
+979 WEPVGSKGLNGGY

-1000 LVYGVE
+1000 LVYDVE
-1006 YEEYWGMLF
+1006 YQEFMGMLF
-1015 PVRGELLDSVRN
+1015 PVIGELRDSVRN
-1027 NTFSQIDFNTN
+1027 NTFSQIDINTN
-1038 EGEQGYTEFLVVT
+1038 EGEQGYTEFVVIT
-1051 KNEVGEGGETNA
+1051 KNEVGEGGQTNA

-1069 PYELPWSENFAG
+1069 PYELPWFENFAG
-1081 KSFHSMFDYNN
+1081 KSFHSMFDYDN

-1104 DGIALKAMAEEEAGA
+1104 DGVALKAMAAEEAGA

-1143 FAAASTLSI
+1143 FATASTLSI

-1184 VKDNKYNRFYFNFNF
+1184 VKDNNYNRFYFNFNF
-1199 GNLTDSILLDNIKI
+1199 GNLTDSILIDNIKI
-1213 VDLYEHDVEVSLKAP
+1213 VDLYEHDVEVSLTAP
-1228 ASVVAGNTA
+1228 TSIVAGNTA
-1237 NLKMTVAN
+1237 KLKMTVAN

-1314 EDEAVITVKEPTVA
+1314 EDEAVITVKEPAVA

-1356 EVTEGF
+1356 EVTESF

-1402 NTSFENASEVQAWQV
+1402 NTTFENASEVQAWQV

-1478 ARAITAQYGAE
+1478 ARAITGQYGAE
-1489 TFEVLASSTDTNPS
+1489 TFEVLASSTDKNPS

-1513 TEETEWTAYSAEL
+1513 TEETEWTAFSAEL
-1526 PAGTKFFAIRHTAQD
+1526 PAGTKYFAIRHTAKD

-1582 NLAYGNH
+1582 NLTYGNH

>member
-1 MGKKFTLSLLVFA
+1 MGKKFTLSLLVLA
-14 ATLLALPIQAQ
+14 AMLLALPIQAQ
-25 TTLTAKKALVSNKF
+25 NAFVAKKALPSKVMKGIHGQELKKGYTFVAKNVKEVAAQARLTAEQKAEIDRIELAKLWENNMERVQKGKFSRLIERSSFVKAPQLTANAISNGRLTAPKK
-39 QGAKSHESKKVY
+39 AESVDVHGIITAPGDGVVKVY
-51 SLASLRQAQTL
+51 
-62 KEALSEAKLA
+62 K
-72 AREKAEVERV
+72 
-82 EFDKLWTNNMSRV
+82 N
-95 QERNFSCLK
+95 
-104 TNVEALNGRQI
+104 
-115 LAGASFKGSIAASRR
+115 AGS
-130 AEQTDAYGV
+130 
-139 IVTPGEG
+139 
-146 ESKMYDRAGYGYY
+146 GYY

-164 LYYGAQS
+164 VYKTAQS
-171 GKMEVVETADGTVY
+171 GTTQIVECEDGTVY
-185 FKDFISNAAVNT
+185 FKDIVSTGSYGV
-197 WIKGTKSGNTITIAA
+197 WVKGTKVGNTITVPTKQPVAYSSDYGATISVRWGALSGQNVVAADNTADNFTFVVDDVAGTISLQGTSEDLFMATLWDDDDSWTGYGVYETVYTYDHDYVAPTTVTVTPPAGLETETWYASGHTYSQSA
-212 GQVVTYM
+212 GQVAFESTIKVGFDGSDVYLQGVFSRFPDAWMKGTISGSTVTF
-219 ASYGYGLYI
+219 AGLQ
-228 AKTAY
+228 
-233 DETNGWVKVDGDI
+233 V
-246 TLTVDG
+246 
-252 NTITL
+252 
-257 EGTDQTHP
+257 Q
-265 VSLFYT
+265 
-271 DDNTFSG
+271 
-278 YGDYSSVF
+278 GDYSGYTIYATGGDNSGLI
-286 TYDEN
+286 D
-291 YVAPSL
+291 YV
-297 VELPEGAV
+297 
-305 VNTWYNYGTQVKS
+305 
-318 SGEAEYQATAK
+318 
-329 VAFVGDEVYLSG
+329 
-341 VFANFPD
+341 
-348 SWIKGTINGTT
+348 
-359 VTFSG
+359 
-364 TQYVGAYASYNIYGV
+364 
-379 GANGLTASS
+379 
-388 TLEDFKMT
+388 MT
-396 YDAQAKTLKSVNTLL
+396 YDAENKVISSENALF
-411 ANASEEEIYFL
+411 ANAAEDKLLYLIYVTDLKIAQAAPGEEE
-422 EAYKD
+422 
-427 IVISESEP
+427 
-435 VVEEPTATT
+435 ATT
-444 GAPVDVLPYENGLNT
+444 AAPVDVLPYENALNT
-459 ADAFADFGVIDSNK
+459 ADLFGEFGVIDSNK
-473 DKKTWSF
+473 DGKTWSF
-480 SSSVGAVGYSYSTAN
+480 SSSAGAVGYSYSTAN

-531 EVKLGTEPKAS
+531 EVKLGAEPKAS
-542 ALTAAVIPA
+542 ALTATVIPA
-551 TVIDF
+551 TVVDF

-564 NEVVV
+564 DEVVV

-574 YHFGIHAISDAD
+574 YHIGIHAISDAD
-586 QYNLYV
+586 QYNLFV

-644 VDVIRDKAVIASLTD
+644 VVVIRDKAVIASLTD

-688 YGAGVKSDVKTVLVS
+688 YGAGVKSEEKTVAVS
-703 ASLNVPV
+703 AVLDVPV
-710 TIDFASAD
+710 VFDFATEN

-725 IDANDDDATW
+725 INANADDYTW
-735 GWNVNYGAYYLYA
+735 NWNANYGAYYLYA
-748 EDAADDYL
+748 EEDGDDYL

-766 KNYKIVVN
+766 KNYKVVVN
-774 ANCVSDSYPEKFRV
+774 ASCASSNYPEKFRV
-788 LVGKTASVEGLTQE
+788 LVGKAASVEGLTQE
-802 VLATTVVDVKDPT
+802 VLATTVVDVKDST
-815 DFEAEFAI
+815 DFEAEFAV

-828 YYVAIQAVSDADM
+828 YYVAVQALSDADM

-885 AVAVNGSALAE
+885 AVAVNGSALTE
-896 NMTIDVLR
+896 NMNINVLR

-922 FKDETAATG
+922 FKDETAAAG

-950 KITVYVGFDIPDAV
+950 KITVYVGFDVPTPVD
-964 AEVKT
+964 EVKT
-969 VDLGNKIELS
+969 TDLGNKIELS
-979 WEPVSSKGLNGGY
+979 WEPVGSKGLNGGY

-1000 LVYGVE
+1000 LVYDVE
-1006 YEEYWGMLF
+1006 YQEFMGMLF
-1015 PVRGELLDSVRN
+1015 PVIGELRDSVRN
-1027 NTFSQIDFNTN
+1027 NTFSQIEINTN
-1038 EGEQGYTEFLVVT
+1038 EGEQGYTEFVVIT
-1051 KNEVGEGGETNA
+1051 KNEVGEGGQTNA

-1069 PYELPWSENFAG
+1069 PYELPWFENFAG
-1081 KSFHSMFDYNN
+1081 KSFHSMFDYDN

-1104 DGIALKAMAEEEAGA
+1104 DGVALKAMAAEEAGA

-1143 FAAASTLSI
+1143 FATASTLSI

-1184 VKDNKYNRFYFNFNF
+1184 VKDNNYNRFYFNFNF
-1199 GNLTDSILLDNIKI
+1199 GNLTDSILIDNIKI
-1213 VDLYEHDVEVSLKAP
+1213 VDLYEHDVEVSLTAP
-1228 ASVVAGNTA
+1228 TSIVAGNTA
-1237 NLKMTVAN
+1237 KLKMTVAN

-1314 EDEAVITVKEPTVA
+1314 EDEAVITVKEPAVA
-1328 APSDLAAVQSA
+1328 APTDLAAVQSA

-1356 EVTEGF
+1356 EVTESF
-1362 DNEAVFVPFSIGGI
+1362 DNEAVSVPFSIGGI

-1387 WSLYDGNGI
+1387 CSLYDGNGI

-1402 NTSFENASEVQAWQV
+1402 NTTFENASEVQAWQV

-1478 ARAITAQYGAE
+1478 ARAITGQYGAE
-1489 TFEVLASSTDTNPS
+1489 TFEVLASSTDKNPS

-1513 TEETEWTAYSAEL
+1513 TEETEWTAFSAEL
-1526 PAGTKFFAIRHTAQD
+1526 PAGTKYFAIRHTAKD

-1582 NLAYGNH
+1582 NLTYGNH

>member
-1 MGKKFTLSLLVFA
+1 MGKKFTLSLLVLA
-14 ATLLALPIQAQ
+14 AMLLALPIQAQ
-25 TTLTAKKALVSNKF
+25 NAFVAKKALPSKVMKGIHGQELKKGYTFVAKNVKEVAAQARLTAEQKAEIDRIELAKLWENNMERVQKGKFSRLIERSSFVKAPQLTANAISNGRLTAPKK
-39 QGAKSHESKKVY
+39 AESVDVHGIITAPGDGVVKVY
-51 SLASLRQAQTL
+51 
-62 KEALSEAKLA
+62 K
-72 AREKAEVERV
+72 
-82 EFDKLWTNNMSRV
+82 N
-95 QERNFSCLK
+95 
-104 TNVEALNGRQI
+104 
-115 LAGASFKGSIAASRR
+115 AGS
-130 AEQTDAYGV
+130 
-139 IVTPGEG
+139 
-146 ESKMYDRAGYGYY
+146 GYY

-164 LYYGAQS
+164 VYKTAQS
-171 GKMEVVETADGTVY
+171 GTTQIVECEDGTVY
-185 FKDFISNAAVNT
+185 FKDIVSTASYGV
-197 WIKGTKSGNTITIAA
+197 WVKGTKVGNTITVPTKQPVAYSSDYGATISVRWGALSGQNVVAA
-212 GQVVTYM
+212 DNTADNFTFVVDDVAGTISLQGTSEDLFMATLWDDDDSWTGYGVYETVYTYDHDYVAPTTVTVTPPAGLETETWYASGHTYSQNSGQVAFESTIKVGFDGSDVYLQGVFSRFPDAWMKGTISGSTVTF
-219 ASYGYGLYI
+219 AGLQ
-228 AKTAY
+228 
-233 DETNGWVKVDGDI
+233 V
-246 TLTVDG
+246 
-252 NTITL
+252 
-257 EGTDQTHP
+257 Q
-265 VSLFYT
+265 
-271 DDNTFSG
+271 
-278 YGDYSSVF
+278 GDYSGYTIYATGGDNSGLI
-286 TYDEN
+286 D
-291 YVAPSL
+291 YV
-297 VELPEGAV
+297 
-305 VNTWYNYGTQVKS
+305 
-318 SGEAEYQATAK
+318 
-329 VAFVGDEVYLSG
+329 
-341 VFANFPD
+341 
-348 SWIKGTINGTT
+348 
-359 VTFSG
+359 
-364 TQYVGAYASYNIYGV
+364 
-379 GANGLTASS
+379 
-388 TLEDFKMT
+388 MT
-396 YDAQAKTLKSVNTLL
+396 YDAENKVISSENALF
-411 ANASEEEIYFL
+411 ANAAEDKLLYLIYVTDLKIAQAAPGEEE
-422 EAYKD
+422 
-427 IVISESEP
+427 
-435 VVEEPTATT
+435 ATT
-444 GAPVDVLPYENGLNT
+444 AAPVDVLPYENALNT
-459 ADAFADFGVIDSNK
+459 ADLFGEFGVIDSNK
-473 DKKTWSF
+473 DGKTWSF
-480 SSSVGAVGYSYSTAN
+480 SSSAGAVGYSYSSAN

-531 EVKLGTEPKAS
+531 EVKLGAEPKAS
-542 ALTAAVIPA
+542 ALTATVIPA
-551 TVIDF
+551 TDIDF
-556 ADFTTLEN
+556 ANFATLEN
-564 NEVVV
+564 DEVVV

-574 YHFGIHAISDAD
+574 YHIGIHAISDAD
-586 QYNLYV
+586 QYNLFV

-644 VDVIRDKAVIASLTD
+644 VVVIRDKAVIASLTD

-688 YGAGVKSDVKTVLVS
+688 YGAGVKSEEKTVAVS
-703 ASLNVPV
+703 AVLDVPV
-710 TIDFASAD
+710 VFDFATEN

-725 IDANDDDATW
+725 INANADDYTW
-735 GWNVNYGAYYLYA
+735 NWNANYGAYYLYA
-748 EDAADDYL
+748 EEDGDDYL

-766 KNYKIVVN
+766 KNYKVVVN
-774 ANCVSDSYPEKFRV
+774 ASCASSNYPEKFRV
-788 LVGKTASVEGLTQE
+788 LVGKAASVEGLTQE
-802 VLATTVVDVKDPT
+802 VLATTVVDVKDST
-815 DFEAEFAI
+815 DFEAEFAV

-828 YYVAIQAVSDADM
+828 YYVAVQALSDADM

-885 AVAVNGSALAE
+885 AVAVNGSALTE
-896 NMTIDVLR
+896 NMNINVLR

-922 FKDETAATG
+922 FKDETAAAG

-950 KITVYVGFDIPDAV
+950 KITVYVGFDVPTPVD
-964 AEVKT
+964 EVKT
-969 VDLGNKIELS
+969 TDLGNKIELS
-979 WEPVSSKGLNGGY
+979 WEPVGSKGLNGGY

-1000 LVYGVE
+1000 LVYDVE
-1006 YEEYWGMLF
+1006 YQEFMGMLF
-1015 PVRGELLDSVRN
+1015 PVIGELRDSVRN
-1027 NTFSQIDFNTN
+1027 NTFSQIEINTN
-1038 EGEQGYTEFLVVT
+1038 EGEQGYTEFVVIT
-1051 KNEVGEGGETNA
+1051 KNEVGEGGQTNA

-1069 PYELPWSENFAG
+1069 PYELPWFENFAG
-1081 KSFHSMFDYNN
+1081 KSFHSMFDYDN

-1104 DGIALKAMAEEEAGA
+1104 DGVALKAMAAEEAGA

-1143 FAAASTLSI
+1143 FATASTLSI

-1184 VKDNKYNRFYFNFNF
+1184 VKDNNYNRFYFNFNF
-1199 GNLTDSILLDNIKI
+1199 GNLTDSILIDNIKI
-1213 VDLYEHDVEVSLKAP
+1213 VDLYEHDVEVSLTAP
-1228 ASVVAGNTA
+1228 TSIVAGNTA
-1237 NLKMTVAN
+1237 KLKMTVAN

-1356 EVTEGF
+1356 EVTESF

-1402 NTSFENASEVQAWQV
+1402 NTTFENASEVQAWQV

-1478 ARAITAQYGAE
+1478 ARAITGQYGAE
-1489 TFEVLASSTDTNPS
+1489 TFEVLASSTDKNPS

-1513 TEETEWTAYSAEL
+1513 TEETEWTAFSAEL
-1526 PAGTKFFAIRHTAQD
+1526 PAGTKYFAIRHTAKD

-1582 NLAYGNH
+1582 NLTYGNH

>member
-1 MGKKFTLSLLVFA
+1 MGKKFTLSLLVLA
-14 ATLLALPIQAQ
+14 AMLLALPIQAQ
-25 TTLTAKKALVSNKF
+25 NAFVAKKALPSKVMKGIHGQELKKGYTFVAKNVKEVAAQARLTAEQKAEIDRIELAKLWENNMERVQKGKFSRLIERSSFVKAPQLTANAISNGRLTAPKK
-39 QGAKSHESKKVY
+39 AESVDVHGIITAPGDGVVKVY
-51 SLASLRQAQTL
+51 
-62 KEALSEAKLA
+62 K
-72 AREKAEVERV
+72 
-82 EFDKLWTNNMSRV
+82 N
-95 QERNFSCLK
+95 
-104 TNVEALNGRQI
+104 
-115 LAGASFKGSIAASRR
+115 AGS
-130 AEQTDAYGV
+130 
-139 IVTPGEG
+139 
-146 ESKMYDRAGYGYY
+146 GYY

-164 LYYGAQS
+164 VYKTAQS
-171 GKMEVVETADGTVY
+171 GTTQIVECEDGTVY
-185 FKDFISNAAVNT
+185 FKDIVSTASYGV
-197 WIKGTKSGNTITIAA
+197 WVKGTKVGNTITVPTKQPVAYSSDYGATISVRWGALSGQNVVAADNTADNFTFVVDDVAGTISLQGTSEDLFMATLWDDDDSWTGYGVYETVYTYDHDYVAPTTVTVTPPAGLETETWYASGHTYSQSA
-212 GQVVTYM
+212 GQVAFESTIKVGFDGSDVYLQGVFSRFPDAWMKGTISGSTVTF
-219 ASYGYGLYI
+219 AGLQ
-228 AKTAY
+228 
-233 DETNGWVKVDGDI
+233 V
-246 TLTVDG
+246 
-252 NTITL
+252 
-257 EGTDQTHP
+257 Q
-265 VSLFYT
+265 
-271 DDNTFSG
+271 
-278 YGDYSSVF
+278 GDYSGYTIYATGGDNSGLI
-286 TYDEN
+286 D
-291 YVAPSL
+291 YV
-297 VELPEGAV
+297 
-305 VNTWYNYGTQVKS
+305 
-318 SGEAEYQATAK
+318 
-329 VAFVGDEVYLSG
+329 
-341 VFANFPD
+341 
-348 SWIKGTINGTT
+348 
-359 VTFSG
+359 
-364 TQYVGAYASYNIYGV
+364 
-379 GANGLTASS
+379 
-388 TLEDFKMT
+388 MT
-396 YDAQAKTLKSVNTLL
+396 YDAENKVISSENALF
-411 ANASEEEIYFL
+411 ANAAEDKLLYLIYVTDLKIAQAAPGEEE
-422 EAYKD
+422 
-427 IVISESEP
+427 
-435 VVEEPTATT
+435 ATT
-444 GAPVDVLPYENGLNT
+444 AAPVDVLPYENALNT
-459 ADAFADFGVIDSNK
+459 ADLFGEFGVIDSNK
-473 DKKTWSF
+473 DGKTWSF
-480 SSSVGAVGYSYSTAN
+480 SSSAGAVGYSYSTAN

-531 EVKLGTEPKAS
+531 EVKLGAEPKAS
-542 ALTAAVIPA
+542 ALTATVIPA
-551 TVIDF
+551 TDIDF
-556 ADFTTLEN
+556 ANFATLEN
-564 NEVVV
+564 DEVVV

-574 YHFGIHAISDAD
+574 YHIGIHAISDAD
-586 QYNLYV
+586 QYNLFV

-644 VDVIRDKAVIASLTD
+644 VVVIRDKAVIASLTD

-688 YGAGVKSDVKTVLVS
+688 YGAGVKSEEKTVAVS
-703 ASLNVPV
+703 AVLDVPV
-710 TIDFASAD
+710 VFDFATEN

-725 IDANDDDATW
+725 INANADDYTW
-735 GWNVNYGAYYLYA
+735 NWNANYGAYYLYA
-748 EDAADDYL
+748 EEDGDDYL

-766 KNYKIVVN
+766 KNYKVVVN
-774 ANCVSDSYPEKFRV
+774 ASCASSNYPEKFRV
-788 LVGKTASVEGLTQE
+788 LVGKAASVEGLTQE
-802 VLATTVVDVKDPT
+802 VLATTVVDVKDST
-815 DFEAEFAI
+815 DFEAEFAV

-828 YYVAIQAVSDADM
+828 YYVAVQALSDADM

-885 AVAVNGSALAE
+885 AVAVNGSALTE
-896 NMTIDVLR
+896 NMNINVLR

-922 FKDETAATG
+922 FKDETAAAG

-950 KITVYVGFDIPDAV
+950 KITVYVGFDVPTPVD
-964 AEVKT
+964 EVKT
-969 VDLGNKIELS
+969 TDLGNKIELS
-979 WEPVSSKGLNGGY
+979 WEPVGSKGLNGGY

-1000 LVYGVE
+1000 LVYDVE
-1006 YEEYWGMLF
+1006 YQEFMGMLF
-1015 PVRGELLDSVRN
+1015 PVIGELRDSVRN
-1027 NTFSQIDFNTN
+1027 NTFSQIEINTN
-1038 EGEQGYTEFLVVT
+1038 EGEQGYTEFVVIT
-1051 KNEVGEGGETNA
+1051 KNEVGEGGQTNA

-1069 PYELPWSENFAG
+1069 PYELPWFENFAG
-1081 KSFHSMFDYNN
+1081 KSFHSMFDYDN

-1104 DGIALKAMAEEEAGA
+1104 DGVALKAMAAEEAGA

-1143 FAAASTLSI
+1143 FATASTLSI

-1184 VKDNKYNRFYFNFNF
+1184 VKDNNYNRFYFNFNF
-1199 GNLTDSILLDNIKI
+1199 GNLTDSILIDNIKI
-1213 VDLYEHDVEVSLKAP
+1213 VDLYEHDVEVSLTAP
-1228 ASVVAGNTA
+1228 TSIVAGNTA
-1237 NLKMTVAN
+1237 KLKMTVAN

-1356 EVTEGF
+1356 EVTESF

-1402 NTSFENASEVQAWQV
+1402 NTTFENASEVQAWQV

-1478 ARAITAQYGAE
+1478 ARAITGQYGAE
-1489 TFEVLASSTDTNPS
+1489 TFEVLASSTDKNPS

-1513 TEETEWTAYSAEL
+1513 TEETEWTAFSAEL
-1526 PAGTKFFAIRHTAQD
+1526 PAGTKYFAIRHTAKD

-1582 NLAYGNH
+1582 NLTYGNH